1 MEDMERSASRRRSR
15 GFTLT
20 EMLAGIAM
28 LAILAGLLIPI
39 SAAMY
44 RRFRLTE
51 MDDFARQIC
60 VAAQN
65 ELTAMKASGR
75 LEVFARQVDRRL
87 AQQPQDYPEGDTD
100 GWKDLFAVYSTDQAA
115 EDFLLRAGDSLSQA
129 TEHGGYF
136 LLELNP
142 LTGDVYSA
150 FYSEQPFTY
159 EQISAWADRSR
170 ETRLGEKDLTGYY
183 SAASADYGAVGV
195 PEKFCPTIELING
208 EELYVKI
215 DCGGLMALRR
225 TQRNLTV
232 TLTVKGASG
241 GEVPFTYRGGT
252 DFFVER
258 DSITLY
264 KVLDSLDED
273 NAFAAVFKNSGI
285 KAGDDITVQ
294 AAITYDD
301 PNQGLNITGETGLA
315 QGNSLFGAVVTGDD
329 GSGQIQV
336 SRVRHLN
343 NLQDSILTGDA
354 ADAAKAC
361 RKVVQTAPISFLFRD
376 WKDGDWCPASKWTG
390 NPMDEFRP
398 IQNQALFGA
407 EESEAPAVRACYD
420 GQNNVLKGFVFGMN
434 DYGRSALFGTASH
447 TDFQNIRLADC
458 QANGMY
464 AAMLGAYLSQCSIEN
479 CGAYLNTQ
487 DENGSYYNDMDARR
501 AKYMV
506 KGDPSLSYC
515 YAGGLIATADRC
527 IITASFGA
535 VDVES
540 KGEYMGYAG
549 GLGGYFI
556 SCELKDCYA
565 SGNVNATNGTGGL
578 VGVADKYNDRIQGS
592 MENCYATGNVI
603 SNSRGGGLVG
613 AADGTITD
621 CVSYGKVTTSE
632 GTEDTNTSGGFVGF
646 RDSVTIKNCCYLS
659 QAKYNATY
667 HAPNGVT
674 ASGYSALKETA
685 HVGESHPYSVGL
697 RGLGIPFP
705 LCQYQGKSIDHYG
718 DWPEAYQLQT
728 SLVYYEKY
736 ADNTYGYYARTS
748 LTSGGQSAGSN
759 WIADTLQ
766 NQPCVEDGYA
776 LMTVYELNR
785 FSYTLDVGVRDEAL
799 RKGSV
804 EITNDPTNCN
814 ESQAALLR
822 QGEVVEFVSDGQMV
836 EIQNAKLYRLPFD
849 LQINKRESAYTF
861 WETLTITGYGPESSD
876 PVVKNE
882 IFYYCPD
889 FARNAVNP
897 EPGVKSSLP
906 EEPGG
911 SERPVY
917 VRSARQLNGMSRSTY
932 YWNLRGGGQQIQF
945 VQETDLNY
953 QLYTKNY
960 CGVTYNLMD
969 TSESN
974 PYKNQPIGTPN
985 VKKGNSFEAWN
996 FRNSYDGQG
1005 HKIIDYCCETY
1016 NKAGSAVY
1024 RFTGLFGEAE
1034 QCTLKNIVMV
1044 ASDPAKKSGYV
1055 IVRNFEGQ
1063 WNQEPAV
1070 GALAGL
1076 IYKEKVDSGEKK
1088 AEVINCTVSGYA
1100 VEFYR
1105 KGASSTPALGG
1116 LVGINF
1122 GDIKNSSATCNVYN
1136 GNNDGI
1142 VGGLVGSLNGTGT
1155 IDQCYAGGT
1164 LGYKQNG
1171 KSGGLVG
1178 GFVNVWGYGQDNVS
1192 QRDMRVSN
1200 SYAANARLSS
1210 NMPDS
1215 AKWNFTVVA
1224 PMYDDNIWNTQVKI
1238 SNCYYLDGSGI
1249 VDITLKDDG
1258 FSQRL
1263 TSQQLSHQEIDGFNW
1278 ADAGHTFPW
1287 SAGLIGKA
1295 YPYPTATT
1303 GADGQ
1308 PIHYGD
1314 WYSSSTATY
1323 DAPDVPDVSEEERP
1337 VADAIPP
1344 EPEENQEPD
1353 QSQSNEEAT
1362 D

>member
-1 MEDMERSASRRRSR
+1 MKEKRRSR

-20 EMLAGIAM
+20 EMLASIAM
-28 LAILAGLLIPI
+28 LAILAGLLIPV
-39 SAAMY
+39 SASMY

-65 ELTAMKASGR
+65 ELTAMKATGR
-75 LEVFARQVDRRL
+75 LEAFAKQTDQRL
-87 AQQPQDYPEGDTD
+87 TQQPQDYPKTDND
-100 GWKDLFAVYSTDQAA
+100 GWKDLYTVYSADQAA

-170 ETRLGEKDLTGYY
+170 ETRLGEKDLIGYY

-195 PEKFCPTIELING
+195 PEKFCPTIELIDG

-315 QGNSLFGAVVTGDD
+315 QGNSLFGAVVTSDD

-361 RKVVQTAPISFLFRD
+361 RKVVQTAPISFLFQD

-420 GQNNVLKGFVFGMN
+420 GQNNVLKGFVFGVN

-464 AAMLGAYLSQCSIEN
+464 AAMLGGYLSQCSIEN
-479 CGAYLNTQ
+479 CGAYLTTQ
-487 DENGSYYNDMDARR
+487 DENGSYYNDMDDRR
-501 AKYMV
+501 ARYMV
-506 KGDPSLSYC
+506 QSNYLIGQ
-515 YAGGLIATADRC
+515 AGGLAAYADRTT
-527 IITASFGA
+527 ITASFGA
-535 VDVES
+535 VDVTCS
-540 KGEYMGYAG
+540 SVNGYAG
-549 GLGGYFI
+549 GLAGYLNN
-556 SCELKDCYA
+556 CHLEACYA
-565 SGNVNATNGTGGL
+565 SGNISAPNRSNGAGGL
-578 VGVADKYNDRIQGS
+578 VGTISNDYQDAMKS
-592 MENCYATGNVI
+592 SVKSCYATGSVTASQNA
-603 SNSRGGGLVG
+603 GGLLG
-613 AADGTITD
+613 RAAGTVSG
-621 CVSYGKVTTSE
+621 CVSYGKVMTGAE
-632 GTEDTNTSGGFVGF
+632 TEDTSTSGGFIGNSNGAL
-646 RDSVTIKNCCYLS
+646 RISDCCYLS

-705 LCQYQGKSIDHYG
+705 LCQYQGDRIDHYG

-736 ADNTYGYYARTS
+736 ADGSYGYYARTS

-759 WIADTLQ
+759 WIADTLKDW
-766 NQPCVEDGYA
+766 PCVEDGYA
-776 LMTVYELNR
+776 LMTVYELSR
-785 FSYTLDVGVRDEAL
+785 FSYTLDVGDRSEAL
-799 RKGSV
+799 KKGDV
-804 EITNDPTNCN
+804 AITTDPAACTQK
-814 ESQAALLR
+814 QAALLR
-822 QGEVVEFVSDGQMV
+822 QGEAVDFVSDGQTV

-849 LQINKRESAYTF
+849 LQINKREAAYTF
-861 WETLTITGYGPESSD
+861 WETLTVTGYGPDSSD

-882 IFYYCPD
+882 TFYYCPD

-897 EPGVKSSLP
+897 EPGVKSNLP
-906 EEPGG
+906 QEPGG
-911 SERPVY
+911 PERPVY

-932 YWNLRGGGQQIQF
+932 YWNLRGGGTQIQF
-945 VQETDLNY
+945 VQETDLDY
-953 QLYTKNY
+953 QLYTKRY
-960 CGVTYNLMD
+960 CGVTYDLMD
-969 TSESN
+969 TSEGN

-985 VKKGNSFEAWN
+985 VRTAGGDMEAHN
-996 FRNSYDGQG
+996 FRNSYDGRG

-1044 ASDPAKKSGYV
+1044 ASDPANRSGYV
-1055 IVRNFEGQ
+1055 RATNYYGNYNE
-1063 WNQEPAV
+1063 EPAV
-1070 GALAGL
+1070 GALIGL
-1076 IYKEKVDSGEKK
+1076 AYKDRDAPASQKT
-1088 AEVINCTVSGYA
+1088 AEIINCTVSGYEVSFQMGGSSKDPA
-1100 VEFYR
+1100 V
-1105 KGASSTPALGG
+1105 GG

-1122 GDIKNSSATCNVYN
+1122 GSIVNSSATCSVSINSNN
-1136 GNNDGI
+1136 GHL
-1142 VGGLVGSLNGTGT
+1142 GGLAGSLNGTGS
-1155 IDQCYAGGT
+1155 IDRCYAGGT
-1164 LGYKQNG
+1164 LRYQ
-1171 KSGGLVG
+1171 KSGQTGGLVG
-1178 GFVNVWGYGQDNVS
+1178 GFVNVYGYGQINVS
-1192 QRDMRVSN
+1192 LRDMRVSN
-1200 SYAANARLSS
+1200 SYAANARLRS
-1210 NMPDS
+1210 NMPATS
-1215 AKWNFTVVA
+1215 TWNYSVVA
-1224 PMYDDNIWNTQVKI
+1224 PSEDGNVGNSRFKV
-1238 SNCYYLDGSGI
+1238 SNCYYLSDPGA
-1249 VDITLKDDG
+1249 VDIDLMDDG
-1258 FSQRL
+1258 TSWGL
-1263 TSQQLSHQEIDGFNW
+1263 TSRELGDLTMDGFTW
-1278 ADAGHTFPW
+1278 ADAGHTFSW
-1287 SAGLIGKA
+1287 SAGLSGKA

-1308 PIHYGD
+1308 PVHYGD
-1314 WYSSSTATY
+1314 WYGSGTA
-1323 DAPDVPDVSEEERP
+1323 AEEEQEADRP
-1337 VADAIPP
+1337 QPAEKTA
-1344 EPEENQEPD
+1344 
-1353 QSQSNEEAT
+1353 
-1362 D
+1362 

>member
-1 MEDMERSASRRRSR
+1 MKEKRRSR

-20 EMLAGIAM
+20 EMLASIAM
-28 LAILAGLLIPI
+28 LAILAGLLIPV
-39 SAAMY
+39 SASMY

-65 ELTAMKASGR
+65 ELTAMKATGR
-75 LEVFARQVDRRL
+75 LEAFAKQTDQRL
-87 AQQPQDYPEGDTD
+87 TQQPQDYPKTDND
-100 GWKDLFAVYSTDQAA
+100 GWKDLYTVYSADQAA
-115 EDFLLRAGDSLSQA
+115 EEFLLRAGDSLSQA

-170 ETRLGEKDLTGYY
+170 ETRLGEKDLIGYY

-195 PEKFCPTIELING
+195 PEKFCPTIELIDG

-315 QGNSLFGAVVTGDD
+315 QGNTLFGAVVTSDD

-354 ADAAKAC
+354 ADAAKAS
-361 RKVVQTAPISFLFRD
+361 RKVVQTAPISFLFQD
-376 WKDGDWCPASKWTG
+376 WKDGDWCPASKWPG
-390 NPMDEFRP
+390 NPMGEFRP

-407 EESEAPAVRACYD
+407 EESGAPAMRACYD
-420 GQNNVLKGFVFGMN
+420 GQNNVLKGFVFGVN

-464 AAMLGAYLSQCSIEN
+464 AAMLGGYLSQCSIEN
-479 CGAYLNTQ
+479 CGAYLTTQ
-487 DENGSYYNDMDARR
+487 DENGSYYNDMDDRR
-501 AKYMV
+501 ARYMV
-506 KGDPSLSYC
+506 QSNDLIGQ
-515 YAGGLIATADRC
+515 AGGLAAYADRTT
-527 IITASFGA
+527 ITASFGA
-535 VDVES
+535 VDVTCSSEN
-540 KGEYMGYAG
+540 GYAG
-549 GLGGYFI
+549 GLAGYLNN
-556 SCELKDCYA
+556 CQLEACYA
-565 SGNVNATNGTGGL
+565 SGNISAPNRSNGAGGL
-578 VGVADKYNDRIQGS
+578 VGTISNDYQDAMKSSVKR
-592 MENCYATGNVI
+592 CYATGSVTAGQNA
-603 SNSRGGGLVG
+603 GGLLG
-613 AADGTITD
+613 RAAGTVSG
-621 CVSYGKVTTSE
+621 CVSYGKVMTGAE
-632 GTEDTNTSGGFVGF
+632 TEDTSTSGGFIGNSNGAL
-646 RDSVTIKNCCYLS
+646 RISDCCYLS

-705 LCQYQGKSIDHYG
+705 LCQYQGNRIDHYG

-736 ADNTYGYYARTS
+736 ADGSYGYYARTS

-759 WIADTLQ
+759 WIADTLKDR
-766 NQPCVEDGYA
+766 PCVEDGYA
-776 LMTVYELNR
+776 LMTVYELSR
-785 FSYTLDVGVRDEAL
+785 FSYTLDVGDRSEAL
-799 RKGSV
+799 KKGDV
-804 EITNDPTNCN
+804 AITTDPAACTQK
-814 ESQAALLR
+814 QAALLR
-822 QGEVVEFVSDGQMV
+822 QGEAVDFVSDGQTV

-849 LQINKRESAYTF
+849 LQINKREAAYTF
-861 WETLTITGYGPESSD
+861 WETLTVTGYGPDSSD

-882 IFYYCPD
+882 TFYYCPD

-897 EPGVKSSLP
+897 EPGVKSNLP
-906 EEPGG
+906 QEPGG
-911 SERPVY
+911 PERPVY

-932 YWNLRGGGQQIQF
+932 YWNLRGGGTQIQF
-945 VQETDLNY
+945 VQETDLDY
-953 QLYTKNY
+953 QLYTKRY
-960 CGVTYNLMD
+960 CGVTYDLMD
-969 TSESN
+969 TSQGN

-985 VKKGNSFEAWN
+985 VRTAGGDMEAHN
-996 FRNSYDGQG
+996 FRNSYDGRG

-1044 ASDPAKKSGYV
+1044 ASDPANRSGYV
-1055 IVRNFEGQ
+1055 RATNYYGNYNE
-1063 WNQEPAV
+1063 EPAV
-1070 GALAGL
+1070 GALIGL
-1076 IYKEKVDSGEKK
+1076 AYKDRDAPASQKTTEI
-1088 AEVINCTVSGYA
+1088 INCTVSGYEVSFQMGGSSKDPA
-1100 VEFYR
+1100 V
-1105 KGASSTPALGG
+1105 GG

-1122 GDIKNSSATCNVYN
+1122 GSIVNSSATCSVSINSSN
-1136 GNNDGI
+1136 GHL
-1142 VGGLVGSLNGTGT
+1142 GGLAGSLNGTGS
-1155 IDQCYAGGT
+1155 IDRCYAGGT
-1164 LGYKQNG
+1164 LRYQ
-1171 KSGGLVG
+1171 KSGQTGGLVG
-1178 GFVNVWGYGQDNVS
+1178 GFVNVYGYGQINVS

-1200 SYAANARLSS
+1200 SYAANARLRS
-1210 NMPDS
+1210 NMPATGTRNYS
-1215 AKWNFTVVA
+1215 VVA
-1224 PMYDDNIWNTQVKI
+1224 PSEDGNVGNSRFKV
-1238 SNCYYLDGSGI
+1238 SNCYYLSDPGT
-1249 VDITLKDDG
+1249 VDIDLMDDG
-1258 FSQRL
+1258 TSRGL
-1263 TSQQLSHQEIDGFNW
+1263 TGRELGDLTLDGFTW
-1278 ADAGHTFPW
+1278 ADAGHTFSW
-1287 SAGLIGKA
+1287 SAGLSGKA

-1308 PIHYGD
+1308 PVHYGD
-1314 WYSSSTATY
+1314 WYGSGTA
-1323 DAPDVPDVSEEERP
+1323 AEEEQEADRP
-1337 VADAIPP
+1337 QPAEKTA
-1344 EPEENQEPD
+1344 
-1353 QSQSNEEAT
+1353 
-1362 D
+1362 

>member
-65 ELTAMKASGR
+65 ELTAMKATGR
-75 LEVFARQVDRRL
+75 LEAFAKQVDRRL

-170 ETRLGEKDLTGYY
+170 ETRLGEKDLIGYY

-315 QGNSLFGAVVTGDD
+315 QGNSLFGAVVTSDD

-361 RKVVQTAPISFLFRD
+361 RKVVQTAPISFLFQD

-390 NPMDEFRP
+390 NPMGEFRP

-407 EESEAPAVRACYD
+407 EESEAPAMRACYD
-420 GQNNVLKGFVFGMN
+420 GQNNVLKGFVFGVN
-434 DYGRSALFGTASH
+434 DHGRSALFGTASH

-464 AAMLGAYLSQCSIEN
+464 AAMLGGYLSQCSIEN
-479 CGAYLNTQ
+479 CGAYLTTQ
-487 DENGSYYNDMDARR
+487 DENGSYYNDMDDRR
-501 AKYMV
+501 ARYMV
-506 KGDPSLSYC
+506 QSNDLIGQ
-515 YAGGLIATADRC
+515 AGGLAAYADRTT
-527 IITASFGA
+527 ITASFGA
-535 VDVES
+535 VDVTCSS
-540 KGEYMGYAG
+540 KNGYAG
-549 GLGGYFI
+549 GLAGYLNN
-556 SCELKDCYA
+556 CHLEACYA
-565 SGNVNATNGTGGL
+565 SGNISAPNRSNGAGGL
-578 VGVADKYNDRIQGS
+578 VGTISNDYQDAMKSSVKR
-592 MENCYATGNVI
+592 CYATGSVTADQNA
-603 SNSRGGGLVG
+603 GGLLG
-613 AADGTITD
+613 RAAGTVSG
-621 CVSYGKVTTSE
+621 CVSYGKVTTGAE
-632 GTEDTNTSGGFVGF
+632 TEDISTSGGFIGNSNGAL
-646 RDSVTIKNCCYLS
+646 RISDCCYLS

-759 WIADTLQ
+759 WIADTLKDW
-766 NQPCVEDGYA
+766 PCVEDGYA

-917 VRSARQLNGMSRSTY
+917 VRSTRQLNGMSRSTY

-953 QLYTKNY
+953 QLYTKRY
-960 CGVTYNLMD
+960 CGVTYDLMD
-969 TSESN
+969 TSEGN

-985 VKKGNSFEAWN
+985 VRTAGGDMEAHN
-996 FRNSYDGQG
+996 FRNSYDGRG

-1044 ASDPAKKSGYV
+1044 ASDPANRSGYV
-1055 IVRNFEGQ
+1055 RATNYYGNYNE
-1063 WNQEPAV
+1063 EPAV
-1070 GALAGL
+1070 GALIGL
-1076 IYKEKVDSGEKK
+1076 AYKDRDAPASQKTTEI
-1088 AEVINCTVSGYA
+1088 INCTVSGYEVSFQMGGSSKDPA
-1100 VEFYR
+1100 V
-1105 KGASSTPALGG
+1105 GG

-1122 GDIKNSSATCNVYN
+1122 GSIVNSSATCSVSINSNN
-1136 GNNDGI
+1136 GHL
-1142 VGGLVGSLNGTGT
+1142 GGLVGSLNGTGS
-1155 IDQCYAGGT
+1155 IDRCYAGGT
-1164 LGYKQNG
+1164 LRYQ
-1171 KSGGLVG
+1171 KSGQTGGLVG
-1178 GFVNVWGYGQDNVS
+1178 GFVNVYGYGQINVS
-1192 QRDMRVSN
+1192 LRDMRVSN
-1200 SYAANARLSS
+1200 SYAANARLRS
-1210 NMPDS
+1210 NMPATGTRNYS
-1215 AKWNFTVVA
+1215 VVA
-1224 PMYDDNIWNTQVKI
+1224 PSEDGNVGNSRFKV
-1238 SNCYYLDGSGI
+1238 SNCYYLSDPGA
-1249 VDITLKDDG
+1249 VDIDLMDDG
-1258 FSQRL
+1258 TSWGL
-1263 TSQQLSHQEIDGFNW
+1263 TGRELGDLTMDGFTW
-1278 ADAGHTFPW
+1278 ADAGHTFSW
-1287 SAGLIGKA
+1287 SAGLSGKA

-1314 WYSSSTATY
+1314 WYGSGTA
-1323 DAPDVPDVSEEERP
+1323 AEEEQEADRP
-1337 VADAIPP
+1337 QPAEKTA
-1344 EPEENQEPD
+1344 
-1353 QSQSNEEAT
+1353 
-1362 D
+1362 

>member
-1 MEDMERSASRRRSR
+1 MKEKRRSR

-20 EMLAGIAM
+20 EMLASIAM
-28 LAILAGLLIPI
+28 LAILAGLLIPV
-39 SAAMY
+39 SASMY

-65 ELTAMKASGR
+65 ELTAMKATGR
-75 LEVFARQVDRRL
+75 LEAFAKQTDQRL
-87 AQQPQDYPEGDTD
+87 TQQPQDYPKTDND
-100 GWKDLFAVYSTDQAA
+100 GWKDLYTVYSADQAA

-170 ETRLGEKDLTGYY
+170 ETRLGEKDLIGYY

-195 PEKFCPTIELING
+195 PEKFCPTIELIDG

-301 PNQGLNITGETGLA
+301 PNQGLNIIGETGLA
-315 QGNSLFGAVVTGDD
+315 QGNSLFGAVVTSDD

-343 NLQDSILTGDA
+343 NLRDSILTGDA

-376 WKDGDWCPASKWTG
+376 WKDGDWCPASKWSG
-390 NPMDEFRP
+390 NPMGEFRP

-407 EESEAPAVRACYD
+407 KESEAPAVRACYD
-420 GQNNVLKGFVFGMN
+420 GQNNVLKGFVFGIN
-434 DYGRSALFGTASH
+434 DRRSALFGTASH

-464 AAMLGAYLSQCSIEN
+464 AAMLGGYLSQCSIEN
-479 CGAYLNTQ
+479 CGAYLTTQ
-487 DENGSYYNDMDARR
+487 DENGSYYNDMDDRR
-501 AKYMV
+501 ARYMV
-506 KGDPSLSYC
+506 QSNDLIGW
-515 YAGGLIATADRC
+515 AGGLAAYADRTT
-527 IITASFGA
+527 ITASFGA
-535 VDVES
+535 VDVTCS
-540 KGEYMGYAG
+540 GTNGCAG
-549 GLGGYFI
+549 GLAGYLNN
-556 SCELKDCYA
+556 CQLEACYA
-565 SGNVNATNGTGGL
+565 SGNISAPNRSNGAGGL
-578 VGVADKYNDRIQGS
+578 VGTISNDYQDAMKSSVKR
-592 MENCYATGNVI
+592 CYATGSVTADQNA
-603 SNSRGGGLVG
+603 GGLLG
-613 AADGTITD
+613 RAAGTVSG
-621 CVSYGKVTTSE
+621 CVSYGKVTTGAE
-632 GTEDTNTSGGFVGF
+632 TEDTSTSGGFIGNSNGAL
-646 RDSVTIKNCCYLS
+646 RISDCRYLS

-705 LCQYQGKSIDHYG
+705 LCQYQGNRIDHYG

-736 ADNTYGYYARTS
+736 ADGSYGYYARTS

-759 WIADTLQ
+759 WIADTLKDR
-766 NQPCVEDGYA
+766 PCVEDGYA
-776 LMTVYELNR
+776 LMTVYELSR
-785 FSYTLDVGVRDEAL
+785 FSYTLDVGDRSEAL
-799 RKGSV
+799 KKGDV
-804 EITNDPTNCN
+804 AITTDPAACTQK
-814 ESQAALLR
+814 QAALLR
-822 QGEVVEFVSDGQMV
+822 QGEAVDFVSDGQTV

-849 LQINKRESAYTF
+849 LQINKREAAYTF
-861 WETLTITGYGPESSD
+861 WETLTVTGYGPDSSD

-882 IFYYCPD
+882 TFYYCPD

-897 EPGVKSSLP
+897 EPGVKSNLP
-906 EEPGG
+906 QEPGG
-911 SERPVY
+911 PERPVY

-932 YWNLRGGGQQIQF
+932 YWNLRGGGTQIQF
-945 VQETDLNY
+945 VQETDLDY
-953 QLYTKNY
+953 QLYTKHY
-960 CGVTYNLMD
+960 CGVTYDLMD
-969 TSESN
+969 TSEGN

-985 VKKGNSFEAWN
+985 VRTAGGDMEAHN
-996 FRNSYDGQG
+996 FRNSYDGRG

-1044 ASDPAKKSGYV
+1044 ASDPANRSGYV
-1055 IVRNFEGQ
+1055 RATNYYGNYNE
-1063 WNQEPAV
+1063 EPAV
-1070 GALAGL
+1070 GALIGL
-1076 IYKEKVDSGEKK
+1076 AYKDRDAPASQKTTEI
-1088 AEVINCTVSGYA
+1088 INCTVSGYEVSFQMGGSSKDPA
-1100 VEFYR
+1100 V
-1105 KGASSTPALGG
+1105 GG

-1122 GDIKNSSATCNVYN
+1122 GSIVNSSATCSVSINSNN
-1136 GNNDGI
+1136 GHL
-1142 VGGLVGSLNGTGT
+1142 GGLAGSLNGTGS
-1155 IDQCYAGGT
+1155 IDRCYAGGT
-1164 LGYKQNG
+1164 LRYQ
-1171 KSGGLVG
+1171 KSGQTGGLVG
-1178 GFVNVWGYGQDNVS
+1178 GFVNVYGYGQINVS
-1192 QRDMRVSN
+1192 LRDMRVSN
-1200 SYAANARLSS
+1200 SYAANARLRS
-1210 NMPDS
+1210 NMPATS
-1215 AKWNFTVVA
+1215 TWNYSVVA
-1224 PMYDDNIWNTQVKI
+1224 PSEDGNVGNSRFKV
-1238 SNCYYLDGSGI
+1238 SNCYYLSDPGT
-1249 VDITLKDDG
+1249 VDIDLMDDG
-1258 FSQRL
+1258 TSRGL
-1263 TSQQLSHQEIDGFNW
+1263 TGRELGDLTLDGFTW
-1278 ADAGHTFPW
+1278 ADAGHTFSW
-1287 SAGLIGKA
+1287 SAGLSGKA

-1314 WYSSSTATY
+1314 WYGSGTA
-1323 DAPDVPDVSEEERP
+1323 AEEEQEADRP
-1337 VADAIPP
+1337 QPAEKTA
-1344 EPEENQEPD
+1344 
-1353 QSQSNEEAT
+1353 
-1362 D
+1362 

>member
-1 MEDMERSASRRRSR
+1 MKEKRRSR

-20 EMLAGIAM
+20 EMLASIAM
-28 LAILAGLLIPI
+28 LAILAGLLIPV
-39 SAAMY
+39 SASMY

-65 ELTAMKASGR
+65 ELTAMKATGR
-75 LEVFARQVDRRL
+75 LEAFAKQTDQRL
-87 AQQPQDYPEGDTD
+87 TQQPQDYPKTDND
-100 GWKDLFAVYSTDQAA
+100 GWKDLYTVYSADQAA

-170 ETRLGEKDLTGYY
+170 ETRLGEKDLIGYY

-195 PEKFCPTIELING
+195 PEKFCPTIELIDG

-354 ADAAKAC
+354 ADTAKAC
-361 RKVVQTAPISFLFRD
+361 RKVVQTAPISSLFRD

-407 EESEAPAVRACYD
+407 EESEAPAMRACYD
-420 GQNNVLKGFVFGMN
+420 GQNNVLKGFVFGVN
-434 DYGRSALFGTASH
+434 DHGRSALFGTASH

-464 AAMLGAYLSQCSIEN
+464 AAMLGGYLSQCSIEN
-479 CGAYLNTQ
+479 CGAYLTTQ
-487 DENGSYYNDMDARR
+487 DENGSYYNDMDDRR
-501 AKYMV
+501 ARYMV
-506 KGDPSLSYC
+506 QSNYLIGQ
-515 YAGGLIATADRC
+515 AGGLAAYADRTT
-527 IITASFGA
+527 ITASFGA
-535 VDVES
+535 VDVTCSS
-540 KGEYMGYAG
+540 KNGYAG
-549 GLGGYFI
+549 GLAGYLNN
-556 SCELKDCYA
+556 CHLEACYA
-565 SGNVNATNGTGGL
+565 SGNISAPNRSNGAGGL
-578 VGVADKYNDRIQGS
+578 VGTISNDYQDAMKSSVKR
-592 MENCYATGNVI
+592 CYATGSVTADQNA
-603 SNSRGGGLVG
+603 GGLLG
-613 AADGTITD
+613 RAAGTVSG
-621 CVSYGKVTTSE
+621 CVSYGKVTTGAE
-632 GTEDTNTSGGFVGF
+632 TEDTSTSGGFIGNSNGAL
-646 RDSVTIKNCCYLS
+646 RISDCCYLS

-705 LCQYQGKSIDHYG
+705 LCQYQGNRIDHYG

-736 ADNTYGYYARTS
+736 ADGSYGYYARTS

-759 WIADTLQ
+759 WIADTLKDR
-766 NQPCVEDGYA
+766 PCVEDGYA
-776 LMTVYELNR
+776 LMTVYELSR
-785 FSYTLDVGVRDEAL
+785 FSYTLDVGDRSEAL
-799 RKGSV
+799 KKGDV
-804 EITNDPTNCN
+804 AITTDPAACTQK
-814 ESQAALLR
+814 QAALLR
-822 QGEVVEFVSDGQMV
+822 QGEAVDFVSDGQTV

-849 LQINKRESAYTF
+849 LQINKREAAYTF
-861 WETLTITGYGPESSD
+861 WETLTVTGYGPDSSD

-882 IFYYCPD
+882 TFYYCPD

-897 EPGVKSSLP
+897 EPGVKSNLP
-906 EEPGG
+906 QEPGG
-911 SERPVY
+911 PERPVY

-932 YWNLRGGGQQIQF
+932 YWNLRGGGTQIQF
-945 VQETDLNY
+945 VQETDLDY
-953 QLYTKNY
+953 QLYTKRY
-960 CGVTYNLMD
+960 CGVTYDLMD
-969 TSESN
+969 TSEGN

-985 VKKGNSFEAWN
+985 VRTAGGDMEAHN
-996 FRNSYDGQG
+996 FRNSYDGRG

-1044 ASDPAKKSGYV
+1044 ASDPANRSGYV
-1055 IVRNFEGQ
+1055 RATNYYGNYNE
-1063 WNQEPAV
+1063 EPAV
-1070 GALAGL
+1070 GALIGL
-1076 IYKEKVDSGEKK
+1076 AYKDKDAPASQKTTEI
-1088 AEVINCTVSGYA
+1088 INCTVSGYEVSFQMGGSSKDPA
-1100 VEFYR
+1100 V
-1105 KGASSTPALGG
+1105 GG

-1122 GDIKNSSATCNVYN
+1122 GSIVNSSATCSVSINSNN
-1136 GNNDGI
+1136 GHL
-1142 VGGLVGSLNGTGT
+1142 GGLAGSLNGTGS
-1155 IDQCYAGGT
+1155 IDRCYAGGT
-1164 LGYKQNG
+1164 LRYQ
-1171 KSGGLVG
+1171 KSGQTGGLVG
-1178 GFVNVWGYGQDNVS
+1178 GFVNVYGYGQINVS

-1200 SYAANARLSS
+1200 SYAANARLRS
-1210 NMPDS
+1210 NMPATS
-1215 AKWNFTVVA
+1215 TWNYSVVA
-1224 PMYDDNIWNTQVKI
+1224 PSEDGNVGNSRFKV
-1238 SNCYYLDGSGI
+1238 SNCYYLSDPGT
-1249 VDITLKDDG
+1249 VDIDLMDDG
-1258 FSQRL
+1258 TSRGLPGRELGYL
-1263 TSQQLSHQEIDGFNW
+1263 TLDGFTW
-1278 ADAGHTFPW
+1278 ADAGHTFSW
-1287 SAGLIGKA
+1287 SAGLSGKA

-1308 PIHYGD
+1308 PVHYGD
-1314 WYSSSTATY
+1314 WYGSGTA
-1323 DAPDVPDVSEEERP
+1323 AEEEQEADRP
-1337 VADAIPP
+1337 QPAEKTA
-1344 EPEENQEPD
+1344 
-1353 QSQSNEEAT
+1353 
-1362 D
+1362 

>member
-1 MEDMERSASRRRSR
+1 MKEKRRSR

-20 EMLAGIAM
+20 EMLASIAM
-28 LAILAGLLIPI
+28 LAILAGLLIPV
-39 SAAMY
+39 SASMY

-65 ELTAMKASGR
+65 ELTAMKATGR
-75 LEVFARQVDRRL
+75 LEAFAKQTDQRL
-87 AQQPQDYPEGDTD
+87 TQQPQDYPKTDND
-100 GWKDLFAVYSTDQAA
+100 GWKDLYTVYSADQAA

-170 ETRLGEKDLTGYY
+170 ETRLGEKDLIGYY

-195 PEKFCPTIELING
+195 PEKFCPTIELIDG

-273 NAFAAVFKNSGI
+273 NAFAAVFRNSGI

-315 QGNSLFGAVVTGDD
+315 QGNSLFGAVVTSDD

-390 NPMDEFRP
+390 NPMGEFRP

-407 EESEAPAVRACYD
+407 EESEAPAMRACYD
-420 GQNNVLKGFVFGMN
+420 GQNNVLKGFVFGVN
-434 DYGRSALFGTASH
+434 DHGRSALFGTASH

-464 AAMLGAYLSQCSIEN
+464 AAMLGGYLSQCSIEN
-479 CGAYLNTQ
+479 CGAYLTTQ
-487 DENGSYYNDMDARR
+487 DENGSYYNDMDDRR
-501 AKYMV
+501 ARYMV
-506 KGDPSLSYC
+506 QSNYLIGQ
-515 YAGGLIATADRC
+515 AGGLAAYADRTT
-527 IITASFGA
+527 ITASFGA
-535 VDVES
+535 VDVTCS
-540 KGEYMGYAG
+540 SVNGYAG
-549 GLGGYFI
+549 GLAGYLNN
-556 SCELKDCYA
+556 CHLEACYA
-565 SGNVNATNGTGGL
+565 SGNISAPNRSNGAGGL
-578 VGVADKYNDRIQGS
+578 VGTISNDYQDAMKS
-592 MENCYATGNVI
+592 SVKSCYATGHVTADQNA
-603 SNSRGGGLVG
+603 GGLLG
-613 AADGTITD
+613 RAAGTVSG
-621 CVSYGKVTTSE
+621 CVSYGKVTTGAE
-632 GTEDTNTSGGFVGF
+632 TEDTSTSGGFIGNSNGAL
-646 RDSVTIKNCCYLS
+646 RISDCRYLS

-705 LCQYQGKSIDHYG
+705 LCQYQGNRIDHYG

-736 ADNTYGYYARTS
+736 ADGSYGYYARTS

-759 WIADTLQ
+759 WIADTLKDR
-766 NQPCVEDGYA
+766 PCVEDGYA
-776 LMTVYELNR
+776 LMTVYELSR
-785 FSYTLDVGVRDEAL
+785 FSYTLDVGDRSEAL
-799 RKGSV
+799 KKGDIA
-804 EITNDPTNCN
+804 ITTDPAACTQK
-814 ESQAALLR
+814 QAALLR
-822 QGEVVEFVSDGQMV
+822 QGEAVDFVSDGQTV

-849 LQINKRESAYTF
+849 LQINKREAAYTF
-861 WETLTITGYGPESSD
+861 WETLTVTGYGPDSSD

-882 IFYYCPD
+882 TFYYCPD

-897 EPGVKSSLP
+897 EPGVKSNLP
-906 EEPGG
+906 QEPGG
-911 SERPVY
+911 PERPVY

-932 YWNLRGGGQQIQF
+932 YWNLRGGGTQIQF
-945 VQETDLNY
+945 VQETDLDY
-953 QLYTKNY
+953 PLYTKRY
-960 CGVTYNLMD
+960 CGVTYDLMD
-969 TSESN
+969 TSEGN

-985 VKKGNSFEAWN
+985 VRTAGGDMEAHN
-996 FRNSYDGQG
+996 FRNSYDGRG

-1044 ASDPAKKSGYV
+1044 ASDPANRSGYV
-1055 IVRNFEGQ
+1055 RATNYYGNYNE
-1063 WNQEPAV
+1063 EPAV
-1070 GALAGL
+1070 GALIGL
-1076 IYKEKVDSGEKK
+1076 AYKDRDAPASQKT
-1088 AEVINCTVSGYA
+1088 AEIINCTVSGYEVSFQMGGSSKDPA
-1100 VEFYR
+1100 V
-1105 KGASSTPALGG
+1105 GG

-1122 GDIKNSSATCNVYN
+1122 GSIVNSSATCSVSINSNN
-1136 GNNDGI
+1136 GHL
-1142 VGGLVGSLNGTGT
+1142 GGLAGSLNGTGS
-1155 IDQCYAGGT
+1155 IDRCYAGGT
-1164 LGYKQNG
+1164 LRYQ
-1171 KSGGLVG
+1171 KSGQTGGLVG
-1178 GFVNVWGYGQDNVS
+1178 GFVNVYGYGQINVS
-1192 QRDMRVSN
+1192 LRDMRVSN
-1200 SYAANARLSS
+1200 SYAANARLRS
-1210 NMPDS
+1210 NMPATGTRNYS
-1215 AKWNFTVVA
+1215 VVA
-1224 PMYDDNIWNTQVKI
+1224 PSEDGNVGNSRFKV
-1238 SNCYYLDGSGI
+1238 SNCYYLSEPGT
-1249 VDITLKDDG
+1249 VDIDLMDDG
-1258 FSQRL
+1258 TSWGL
-1263 TSQQLSHQEIDGFNW
+1263 TSRELGDLTMDGFTW
-1278 ADAGHTFPW
+1278 ADAGHTFSW
-1287 SAGLIGKA
+1287 SAGLSGKA

-1308 PIHYGD
+1308 PVHYGD
-1314 WYSSSTATY
+1314 WYGSGTA
-1323 DAPDVPDVSEEERP
+1323 AEEEQEADRP
-1337 VADAIPP
+1337 QPAEKTA
-1344 EPEENQEPD
+1344 
-1353 QSQSNEEAT
+1353 
-1362 D
+1362 

>member
-1 MEDMERSASRRRSR
+1 MEDMEHSASRRRSR

-170 ETRLGEKDLTGYY
+170 ETRLGEKDLIGYY

-420 GQNNVLKGFVFGMN
+420 GQNNVLKGFVFGIN

-464 AAMLGAYLSQCSIEN
+464 AAMLGGYLSQCSIEN

-506 KGDPSLSYC
+506 KGDPSLSY
-515 YAGGLIATADRC
+515 
-527 IITASFGA
+527 
-535 VDVES
+535 
-540 KGEYMGYAG
+540 
-549 GLGGYFI
+549 
-556 SCELKDCYA
+556 CYA

-646 RDSVTIKNCCYLS
+646 RDSVTIKNCRYLS

-667 HAPNGVT
+667 SVPNGVT

-748 LTSGGQSAGSN
+748 LTSGGQSAGRN

-766 NQPCVEDGYA
+766 NLPCVEDGYA

-1044 ASDPAKKSGYV
+1044 ASDPANRSGYV
-1055 IVRNFEGQ
+1055 RATNYYGNYNE
-1063 WNQEPAV
+1063 EPAV
-1070 GALAGL
+1070 GALIGL
-1076 IYKEKVDSGEKK
+1076 AYKDRDAPASQKTTEI
-1088 AEVINCTVSGYA
+1088 INCTVSGYEVSFQMGGSSKDPA
-1100 VEFYR
+1100 V
-1105 KGASSTPALGG
+1105 GG

-1122 GDIKNSSATCNVYN
+1122 GSIVNSSATCSVSINSNN
-1136 GNNDGI
+1136 GHL
-1142 VGGLVGSLNGTGT
+1142 GGLVGSLNGTGS
-1155 IDQCYAGGT
+1155 IDRCYAGGT
-1164 LGYKQNG
+1164 LRYQ
-1171 KSGGLVG
+1171 KSGQTGGLVG
-1178 GFVNVWGYGQDNVS
+1178 GFVNVYGYGQINVS
-1192 QRDMRVSN
+1192 LRDMRVSN
-1200 SYAANARLSS
+1200 SYAANARLRS
-1210 NMPDS
+1210 NMPATGTRNYS
-1215 AKWNFTVVA
+1215 VVA
-1224 PMYDDNIWNTQVKI
+1224 PSEDGNVGNSRFKV
-1238 SNCYYLDGSGI
+1238 SNCYYLSDPGA
-1249 VDITLKDDG
+1249 VDIDLMDDG
-1258 FSQRL
+1258 TSWGL
-1263 TSQQLSHQEIDGFNW
+1263 TSRELGYLTMDGFTW
-1278 ADAGHTFPW
+1278 ADAGHTFAW
-1287 SAGLIGKA
+1287 SAGLSGKA

-1308 PIHYGD
+1308 PVHYGD
-1314 WYSSSTATY
+1314 WYGSGTA
-1323 DAPDVPDVSEEERP
+1323 AEEEQEADRP
-1337 VADAIPP
+1337 QPAEKTA
-1344 EPEENQEPD
+1344 
-1353 QSQSNEEAT
+1353 
-1362 D
+1362 

>member
-1 MEDMERSASRRRSR
+1 MKEKRRSR

-20 EMLAGIAM
+20 EMLASIAM
-28 LAILAGLLIPI
+28 LAILAGLLIPV
-39 SAAMY
+39 SASMY

-65 ELTAMKASGR
+65 ELTAMKATGR
-75 LEVFARQVDRRL
+75 LEAFAKQTDQRL
-87 AQQPQDYPEGDTD
+87 TQQPQDYPKTDND
-100 GWKDLFAVYSTDQAA
+100 GWKDLYTVYSADQAA

-170 ETRLGEKDLTGYY
+170 ETRLREKDLIGYY
-183 SAASADYGAVGV
+183 SAASADYGAIGV
-195 PEKFCPTIELING
+195 PEKFCPTIELIDG

-315 QGNSLFGAVVTGDD
+315 QGNSLFGAVVTSDD

-390 NPMDEFRP
+390 NPMGEFRP

-407 EESEAPAVRACYD
+407 KESEASAVRACYD
-420 GQNNVLKGFVFGMN
+420 GQNNVLKGFVFGIN
-434 DYGRSALFGTASH
+434 DRRSALFGTASH

-464 AAMLGAYLSQCSIEN
+464 AAMLGGYLSQCSIEN
-479 CGAYLNTQ
+479 CGAYLTTQ
-487 DENGSYYNDMDARR
+487 DENGSYYNDMDDRR
-501 AKYMV
+501 ARYMV
-506 KGDPSLSYC
+506 QSNDLIGW
-515 YAGGLIATADRC
+515 AGGLAAYADRTT
-527 IITASFGA
+527 ITASFGA
-535 VDVES
+535 VDVTCS
-540 KGEYMGYAG
+540 GTNGCAG
-549 GLGGYFI
+549 GLAGYLNN
-556 SCELKDCYA
+556 CQLEACYA
-565 SGNVNATNGTGGL
+565 SGNISAPNRSNGAGGL
-578 VGVADKYNDRIQGS
+578 VGTISNDYQDAMKSSVKR
-592 MENCYATGNVI
+592 CYATGSVTASQNA
-603 SNSRGGGLVG
+603 GGLLG
-613 AADGTITD
+613 RAAGTVSG
-621 CVSYGKVTTSE
+621 CVSYGKVTTGAE
-632 GTEDTNTSGGFVGF
+632 TEDTSTSGGFIGNSNGAL
-646 RDSVTIKNCCYLS
+646 RISDCCYLS

-705 LCQYQGKSIDHYG
+705 LCQYQGNRIDHYG

-736 ADNTYGYYARTS
+736 ADGSYGYYARTS

-759 WIADTLQ
+759 WIADTLKDR
-766 NQPCVEDGYA
+766 PCVEDGYA
-776 LMTVYELNR
+776 LMTVYELSR
-785 FSYTLDVGVRDEAL
+785 FSYTLDVGDRSEAL
-799 RKGSV
+799 KKGDV
-804 EITNDPTNCN
+804 AITTDPAACTQK
-814 ESQAALLR
+814 QAALLR
-822 QGEVVEFVSDGQMV
+822 QGEAVDFVSDGQTV

-849 LQINKRESAYTF
+849 LQINKREAAYTF
-861 WETLTITGYGPESSD
+861 WETLTVTGYGPDSSD

-882 IFYYCPD
+882 TFYYCPD

-897 EPGVKSSLP
+897 EPGVKSNLP
-906 EEPGG
+906 QEPGG
-911 SERPVY
+911 PEQPVY

-932 YWNLRGGGQQIQF
+932 YWNLRGGGTQIQF
-945 VQETDLNY
+945 VQETDLDY
-953 QLYTKNY
+953 QLYTRRY
-960 CGVTYNLMD
+960 CGVTYDLMD
-969 TSESN
+969 TSEGN

-985 VKKGNSFEAWN
+985 VRTAGGDMEAHN
-996 FRNSYDGQG
+996 FRNSYDGRG

-1044 ASDPAKKSGYV
+1044 ASDPANRSGYV
-1055 IVRNFEGQ
+1055 RATNYYGNYNE
-1063 WNQEPAV
+1063 EPAV
-1070 GALAGL
+1070 GALIGL
-1076 IYKEKVDSGEKK
+1076 AYKDRDAPASQKTTEI
-1088 AEVINCTVSGYA
+1088 INCTVSGYEVSFQMGGSSKDPA
-1100 VEFYR
+1100 V
-1105 KGASSTPALGG
+1105 GG

-1122 GDIKNSSATCNVYN
+1122 GSIVNSSATCSVSINSSN
-1136 GNNDGI
+1136 GHL
-1142 VGGLVGSLNGTGT
+1142 GGLAGSLNGTGS
-1155 IDQCYAGGT
+1155 IDRCYAGGT
-1164 LGYKQNG
+1164 LRYQ
-1171 KSGGLVG
+1171 KSGQTGGLVG
-1178 GFVNVWGYGQDNVS
+1178 GFVNVYGYGQINVS

-1200 SYAANARLSS
+1200 SYAANARLRS
-1210 NMPDS
+1210 NMPATS
-1215 AKWNFTVVA
+1215 TWNYSVVA
-1224 PMYDDNIWNTQVKI
+1224 PSEDGNVGNSRFKV
-1238 SNCYYLDGSGI
+1238 SNCYYLSDPGT
-1249 VDITLKDDG
+1249 VDIDLMDDG
-1258 FSQRL
+1258 
-1263 TSQQLSHQEIDGFNW
+1263 TSQGLTGRELGDLKLDGFTW
-1278 ADAGHTFPW
+1278 ADAGHTFSW
-1287 SAGLIGKA
+1287 SAGLSGKA

-1308 PIHYGD
+1308 PVHYGD
-1314 WYSSSTATY
+1314 WYGSGTA
-1323 DAPDVPDVSEEERP
+1323 AEEEQEADRP
-1337 VADAIPP
+1337 QPAEKTA
-1344 EPEENQEPD
+1344 
-1353 QSQSNEEAT
+1353 
-1362 D
+1362 

>member
-1 MEDMERSASRRRSR
+1 MKEKRRSR

-20 EMLAGIAM
+20 EMLASIAM
-28 LAILAGLLIPI
+28 LAILAGLLIPV
-39 SAAMY
+39 SASMY

-65 ELTAMKASGR
+65 ELTAMKATGR
-75 LEVFARQVDRRL
+75 LEAFAKQTDQRL
-87 AQQPQDYPEGDTD
+87 TQQPQDYPKTDND
-100 GWKDLFAVYSTDQAA
+100 GWKDLYTVYSADQAA

-170 ETRLGEKDLTGYY
+170 ETRLGEKDLIGYY

-195 PEKFCPTIELING
+195 PEKFCPTIELIDG

-215 DCGGLMALRR
+215 DCSGLMALRR

-315 QGNSLFGAVVTGDD
+315 QGNSLFGAVVTSDD

-376 WKDGDWCPASKWTG
+376 WKDGDWCPASKWPG
-390 NPMDEFRP
+390 NPMGEFRP

-407 EESEAPAVRACYD
+407 EESEAPAMRACYD
-420 GQNNVLKGFVFGMN
+420 GQNNVLKGFVFGVN

-464 AAMLGAYLSQCSIEN
+464 AAMLGGYLSQCSIEN
-479 CGAYLNTQ
+479 CGAYLTTQ
-487 DENGSYYNDMDARR
+487 DENGSYYNDMDDRR
-501 AKYMV
+501 ARYMV
-506 KGDPSLSYC
+506 QSNYLIGQ
-515 YAGGLIATADRC
+515 AGGLAAYADRTT
-527 IITASFGA
+527 ITASFGA
-535 VDVES
+535 VDVTCSSEN
-540 KGEYMGYAG
+540 GYAG
-549 GLGGYFI
+549 GLAGYLNN
-556 SCELKDCYA
+556 CHLEACYA
-565 SGNVNATNGTGGL
+565 SGNISAPNRSNGAGGL
-578 VGVADKYNDRIQGS
+578 VGTISNDYQDAMKSSVKR
-592 MENCYATGNVI
+592 CYATGHVTAGQNA
-603 SNSRGGGLVG
+603 GGLLG
-613 AADGTITD
+613 RAAGTVSG
-621 CVSYGKVTTSE
+621 CVSYGKVTTGAE
-632 GTEDTNTSGGFVGF
+632 TEDTSTSGGFIGNSNGAL
-646 RDSVTIKNCCYLS
+646 RISDCRYLS

-705 LCQYQGKSIDHYG
+705 LCQYQGNRIDHYG

-736 ADNTYGYYARTS
+736 ADGSYGYYARTS

-759 WIADTLQ
+759 WIADTLKDR
-766 NQPCVEDGYA
+766 PCVEDGYA
-776 LMTVYELNR
+776 LMTVYELSR
-785 FSYTLDVGVRDEAL
+785 FSYTLDVGDRSEAL
-799 RKGSV
+799 KKGDIA
-804 EITNDPTNCN
+804 ITTDPAACTQK
-814 ESQAALLR
+814 QAALLR
-822 QGEVVEFVSDGQMV
+822 QGEAVDFVSDGQTV

-849 LQINKRESAYTF
+849 LQINKREAAYTF
-861 WETLTITGYGPESSD
+861 WETLTVTGYGPDSSD

-882 IFYYCPD
+882 TFYYCPD

-897 EPGVKSSLP
+897 EPGVKSNLP
-906 EEPGG
+906 QEPGG
-911 SERPVY
+911 PERPVY

-932 YWNLRGGGQQIQF
+932 YWNLRGGGTQIQF
-945 VQETDLNY
+945 VQETDLDY
-953 QLYTKNY
+953 QLYTKRY
-960 CGVTYNLMD
+960 CGVTYDLMD
-969 TSESN
+969 TSEGN

-985 VKKGNSFEAWN
+985 VRTAGGDMEAHN
-996 FRNSYDGQG
+996 FRNSYDGRG

-1044 ASDPAKKSGYV
+1044 ASDPANRSGYV
-1055 IVRNFEGQ
+1055 RATNYYGNYNE
-1063 WNQEPAV
+1063 EPAV
-1070 GALAGL
+1070 GALIGL
-1076 IYKEKVDSGEKK
+1076 AYKDRDAPASQKTTEI
-1088 AEVINCTVSGYA
+1088 INCTVSGYEVSFQMGGSSKDPA
-1100 VEFYR
+1100 V
-1105 KGASSTPALGG
+1105 
-1116 LVGINF
+1116 
-1122 GDIKNSSATCNVYN
+1122 
-1136 GNNDGI
+1136 
-1142 VGGLVGSLNGTGT
+1142 
-1155 IDQCYAGGT
+1155 
-1164 LGYKQNG
+1164 
-1171 KSGGLVG
+1171 GGLVG
-1178 GFVNVWGYGQDNVS
+1178 GFVNVYGYGQINVS

-1200 SYAANARLSS
+1200 SYAANARLRS
-1210 NMPDS
+1210 NMPATGTRNYS
-1215 AKWNFTVVA
+1215 VVA
-1224 PMYDDNIWNTQVKI
+1224 PSEDGNVGNSRFKV
-1238 SNCYYLDGSGI
+1238 SNCYYLSDPGA
-1249 VDITLKDDG
+1249 VDIDLMDDG
-1258 FSQRL
+1258 TSWGL
-1263 TSQQLSHQEIDGFNW
+1263 TDRELGYLTMDGFTW
-1278 ADAGHTFPW
+1278 ADAGHTFSW
-1287 SAGLIGKA
+1287 SAGLSGKA

-1308 PIHYGD
+1308 PVHYGD
-1314 WYSSSTATY
+1314 WYGSGTA
-1323 DAPDVPDVSEEERP
+1323 AEEEQEADRP
-1337 VADAIPP
+1337 QPAEKTA
-1344 EPEENQEPD
+1344 
-1353 QSQSNEEAT
+1353 
-1362 D
+1362 

>member
-1 MEDMERSASRRRSR
+1 MKEKRRSR

-20 EMLAGIAM
+20 EMLASIAM
-28 LAILAGLLIPI
+28 LAILAGLLIPV
-39 SAAMY
+39 SASMY

-65 ELTAMKASGR
+65 ELTAMKATGR
-75 LEVFARQVDRRL
+75 LEAFAKQTDQRL
-87 AQQPQDYPEGDTD
+87 TQQPQDYPKTDND
-100 GWKDLFAVYSTDQAA
+100 GWKDLYTVYSADQAA

-170 ETRLGEKDLTGYY
+170 ETRLREKDLIGYY
-183 SAASADYGAVGV
+183 SAASADYGAIGV
-195 PEKFCPTIELING
+195 PEKFCPTIELIDG

-315 QGNSLFGAVVTGDD
+315 QGNSLFGAVVTSDD

-390 NPMDEFRP
+390 NPMGEFRP

-407 EESEAPAVRACYD
+407 KESEASAVRACYD
-420 GQNNVLKGFVFGMN
+420 GQNNVLKGFVFGIN
-434 DYGRSALFGTASH
+434 DRRSALFGTASH

-464 AAMLGAYLSQCSIEN
+464 AAMLGGYLSQCSIEN
-479 CGAYLNTQ
+479 CGAYLTTQ
-487 DENGSYYNDMDARR
+487 DENGSYYNDMDDRR
-501 AKYMV
+501 ARYMV
-506 KGDPSLSYC
+506 QSNDLIGW
-515 YAGGLIATADRC
+515 AGGLAAYADRTT
-527 IITASFGA
+527 ITASFGA
-535 VDVES
+535 VDVTCS
-540 KGEYMGYAG
+540 GTNGCAG
-549 GLGGYFI
+549 GLAGYLNN
-556 SCELKDCYA
+556 CQLEACYA
-565 SGNVNATNGTGGL
+565 SGNISAPNRSNGAGGL
-578 VGVADKYNDRIQGS
+578 VGTISNDYQDAMKSSVKR
-592 MENCYATGNVI
+592 CYATGSVTASQNA
-603 SNSRGGGLVG
+603 GGLLG
-613 AADGTITD
+613 RAAGTVSG
-621 CVSYGKVTTSE
+621 CVSYGKVTTGAE
-632 GTEDTNTSGGFVGF
+632 TEDTSTSGGFIGNSNGAL
-646 RDSVTIKNCCYLS
+646 RISDCCYLS

-705 LCQYQGKSIDHYG
+705 LCQYQGNRIDHYG

-736 ADNTYGYYARTS
+736 ADGSYGYYARTS

-759 WIADTLQ
+759 WIADTLKDR
-766 NQPCVEDGYA
+766 PCVEDGYA
-776 LMTVYELNR
+776 LMTVYELSR
-785 FSYTLDVGVRDEAL
+785 FSYTLDVGDRSEAL
-799 RKGSV
+799 KKGDIA
-804 EITNDPTNCN
+804 ITTDPAACTQK
-814 ESQAALLR
+814 QAALLR
-822 QGEVVEFVSDGQMV
+822 QGEAVDFVSDGQTV

-849 LQINKRESAYTF
+849 LQINKREAAYTF
-861 WETLTITGYGPESSD
+861 WETLTVTGYGPDSGD

-882 IFYYCPD
+882 TFYYCPD

-897 EPGVKSSLP
+897 EPGVKSNLP
-906 EEPGG
+906 QEPGG
-911 SERPVY
+911 PERPVY

-932 YWNLRGGGQQIQF
+932 YWNLRGGGTQIQF
-945 VQETDLNY
+945 VQETDLDY
-953 QLYTKNY
+953 QLYTKHY

-969 TSESN
+969 TSEGN

-985 VKKGNSFEAWN
+985 VRTAGGDMEAHN
-996 FRNSYDGQG
+996 FRNSYDGRG

-1044 ASDPAKKSGYV
+1044 ASDPANRSGYV
-1055 IVRNFEGQ
+1055 RATNYYGNYNE
-1063 WNQEPAV
+1063 EPAV
-1070 GALAGL
+1070 GALIGL
-1076 IYKEKVDSGEKK
+1076 AYKDRDAPASQKTTEI
-1088 AEVINCTVSGYA
+1088 INCTVSGYEVSFQMGGSSKDPA
-1100 VEFYR
+1100 V
-1105 KGASSTPALGG
+1105 GG

-1122 GDIKNSSATCNVYN
+1122 GSIVNSSATCSVSINSNN
-1136 GNNDGI
+1136 GHL
-1142 VGGLVGSLNGTGT
+1142 GGLAGSLNGTGS
-1155 IDQCYAGGT
+1155 IDRCYAGGT
-1164 LGYKQNG
+1164 LRYQ
-1171 KSGGLVG
+1171 KSGQTGGLVG
-1178 GFVNVWGYGQDNVS
+1178 GFVNVYGYGQINVS
-1192 QRDMRVSN
+1192 LRDMRVSN
-1200 SYAANARLSS
+1200 SYAANARLRS
-1210 NMPDS
+1210 NMPATS
-1215 AKWNFTVVA
+1215 TWNYSVVA
-1224 PMYDDNIWNTQVKI
+1224 PSEDGNVGNSRFKV
-1238 SNCYYLDGSGI
+1238 SNCYYLSDPGT
-1249 VDITLKDDG
+1249 VDIDLMDDG
-1258 FSQRL
+1258 
-1263 TSQQLSHQEIDGFNW
+1263 TSQGLTGRELGGLTLDGFTW
-1278 ADAGHTFPW
+1278 ADAGHTFSW
-1287 SAGLIGKA
+1287 SAGLSGKA

-1314 WYSSSTATY
+1314 WYGSGTA
-1323 DAPDVPDVSEEERP
+1323 AEEEQE
-1337 VADAIPP
+1337 ADR
-1344 EPEENQEPD
+1344 
-1353 QSQSNEEAT
+1353 SQPAEKTA
-1362 D
+1362 

>member
-1 MEDMERSASRRRSR
+1 MKEKRRSR

-20 EMLAGIAM
+20 EMLASIAM
-28 LAILAGLLIPI
+28 LAILAGLLIPV
-39 SAAMY
+39 SASMY

-65 ELTAMKASGR
+65 ELTAMKATGR
-75 LEVFARQVDRRL
+75 LEAFAKQTDQRL
-87 AQQPQDYPEGDTD
+87 PQQPQDYPKTDND
-100 GWKDLFAVYSTDQAA
+100 GWKDLYTVYSADQAA
-115 EDFLLRAGDSLSQA
+115 EDFLLRASDSLSQA

-170 ETRLGEKDLTGYY
+170 ETRLGEKDLIGYY
-183 SAASADYGAVGV
+183 SAASADYGAIGV

-301 PNQGLNITGETGLA
+301 PNQGLNIIGETGLA
-315 QGNSLFGAVVTGDD
+315 QGNSLFGAVVTSDD

-376 WKDGDWCPASKWTG
+376 WKDGDWCPTSKWPG
-390 NPMDEFRP
+390 NPMGEFRP

-420 GQNNVLKGFVFGMN
+420 GQNNVLKGFVFGVN

-447 TDFQNIRLADC
+447 TDFQNICLADC

-464 AAMLGAYLSQCSIEN
+464 AAMLGGYLSQCSIEN
-479 CGAYLNTQ
+479 CGAYLTTQ
-487 DENGSYYNDMDARR
+487 DENGYYYNDMDDRR
-501 AKYMV
+501 ARYMV
-506 KGDPSLSYC
+506 QSNDLIGW
-515 YAGGLIATADRC
+515 AGGLAAYADRTT
-527 IITASFGA
+527 ITASFGA
-535 VDVES
+535 VDVTCS
-540 KGEYMGYAG
+540 STNGCAG
-549 GLGGYFI
+549 GLAGYLNN
-556 SCELKDCYA
+556 CQLEACYA
-565 SGNVNATNGTGGL
+565 SGNISAPNQSNGAGGL
-578 VGVADKYNDRIQGS
+578 VGTISNDYQDAMKSSVKR
-592 MENCYATGNVI
+592 CYATGHVTADQNA
-603 SNSRGGGLVG
+603 GGLLG
-613 AADGTITD
+613 RAAGTVSD
-621 CVSYGKVTTSE
+621 CVSYGKVTTGAE
-632 GTEDTNTSGGFVGF
+632 TEDTSTSGGFIGNSNGALWIS
-646 RDSVTIKNCCYLS
+646 DCCYLS

-705 LCQYQGKSIDHYG
+705 LCQYQGNRIDHYG

-736 ADNTYGYYARTS
+736 ADGSYGYYARTS

-759 WIADTLQ
+759 WIADTLKDR
-766 NQPCVEDGYA
+766 PCVEDGYA
-776 LMTVYELNR
+776 LMTVYELSR
-785 FSYTLDVGVRDEAL
+785 FSYTLDVGDRSEAL
-799 RKGSV
+799 KKGDIA
-804 EITNDPTNCN
+804 ITTDPAACTQK
-814 ESQAALLR
+814 QAALLR
-822 QGEVVEFVSDGQMV
+822 QGEAVDFVSDGQTV

-849 LQINKRESAYTF
+849 LQINKREAAYTF
-861 WETLTITGYGPESSD
+861 WETLTVTGYGPDSSD

-882 IFYYCPD
+882 TFYYCPD

-897 EPGVKSSLP
+897 EPGVKSNLP
-906 EEPGG
+906 QEPGG
-911 SERPVY
+911 PERPVY

-932 YWNLRGGGQQIQF
+932 YWNLRGGGTQIQF
-945 VQETDLNY
+945 VQETDLDY
-953 QLYTKNY
+953 QLYTKHY
-960 CGVTYNLMD
+960 CGVTYDLMD
-969 TSESN
+969 TSEGN

-985 VKKGNSFEAWN
+985 VRTAGGDMEAHN
-996 FRNSYDGQG
+996 FRNSYDGRG

-1044 ASDPAKKSGYV
+1044 ASDPAKRSGYV
-1055 IVRNFEGQ
+1055 RATNYYGNYNE
-1063 WNQEPAV
+1063 EPAV
-1070 GALAGL
+1070 GALIGL
-1076 IYKEKVDSGEKK
+1076 AYKDRDAPASQKTTEI
-1088 AEVINCTVSGYA
+1088 INCTVSGYEVSFQMGGSSKDPA
-1100 VEFYR
+1100 V
-1105 KGASSTPALGG
+1105 GG

-1122 GDIKNSSATCNVYN
+1122 GSIVNSSATCSVSINSNY
-1136 GNNDGI
+1136 GHL
-1142 VGGLVGSLNGTGT
+1142 GGLAGSLNGTGS
-1155 IDQCYAGGT
+1155 IDRCYAGGT
-1164 LGYKQNG
+1164 LRYQ
-1171 KSGGLVG
+1171 KSGQTGGLVG
-1178 GFVNVWGYGQDNVS
+1178 GFVNVYGYGQINVS
-1192 QRDMRVSN
+1192 LRDMRVSN
-1200 SYAANARLSS
+1200 SYAANARLRS
-1210 NMPDS
+1210 NMPATS
-1215 AKWNFTVVA
+1215 TWNYSVVA
-1224 PMYDDNIWNTQVKI
+1224 PSEDGNVGNSRFKVN
-1238 SNCYYLDGSGI
+1238 NCYYLSDPGT
-1249 VDITLKDDG
+1249 VDIDLMDDG
-1258 FSQRL
+1258 
-1263 TSQQLSHQEIDGFNW
+1263 TSQGLPGRELGDLKLDGFTW
-1278 ADAGHTFPW
+1278 ADAGHTFSW
-1287 SAGLIGKA
+1287 SAGLSGKA

-1314 WYSSSTATY
+1314 WYGSGTA
-1323 DAPDVPDVSEEERP
+1323 AEEEQE
-1337 VADAIPP
+1337 ADR
-1344 EPEENQEPD
+1344 
-1353 QSQSNEEAT
+1353 SQPAEKTA
-1362 D
+1362 

>member
-1 MEDMERSASRRRSR
+1 MKEKRRSQ

-20 EMLAGIAM
+20 EMLASIAM
-28 LAILAGLLIPI
+28 LAILAGLLIPV
-39 SAAMY
+39 SASMY

-65 ELTAMKASGR
+65 ELTAMKATGR
-75 LEVFARQVDRRL
+75 LEAFAKQTDQRL
-87 AQQPQDYPEGDTD
+87 TQQPQDYPKTDND
-100 GWKDLFAVYSTDQAA
+100 GWKDLYTVYSADQAA

-170 ETRLGEKDLTGYY
+170 ETRLGEKDLIGYY

-195 PEKFCPTIELING
+195 PEKFCPTIELIDG

-315 QGNSLFGAVVTGDD
+315 QGNSLFGAVVTSDD

-390 NPMDEFRP
+390 NPMGEFRP

-420 GQNNVLKGFVFGMN
+420 GQNNVLKGFVFGVN
-434 DYGRSALFGTASH
+434 DHGRSALFGTASH

-464 AAMLGAYLSQCSIEN
+464 AAMLGGYLSQCSIEN
-479 CGAYLNTQ
+479 CGAYLTTQ
-487 DENGSYYNDMDARR
+487 DENGSYYNDMDDRR
-501 AKYMV
+501 ARYMV
-506 KGDPSLSYC
+506 QSNDLIGQ
-515 YAGGLIATADRC
+515 AGGLAAYADRTT
-527 IITASFGA
+527 ITASFGA
-535 VDVES
+535 VDVTCSSEN
-540 KGEYMGYAG
+540 GYAG
-549 GLGGYFI
+549 GLAGYLNN
-556 SCELKDCYA
+556 CHLEACYA
-565 SGNVNATNGTGGL
+565 SGNISAPNRSNGAGGL
-578 VGVADKYNDRIQGS
+578 VGTISNDYQDAMKSSVKR
-592 MENCYATGNVI
+592 CYATGHVTADQNA
-603 SNSRGGGLVG
+603 GGLLG
-613 AADGTITD
+613 RAAGTVSG
-621 CVSYGKVTTSE
+621 CVSYGKVTTGAE
-632 GTEDTNTSGGFVGF
+632 TEDTSTSGGFIGNSNGAL
-646 RDSVTIKNCCYLS
+646 RISDCCYLS

-705 LCQYQGKSIDHYG
+705 LCQYQGNRIDHYG

-736 ADNTYGYYARTS
+736 ADGSYGYYARTS

-759 WIADTLQ
+759 WIADTLKDR
-766 NQPCVEDGYA
+766 PCVEDGYA
-776 LMTVYELNR
+776 LMTVYELSR
-785 FSYTLDVGVRDEAL
+785 FSYTLDVGDRSEAL
-799 RKGSV
+799 KKGDV
-804 EITNDPTNCN
+804 AITTDPAACTQK
-814 ESQAALLR
+814 QAALLR
-822 QGEVVEFVSDGQMV
+822 QGEAVDFVSDGQTV

-849 LQINKRESAYTF
+849 LQINKREAAYTF
-861 WETLTITGYGPESSD
+861 WETLTVTGYGPDSSD

-882 IFYYCPD
+882 TFYYCPD

-897 EPGVKSSLP
+897 EPGVKSNLP
-906 EEPGG
+906 QEPGG
-911 SERPVY
+911 PERPVY
-917 VRSARQLNGMSRSTY
+917 VRSARQINGMSRSTY
-932 YWNLRGGGQQIQF
+932 YWNLRGGGTQIQF
-945 VQETDLNY
+945 VQETDLDY
-953 QLYTKNY
+953 QLYTKRY
-960 CGVTYNLMD
+960 CGVTYDLMD
-969 TSESN
+969 TSEGN

-985 VKKGNSFEAWN
+985 VRTAGGDMEAHN
-996 FRNSYDGQG
+996 FRNSYDGRG

-1044 ASDPAKKSGYV
+1044 ASDPANRSGYV
-1055 IVRNFEGQ
+1055 RATNYYGNYNE
-1063 WNQEPAV
+1063 EPAV
-1070 GALAGL
+1070 GALIGL
-1076 IYKEKVDSGEKK
+1076 AYKDRDAPASQKTTEI
-1088 AEVINCTVSGYA
+1088 INCTVSGYEVSFQMGGSSKDPA
-1100 VEFYR
+1100 V
-1105 KGASSTPALGG
+1105 GG

-1122 GDIKNSSATCNVYN
+1122 GSIVNSSATCSVSINSSN
-1136 GNNDGI
+1136 GHL
-1142 VGGLVGSLNGTGT
+1142 GGLAGSLNGTGS
-1155 IDQCYAGGT
+1155 IDRCYAGGT
-1164 LGYKQNG
+1164 LRYQ
-1171 KSGGLVG
+1171 KSGQTGGLVG
-1178 GFVNVWGYGQDNVS
+1178 GFVNVYGYGQINVS

-1200 SYAANARLSS
+1200 SYAANARLRS
-1210 NMPDS
+1210 NMPATGTRNYS
-1215 AKWNFTVVA
+1215 VVA
-1224 PMYDDNIWNTQVKI
+1224 PSEDGNVGNSRFKV
-1238 SNCYYLDGSGI
+1238 SNCYYLSDPGT
-1249 VDITLKDDG
+1249 VDIDLMDDG
-1258 FSQRL
+1258 TSWGL
-1263 TSQQLSHQEIDGFNW
+1263 TRRELGYLTMDGFTW
-1278 ADAGHTFPW
+1278 ADAGHTFSW
-1287 SAGLIGKA
+1287 SAGLSGKA

-1314 WYSSSTATY
+1314 WYGSGTA
-1323 DAPDVPDVSEEERP
+1323 AEEEQE
-1337 VADAIPP
+1337 ADQPQPA
-1344 EPEENQEPD
+1344 EKT
-1353 QSQSNEEAT
+1353 A
-1362 D
+1362 

>member
-1 MEDMERSASRRRSR
+1 MKEKRRSR

-20 EMLAGIAM
+20 EMLASIAM
-28 LAILAGLLIPI
+28 LAILAGLLIPV
-39 SAAMY
+39 SASMY

-65 ELTAMKASGR
+65 ELTAMKATGR
-75 LEVFARQVDRRL
+75 LEAFAKQTDQRL
-87 AQQPQDYPEGDTD
+87 TQQPQDYPKTDND
-100 GWKDLFAVYSTDQAA
+100 GWKDLYTVYSADQAA
-115 EDFLLRAGDSLSQA
+115 EDFLLRASDSLSQA

-150 FYSEQPFTY
+150 FYSEQPFAY

-170 ETRLGEKDLTGYY
+170 ETRLGEKDLIGYY
-183 SAASADYGAVGV
+183 SAASADYGAIGV
-195 PEKFCPTIELING
+195 PEKFCPTIELIDG

-273 NAFAAVFKNSGI
+273 SAFAAVFKNSGI

-315 QGNSLFGAVVTGDD
+315 QGNSLFGAVVTSDD

-390 NPMDEFRP
+390 NPMGEFRP

-407 EESEAPAVRACYD
+407 KESEASAVRACYD
-420 GQNNVLKGFVFGMN
+420 GQNNVLKGFVFGIN
-434 DYGRSALFGTASH
+434 DRRSALFGTASH

-464 AAMLGAYLSQCSIEN
+464 AAMLGGYLSQCSIEN
-479 CGAYLNTQ
+479 CGAYLTTQ
-487 DENGSYYNDMDARR
+487 DENGSYYNDMDDRR
-501 AKYMV
+501 ARYMV
-506 KGDPSLSYC
+506 QSNDLIGW
-515 YAGGLIATADRC
+515 AGGLAAYADRTT
-527 IITASFGA
+527 ITASFGA
-535 VDVES
+535 VDVTCS
-540 KGEYMGYAG
+540 GTNGCAG
-549 GLGGYFI
+549 GLAGYLNN
-556 SCELKDCYA
+556 CQLEACYA
-565 SGNVNATNGTGGL
+565 SGNISAPNRSNGAGGL
-578 VGVADKYNDRIQGS
+578 VGTISNDYQDAIKSSVKR
-592 MENCYATGNVI
+592 CYATGSVTADQNA
-603 SNSRGGGLVG
+603 GGLLG
-613 AADGTITD
+613 RAAGTVSD
-621 CVSYGKVTTSE
+621 CVSYGKVTTGAE
-632 GTEDTNTSGGFVGF
+632 TEDTSTSGGFIGNSNGALWIS
-646 RDSVTIKNCCYLS
+646 DCCYLS

-705 LCQYQGKSIDHYG
+705 LCQYQGNRIDHYG

-736 ADNTYGYYARTS
+736 ADGSYGYYARTS

-759 WIADTLQ
+759 WIADTLK
-766 NQPCVEDGYA
+766 NRPCVEDGYA
-776 LMTVYELNR
+776 LMTVYELSR
-785 FSYTLDVGVRDEAL
+785 FSYTLDVGDRSEAL
-799 RKGSV
+799 KKGDV
-804 EITNDPTNCN
+804 AITTDPAACTQK
-814 ESQAALLR
+814 QAALLR
-822 QGEVVEFVSDGQMV
+822 QGEVVDFVSDGQTV

-849 LQINKRESAYTF
+849 LQINKREAAYTF
-861 WETLTITGYGPESSD
+861 WETLTVTGYGPDSSD

-882 IFYYCPD
+882 TFYYCPD

-897 EPGVKSSLP
+897 EPGVKSNLP
-906 EEPGG
+906 QEPGG
-911 SERPVY
+911 PERPVY

-932 YWNLRGGGQQIQF
+932 YWNLRGGGTQIQF
-945 VQETDLNY
+945 VQETDLDY
-953 QLYTKNY
+953 QLYTKHY
-960 CGVTYNLMD
+960 CGVTYDLMD
-969 TSESN
+969 TSEGN

-985 VKKGNSFEAWN
+985 VRTAGGDMEAHN
-996 FRNSYDGQG
+996 FRNSYDGRG

-1044 ASDPAKKSGYV
+1044 ASDPANRSGYV
-1055 IVRNFEGQ
+1055 RATNYYGNYNE
-1063 WNQEPAV
+1063 EPAV
-1070 GALAGL
+1070 GALIGL
-1076 IYKEKVDSGEKK
+1076 AYKDRDAPASQKTTEI
-1088 AEVINCTVSGYA
+1088 INCTVSGYEVSFQMGGSSKDPA
-1100 VEFYR
+1100 V
-1105 KGASSTPALGG
+1105 GG

-1122 GDIKNSSATCNVYN
+1122 GSIVNSSATCSVSINSNN
-1136 GNNDGI
+1136 GHL
-1142 VGGLVGSLNGTGT
+1142 GGLAGSLNGTGS
-1155 IDQCYAGGT
+1155 IDRCYAGGT
-1164 LGYKQNG
+1164 LRYQ
-1171 KSGGLVG
+1171 KSGQTGGLVG
-1178 GFVNVWGYGQDNVS
+1178 GFVNVYGYGQINVS
-1192 QRDMRVSN
+1192 LRDMRVSN
-1200 SYAANARLSS
+1200 SYAANARLRS
-1210 NMPDS
+1210 NMPATGTRNYS
-1215 AKWNFTVVA
+1215 VVA
-1224 PMYDDNIWNTQVKI
+1224 PSEDGNVGNSRFKV
-1238 SNCYYLDGSGI
+1238 SNCYYLSDPGT
-1249 VDITLKDDG
+1249 VDIGLMDDG
-1258 FSQRL
+1258 TSWGL
-1263 TSQQLSHQEIDGFNW
+1263 TSRELGDLTMDGFTW
-1278 ADAGHTFPW
+1278 ADAGHTFSW
-1287 SAGLIGKA
+1287 SAGLSGKA

-1308 PIHYGD
+1308 PVHYGD
-1314 WYSSSTATY
+1314 WYGSGTA
-1323 DAPDVPDVSEEERP
+1323 AGEEQEADRP
-1337 VADAIPP
+1337 QPAEKTA
-1344 EPEENQEPD
+1344 
-1353 QSQSNEEAT
+1353 
-1362 D
+1362 

>member
-1 MEDMERSASRRRSR
+1 MKEKRRSR

-20 EMLAGIAM
+20 EMLASIAM
-28 LAILAGLLIPI
+28 LAILAGLLIPV
-39 SAAMY
+39 SASMY

-65 ELTAMKASGR
+65 ELTAMKATGR
-75 LEVFARQVDRRL
+75 LEAFAKQTDQRL
-87 AQQPQDYPEGDTD
+87 TQQPQDYPKTDND
-100 GWKDLFAVYSTDQAA
+100 GWKDLYTVYSADQAA
-115 EDFLLRAGDSLSQA
+115 EDFLLRTGDSLSQA

-170 ETRLGEKDLTGYY
+170 ETRLREKDLIGYY
-183 SAASADYGAVGV
+183 SAASADYGAIGV
-195 PEKFCPTIELING
+195 PEKFCPTIELIDG

-315 QGNSLFGAVVTGDD
+315 QGNSLFGAVVTSDD

-390 NPMDEFRP
+390 NPMGEFRP

-407 EESEAPAVRACYD
+407 KESEASAVRACYD
-420 GQNNVLKGFVFGMN
+420 GQNNVLKGFVFGIN
-434 DYGRSALFGTASH
+434 DRRSALFGTASH

-464 AAMLGAYLSQCSIEN
+464 AAMLGGYLSQCSIEN
-479 CGAYLNTQ
+479 CGAYLTTQ
-487 DENGSYYNDMDARR
+487 DENGSYYNDMDDRR
-501 AKYMV
+501 ARYMV
-506 KGDPSLSYC
+506 QSNDLIGW
-515 YAGGLIATADRC
+515 AGGLAAYADRTT
-527 IITASFGA
+527 ITASFGA
-535 VDVES
+535 VDVTCS
-540 KGEYMGYAG
+540 GTNGCAG
-549 GLGGYFI
+549 GLAGYLNN
-556 SCELKDCYA
+556 CQLEACYA
-565 SGNVNATNGTGGL
+565 SGNISAPNRSNGAGGL
-578 VGVADKYNDRIQGS
+578 VGTISNDYQDAMKSSVKR
-592 MENCYATGNVI
+592 CYATGSVTASQNA
-603 SNSRGGGLVG
+603 GGLLG
-613 AADGTITD
+613 RAAGTVSG
-621 CVSYGKVTTSE
+621 CVSYGKVTTGAE
-632 GTEDTNTSGGFVGF
+632 TEDTSTSGGFIGNSNGAL
-646 RDSVTIKNCCYLS
+646 RISDCCYLS

-705 LCQYQGKSIDHYG
+705 LCQYQGNRIDHYG

-736 ADNTYGYYARTS
+736 ADGSYGYYARTS

-759 WIADTLQ
+759 WIADTLKDR
-766 NQPCVEDGYA
+766 PCVEDGYA
-776 LMTVYELNR
+776 LMTVYELSR
-785 FSYTLDVGVRDEAL
+785 FSYTLDVGDRSEAL
-799 RKGSV
+799 KKGDIA
-804 EITNDPTNCN
+804 ITTDPAACTQK
-814 ESQAALLR
+814 QAALLR
-822 QGEVVEFVSDGQMV
+822 QGEAVDFVSDGQTV

-849 LQINKRESAYTF
+849 LQINKREAAYTF
-861 WETLTITGYGPESSD
+861 WETLTVTGYGPDSGD

-882 IFYYCPD
+882 TFYYCPD

-897 EPGVKSSLP
+897 EPGVKSNLP
-906 EEPGG
+906 QEPGG
-911 SERPVY
+911 PERPVY

-932 YWNLRGGGQQIQF
+932 YWNLRGGGTQIQF
-945 VQETDLNY
+945 VQETDLDY
-953 QLYTKNY
+953 QLYTKHY

-969 TSESN
+969 TSEGN

-985 VKKGNSFEAWN
+985 VRTAGGDMEAHN
-996 FRNSYDGQG
+996 FRNSYDGRG

-1044 ASDPAKKSGYV
+1044 ASDPANRSGYV
-1055 IVRNFEGQ
+1055 RATNYYGNYNE
-1063 WNQEPAV
+1063 EPAV
-1070 GALAGL
+1070 GALIGL
-1076 IYKEKVDSGEKK
+1076 AYKDRDAPASQKTTEI
-1088 AEVINCTVSGYA
+1088 INCTVSGYEVSFQMGGSSKDPA
-1100 VEFYR
+1100 V
-1105 KGASSTPALGG
+1105 GG

-1122 GDIKNSSATCNVYN
+1122 GSIVNSSATCSVSINSNN
-1136 GNNDGI
+1136 GHL
-1142 VGGLVGSLNGTGT
+1142 GGLAGSLNGTGS
-1155 IDQCYAGGT
+1155 IDRCYAGGT
-1164 LGYKQNG
+1164 LRYQ
-1171 KSGGLVG
+1171 KSGQTGGLVG
-1178 GFVNVWGYGQDNVS
+1178 GFVNVYGYGQINVS
-1192 QRDMRVSN
+1192 LRDMRVSN
-1200 SYAANARLSS
+1200 SYAANARLRS
-1210 NMPDS
+1210 NMPATS
-1215 AKWNFTVVA
+1215 TWNYSVVA
-1224 PMYDDNIWNTQVKI
+1224 PSEDGNVGNSRFKV
-1238 SNCYYLDGSGI
+1238 SNCYYLSDPGT
-1249 VDITLKDDG
+1249 VDIDLMDDG
-1258 FSQRL
+1258 
-1263 TSQQLSHQEIDGFNW
+1263 TSQGLTGRELGGLTLDGFTW
-1278 ADAGHTFPW
+1278 AVAGHTFSW
-1287 SAGLIGKA
+1287 SAGLSGKA

-1314 WYSSSTATY
+1314 WYGSGTA
-1323 DAPDVPDVSEEERP
+1323 AEEEQE
-1337 VADAIPP
+1337 ADR
-1344 EPEENQEPD
+1344 
-1353 QSQSNEEAT
+1353 SQPAEKTA
-1362 D
+1362 

>member
-1 MEDMERSASRRRSR
+1 MKEKRRSR

-20 EMLAGIAM
+20 EMLASIAM
-28 LAILAGLLIPI
+28 LAILAGLLIPV
-39 SAAMY
+39 SASMY

-65 ELTAMKASGR
+65 ELTAMKATGR
-75 LEVFARQVDRRL
+75 LEAFAKQTDQRL
-87 AQQPQDYPEGDTD
+87 TQQPQDYPKTDND
-100 GWKDLFAVYSTDQAA
+100 GWKDLYTVYSADQAA
-115 EDFLLRAGDSLSQA
+115 EDFLLRASDSLSQA

-170 ETRLGEKDLTGYY
+170 ETRLGEKDLIGYY

-315 QGNSLFGAVVTGDD
+315 QGNTLFGAVVTGDD

-354 ADAAKAC
+354 ADTAKAC

-376 WKDGDWCPASKWTG
+376 WKDGDWCPASKWSG
-390 NPMDEFRP
+390 NPMGEFRP

-407 EESEAPAVRACYD
+407 KESEAPAVRACYD
-420 GQNNVLKGFVFGMN
+420 GQNNVLKGFVFGIN
-434 DYGRSALFGTASH
+434 DRRSALFGTASH

-464 AAMLGAYLSQCSIEN
+464 AAMLGGYLSQCSIEN
-479 CGAYLNTQ
+479 CGAYLTTQ
-487 DENGSYYNDMDARR
+487 DENGSYYNDMDDRR
-501 AKYMV
+501 ARYMV
-506 KGDPSLSYC
+506 QSNDLIGW
-515 YAGGLIATADRC
+515 AGGLAAYADRTT
-527 IITASFGA
+527 ITASFGA
-535 VDVES
+535 VDVTCS
-540 KGEYMGYAG
+540 STNGCAG
-549 GLGGYFI
+549 GLAGYLNN
-556 SCELKDCYA
+556 CQLEACYA
-565 SGNVNATNGTGGL
+565 SGNISAPNRSNGAGGL
-578 VGVADKYNDRIQGS
+578 VGTISNDYQDAMKSSVKR
-592 MENCYATGNVI
+592 CYATGSVTADQNA
-603 SNSRGGGLVG
+603 GGLLG
-613 AADGTITD
+613 RAAGTVSG
-621 CVSYGKVTTSE
+621 CVSYGKVTTGAE
-632 GTEDTNTSGGFVGF
+632 TEDTSTSGGFIGNSNGAL
-646 RDSVTIKNCCYLS
+646 RISDCCYLS

-705 LCQYQGKSIDHYG
+705 LCQYQGNRIDHYG

-736 ADNTYGYYARTS
+736 ADGGYGYYARTS

-759 WIADTLQ
+759 WIADTLKDR
-766 NQPCVEDGYA
+766 PCVEDGYA
-776 LMTVYELNR
+776 LMTVYELSR
-785 FSYTLDVGVRDEAL
+785 FSYTLDVGDRSEAL
-799 RKGSV
+799 KKGDV
-804 EITNDPTNCN
+804 AITTDPAACTQK
-814 ESQAALLR
+814 QAALLR
-822 QGEVVEFVSDGQMV
+822 QGEVVDFVSDGQTV

-849 LQINKRESAYTF
+849 LQINKREAAYTF
-861 WETLTITGYGPESSD
+861 WETLTVTGYGPDSSD

-882 IFYYCPD
+882 TFYYCPD

-897 EPGVKSSLP
+897 EPGVKSNLP
-906 EEPGG
+906 QEPGG
-911 SERPVY
+911 PERPVY

-932 YWNLRGGGQQIQF
+932 YWNLRGGGTQIQF
-945 VQETDLNY
+945 VQETDLDY
-953 QLYTKNY
+953 QLYTKHY
-960 CGVTYNLMD
+960 CGVTYDLMD
-969 TSESN
+969 TSEGN

-985 VKKGNSFEAWN
+985 VRTAGGDMEAHN
-996 FRNSYDGQG
+996 FRNSYDGRG

-1044 ASDPAKKSGYV
+1044 ASDPAKRSGYV
-1055 IVRNFEGQ
+1055 RATNYYGNYNE
-1063 WNQEPAV
+1063 EPAV
-1070 GALAGL
+1070 GALIGL
-1076 IYKEKVDSGEKK
+1076 AYKDRDAPASQKTTEI
-1088 AEVINCTVSGYA
+1088 INCTVSGYEVSFQMGGSSKDPA
-1100 VEFYR
+1100 V
-1105 KGASSTPALGG
+1105 GG

-1122 GDIKNSSATCNVYN
+1122 GSIVNSSATCSVSINSNN
-1136 GNNDGI
+1136 GHL
-1142 VGGLVGSLNGTGT
+1142 GGLAGSLNGTGS
-1155 IDQCYAGGT
+1155 IDRCYAGGT
-1164 LGYKQNG
+1164 LRYQ
-1171 KSGGLVG
+1171 KSGQTGGLVG
-1178 GFVNVWGYGQDNVS
+1178 GFVNVYGYGQINVS
-1192 QRDMRVSN
+1192 LRDMRVSN
-1200 SYAANARLSS
+1200 SYAANARLRS
-1210 NMPDS
+1210 NMPATGTRNYS
-1215 AKWNFTVVA
+1215 VVA
-1224 PMYDDNIWNTQVKI
+1224 PSEDGNVGNSRFKV
-1238 SNCYYLDGSGI
+1238 SNCYYLSDPGT
-1249 VDITLKDDG
+1249 VDIGLMDDG
-1258 FSQRL
+1258 TSWGL
-1263 TSQQLSHQEIDGFNW
+1263 TGRELGDLTLDGFTW
-1278 ADAGHTFPW
+1278 ADAGHTFSW
-1287 SAGLIGKA
+1287 SAGLSGKA

-1308 PIHYGD
+1308 PVHYGD
-1314 WYSSSTATY
+1314 WYGSGTA
-1323 DAPDVPDVSEEERP
+1323 AEEEQEADRP
-1337 VADAIPP
+1337 QPAEKTA
-1344 EPEENQEPD
+1344 
-1353 QSQSNEEAT
+1353 
-1362 D
+1362 

>member
-1 MEDMERSASRRRSR
+1 
-15 GFTLT
+15 
-20 EMLAGIAM
+20 MLASIAM
-28 LAILAGLLIPI
+28 LAILAGLLIPV
-39 SAAMY
+39 SASMY

-65 ELTAMKASGR
+65 ELTAMKATGR
-75 LEVFARQVDRRL
+75 LEAFAKQTDRHL
-87 AQQPQDYPEGDTD
+87 TQQPQDYPKTDND
-100 GWKDLFAVYSTDQAA
+100 GWKDLYTVYSADQAA

-170 ETRLGEKDLTGYY
+170 ETRLGEKDLIGYY

-195 PEKFCPTIELING
+195 PEKFCPTIELIDG

-315 QGNSLFGAVVTGDD
+315 QGNSLFGAVVTSDD

-343 NLQDSILTGDA
+343 NLRDSILTGDA

-390 NPMDEFRP
+390 NPMGEFRP

-407 EESEAPAVRACYD
+407 KESEAPAVRACYD
-420 GQNNVLKGFVFGMN
+420 GQNNVLKGFVFGIN
-434 DYGRSALFGTASH
+434 DRRSALFGTASH

-464 AAMLGAYLSQCSIEN
+464 AAMLGGYLSQCSIEN
-479 CGAYLNTQ
+479 CGAYLTTQ
-487 DENGSYYNDMDARR
+487 DENGSYYNDMDDRR
-501 AKYMV
+501 ARYMV
-506 KGDPSLSYC
+506 QSNDLIGW
-515 YAGGLIATADRC
+515 AGGLAAYADRTT
-527 IITASFGA
+527 ITASFGA
-535 VDVES
+535 VDVTCS
-540 KGEYMGYAG
+540 STNGCAG
-549 GLGGYFI
+549 GLAGYLNN
-556 SCELKDCYA
+556 CQLEACYA
-565 SGNVNATNGTGGL
+565 SGNISAPNRSNGAGGL
-578 VGVADKYNDRIQGS
+578 VGTISNDYQDAMKSSVKR
-592 MENCYATGNVI
+592 CYATGSVTAGQNA
-603 SNSRGGGLVG
+603 GGLLG
-613 AADGTITD
+613 RAAGTVSG
-621 CVSYGKVTTSE
+621 CVSYGKVTTGAE
-632 GTEDTNTSGGFVGF
+632 TEDTSTSGGFIGNSNGALWIS
-646 RDSVTIKNCCYLS
+646 DCCYLS

-705 LCQYQGKSIDHYG
+705 LCQYQGNRIDHYG

-736 ADNTYGYYARTS
+736 ADGSYGYYARTS

-759 WIADTLQ
+759 WIADTLKDR
-766 NQPCVEDGYA
+766 PCVEDGYA
-776 LMTVYELNR
+776 LMTVYELSR
-785 FSYTLDVGVRDEAL
+785 FSYTLDVGDRSEAL
-799 RKGSV
+799 KKGDIAITTDPAACTRK
-804 EITNDPTNCN
+804 
-814 ESQAALLR
+814 QAALLR
-822 QGEVVEFVSDGQMV
+822 QGEAVDFVSDGQTV

-849 LQINKRESAYTF
+849 LQINKREAAYTF
-861 WETLTITGYGPESSD
+861 WETLTVTGYGPDSSD

-882 IFYYCPD
+882 TFYYCPD

-897 EPGVKSSLP
+897 EPGVKSNLP
-906 EEPGG
+906 QEPGG
-911 SERPVY
+911 PERPVY

-932 YWNLRGGGQQIQF
+932 YWNLRGGGTQIQF
-945 VQETDLNY
+945 VQETDLDY
-953 QLYTKNY
+953 QLYTKRY
-960 CGVTYNLMD
+960 CGVTYDLMD
-969 TSESN
+969 TSEGN

-985 VKKGNSFEAWN
+985 VRTAGGDMEAHN
-996 FRNSYDGQG
+996 FRNSYDGRG

-1044 ASDPAKKSGYV
+1044 ASDPAKRSGYV
-1055 IVRNFEGQ
+1055 RATNYYGNYNE
-1063 WNQEPAV
+1063 EPAV
-1070 GALAGL
+1070 GALIGL
-1076 IYKEKVDSGEKK
+1076 AYKDRDAPASQKTTEI
-1088 AEVINCTVSGYA
+1088 INCTVSGYEVSFQMGGSSKDPA
-1100 VEFYR
+1100 V
-1105 KGASSTPALGG
+1105 GG

-1122 GDIKNSSATCNVYN
+1122 GSIVNSSATCSVSINSSN
-1136 GNNDGI
+1136 GHL
-1142 VGGLVGSLNGTGT
+1142 GGLAGSLNGTGS
-1155 IDQCYAGGT
+1155 IDRCYAGGT
-1164 LGYKQNG
+1164 LRYQ
-1171 KSGGLVG
+1171 KSGQTGGLVG
-1178 GFVNVWGYGQDNVS
+1178 GFVNVYGYGQINVS
-1192 QRDMRVSN
+1192 LRDMRVSN
-1200 SYAANARLSS
+1200 SYAANARLRS
-1210 NMPDS
+1210 NMPATGTRNYS
-1215 AKWNFTVVA
+1215 VVA
-1224 PMYDDNIWNTQVKI
+1224 PSEDGNVGNSRFKV
-1238 SNCYYLDGSGI
+1238 SNCYYLSDPGT
-1249 VDITLKDDG
+1249 VDIDLMDDG
-1258 FSQRL
+1258 TSRGL
-1263 TSQQLSHQEIDGFNW
+1263 TGRELGDLTLDGFTW
-1278 ADAGHTFPW
+1278 ADAGHTFSW
-1287 SAGLIGKA
+1287 SAGLSGKA

-1314 WYSSSTATY
+1314 WYGSGTA
-1323 DAPDVPDVSEEERP
+1323 AEEEQEADRP
-1337 VADAIPP
+1337 QPAEKTA
-1344 EPEENQEPD
+1344 
-1353 QSQSNEEAT
+1353 
-1362 D
+1362 

>member
-1 MEDMERSASRRRSR
+1 MKEKRRSR

-20 EMLAGIAM
+20 EMLASIAM
-28 LAILAGLLIPI
+28 LAILAGLLIPV
-39 SAAMY
+39 SASMY

-65 ELTAMKASGR
+65 ELTAMKATGR
-75 LEVFARQVDRRL
+75 LEAFAKQTDQRL
-87 AQQPQDYPEGDTD
+87 AQQPQDYPKTDND
-100 GWKDLFAVYSTDQAA
+100 GWKDLYTVYSADQAA

-170 ETRLGEKDLTGYY
+170 ETRLGEKDLIGYY

-195 PEKFCPTIELING
+195 PEKFCPTIELIDG

-376 WKDGDWCPASKWTG
+376 WKDGDWCPASKWPG
-390 NPMDEFRP
+390 NPMGEFRP

-420 GQNNVLKGFVFGMN
+420 GQNNVLKGFVFGVN

-464 AAMLGAYLSQCSIEN
+464 AAMLGGYLSQCSIEN
-479 CGAYLNTQ
+479 CGAYLTTQ
-487 DENGSYYNDMDARR
+487 DENGSYYNDMDDRR
-501 AKYMV
+501 ARYMV
-506 KGDPSLSYC
+506 QSNDLIGQ
-515 YAGGLIATADRC
+515 AGGLAAYADRTT
-527 IITASFGA
+527 ITASFGA
-535 VDVES
+535 VDVTCS
-540 KGEYMGYAG
+540 STNGYAG
-549 GLGGYFI
+549 GLAGYLNN
-556 SCELKDCYA
+556 CQLEACYA
-565 SGNVNATNGTGGL
+565 SGNISAPNRSNGAGGL
-578 VGVADKYNDRIQGS
+578 VGTISNDYQDAMKSSVKR
-592 MENCYATGNVI
+592 CYATGHVTADQNA
-603 SNSRGGGLVG
+603 GGLLG
-613 AADGTITD
+613 RAAGTVSG
-621 CVSYGKVTTSE
+621 CVSYGKVTTGAE
-632 GTEDTNTSGGFVGF
+632 TEDTSTSGGFIGNSNGAL
-646 RDSVTIKNCCYLS
+646 RISDCCYLS
-659 QAKYNATY
+659 QAKNNATY

-705 LCQYQGKSIDHYG
+705 LCQYQGNRIDHYG

-736 ADNTYGYYARTS
+736 ADGSYGYYARTS

-759 WIADTLQ
+759 WIADTLKDR
-766 NQPCVEDGYA
+766 PCVEDGYA
-776 LMTVYELNR
+776 LMTVYELSR
-785 FSYTLDVGVRDEAL
+785 FSYTLDVGDRSEAL
-799 RKGSV
+799 KKGDV
-804 EITNDPTNCN
+804 AITTDPAACTQK
-814 ESQAALLR
+814 QAALLR
-822 QGEVVEFVSDGQMV
+822 QGEAVDFVSDGQTV

-849 LQINKRESAYTF
+849 LQINKREAAYTF
-861 WETLTITGYGPESSD
+861 WETLTVTGYGPDSSD

-882 IFYYCPD
+882 TFYYCPD

-897 EPGVKSSLP
+897 EPGVKSNLP
-906 EEPGG
+906 QEPGG
-911 SERPVY
+911 PERPVY

-932 YWNLRGGGQQIQF
+932 YWNLRGGGTQIQF
-945 VQETDLNY
+945 VQETDLDY
-953 QLYTKNY
+953 QLYTKRY
-960 CGVTYNLMD
+960 CGVTYDLMD
-969 TSESN
+969 TSEGN

-985 VKKGNSFEAWN
+985 VRTAGGDMEAHN
-996 FRNSYDGQG
+996 FRNSYDGRG

-1034 QCTLKNIVMV
+1034 QCTRKNIVMV
-1044 ASDPAKKSGYV
+1044 ASDPANRSGYV
-1055 IVRNFEGQ
+1055 RATNYYGNYNE
-1063 WNQEPAV
+1063 EPAV
-1070 GALAGL
+1070 GALIGL
-1076 IYKEKVDSGEKK
+1076 AYKDRDAPASQKTTEI
-1088 AEVINCTVSGYA
+1088 INCTVSGYEVSFQMGGSSKDPA
-1100 VEFYR
+1100 V
-1105 KGASSTPALGG
+1105 GG

-1122 GDIKNSSATCNVYN
+1122 GSIVNSSATCSISINSNN
-1136 GNNDGI
+1136 GHL
-1142 VGGLVGSLNGTGT
+1142 GGLVGSLNGTGS
-1155 IDQCYAGGT
+1155 IDRCYAGGT
-1164 LGYKQNG
+1164 LRYQ
-1171 KSGGLVG
+1171 KSGQTGGLVG
-1178 GFVNVWGYGQDNVS
+1178 GFVNVYGYGQINVS

-1200 SYAANARLSS
+1200 SYAANARLRS
-1210 NMPDS
+1210 NMLATGTRNYS
-1215 AKWNFTVVA
+1215 VVA
-1224 PMYDDNIWNTQVKI
+1224 PSEDGNVGNSRFKV
-1238 SNCYYLDGSGI
+1238 SNCYYLSDPGT
-1249 VDITLKDDG
+1249 VDIDLMDDG
-1258 FSQRL
+1258 TSWGL
-1263 TSQQLSHQEIDGFNW
+1263 TGRELGYLTMDGFTW
-1278 ADAGHTFPW
+1278 ADAGHTFSW
-1287 SAGLIGKA
+1287 SAGLSGKA

-1308 PIHYGD
+1308 PVHYGD
-1314 WYSSSTATY
+1314 WYGSGTA
-1323 DAPDVPDVSEEERP
+1323 AGEEQEADRP
-1337 VADAIPP
+1337 QPAEKTA
-1344 EPEENQEPD
+1344 
-1353 QSQSNEEAT
+1353 
-1362 D
+1362 

>member
-1 MEDMERSASRRRSR
+1 MKEKRRSR

-20 EMLAGIAM
+20 EMLASIAM
-28 LAILAGLLIPI
+28 LAILAGLLIPV
-39 SAAMY
+39 SASMY

-65 ELTAMKASGR
+65 ELTAMKATGR
-75 LEVFARQVDRRL
+75 LEAFAKQTDQRL
-87 AQQPQDYPEGDTD
+87 TQQPQDYPKTDND
-100 GWKDLFAVYSTDQAA
+100 GWKDLYTVYSADQAA

-170 ETRLGEKDLTGYY
+170 ETRLGEKDLIGYY

-195 PEKFCPTIELING
+195 PEKFCPTIELIDG

-315 QGNSLFGAVVTGDD
+315 QGNSLFGAVVTSDD

-376 WKDGDWCPASKWTG
+376 WKDGDWCPASKWSG
-390 NPMDEFRP
+390 NPMGEFRP

-407 EESEAPAVRACYD
+407 KESEAPTVRACYD
-420 GQNNVLKGFVFGMN
+420 GQNNVLKGFVFGIN
-434 DYGRSALFGTASH
+434 DRRSALFGTASH

-464 AAMLGAYLSQCSIEN
+464 AAMLGGYLSQCSIEN
-479 CGAYLNTQ
+479 CGAYLTTQ
-487 DENGSYYNDMDARR
+487 DENGSYYNDMDDRR
-501 AKYMV
+501 ARYMV
-506 KGDPSLSYC
+506 QSNDLIGW
-515 YAGGLIATADRC
+515 AGGLAAYADRTT
-527 IITASFGA
+527 ITASFGA
-535 VDVES
+535 VDVTCS
-540 KGEYMGYAG
+540 STNGCAG
-549 GLGGYFI
+549 GLAGYLNN
-556 SCELKDCYA
+556 CHLEACYA
-565 SGNVNATNGTGGL
+565 SGNISAPNRSNGAGGL
-578 VGVADKYNDRIQGS
+578 VGTISNDYQDAMKSSVKR
-592 MENCYATGNVI
+592 CYATGSVTADQNA
-603 SNSRGGGLVG
+603 GGLLG
-613 AADGTITD
+613 RAAGTVSG
-621 CVSYGKVTTSE
+621 CVSYGKVTTGAE
-632 GTEDTNTSGGFVGF
+632 TEDTSTSGGFIGNSNGAL
-646 RDSVTIKNCCYLS
+646 RISDCCYLS

-705 LCQYQGKSIDHYG
+705 LCQYQGNRIDHYG

-736 ADNTYGYYARTS
+736 ADGSYGYYARTS

-759 WIADTLQ
+759 WIADTLKDR
-766 NQPCVEDGYA
+766 PCVEDGYA
-776 LMTVYELNR
+776 LMTVYELSR
-785 FSYTLDVGVRDEAL
+785 FSYTLDVGDRSEAL
-799 RKGSV
+799 KKGDIAI
-804 EITNDPTNCN
+804 ITDPAACTQK
-814 ESQAALLR
+814 QAALLR
-822 QGEVVEFVSDGQMV
+822 QGEAVDFVSDGQTV

-849 LQINKRESAYTF
+849 LQINKREAAYTF
-861 WETLTITGYGPESSD
+861 WETLTVIGYGPDSSD

-882 IFYYCPD
+882 TFYYCPD

-897 EPGVKSSLP
+897 EPGVKSNLP
-906 EEPGG
+906 QEPGG
-911 SERPVY
+911 PERPVY

-932 YWNLRGGGQQIQF
+932 YWNLRGGGTQIQF
-945 VQETDLNY
+945 VQETDLDY
-953 QLYTKNY
+953 QLYTKRY
-960 CGVTYNLMD
+960 CGVTYDLMD
-969 TSESN
+969 TSEGN

-985 VKKGNSFEAWN
+985 VRTAGGDMEAHN
-996 FRNSYDGQG
+996 FRNSYDGRG

-1044 ASDPAKKSGYV
+1044 ASDPANRSGYV
-1055 IVRNFEGQ
+1055 RATNYYGNYNE
-1063 WNQEPAV
+1063 EPAV
-1070 GALAGL
+1070 GALIGL
-1076 IYKEKVDSGEKK
+1076 AYKDRDAPASQKTTEI
-1088 AEVINCTVSGYA
+1088 INCTVSGYEVSFQMGGSSKDPA
-1100 VEFYR
+1100 V
-1105 KGASSTPALGG
+1105 GG

-1122 GDIKNSSATCNVYN
+1122 GSIVNSSATCSVSINSNN
-1136 GNNDGI
+1136 GHL
-1142 VGGLVGSLNGTGT
+1142 GGLVGSLNGTGS
-1155 IDQCYAGGT
+1155 IDRCYAGGT
-1164 LGYKQNG
+1164 LRYQ
-1171 KSGGLVG
+1171 KSGQTGGLVG
-1178 GFVNVWGYGQDNVS
+1178 GFVNVYGYGQINVS
-1192 QRDMRVSN
+1192 LRDMRVSN
-1200 SYAANARLSS
+1200 SYAANARLRS
-1210 NMPDS
+1210 NMPATS
-1215 AKWNFTVVA
+1215 TWNYSVVA
-1224 PMYDDNIWNTQVKI
+1224 PSEDGNVGNSRFKV
-1238 SNCYYLDGSGI
+1238 SNCYYLSDPGT
-1249 VDITLKDDG
+1249 VDIDLMDDG
-1258 FSQRL
+1258 
-1263 TSQQLSHQEIDGFNW
+1263 TSQGLTGRELGDLKLDGFTW
-1278 ADAGHTFPW
+1278 ADAGHTFSW
-1287 SAGLIGKA
+1287 SAGLSGKA

-1314 WYSSSTATY
+1314 WYGSGTA
-1323 DAPDVPDVSEEERP
+1323 AEEEQEADRP
-1337 VADAIPP
+1337 QPAEKTA
-1344 EPEENQEPD
+1344 
-1353 QSQSNEEAT
+1353 
-1362 D
+1362 

>member
-1 MEDMERSASRRRSR
+1 MKEKRRSR

-20 EMLAGIAM
+20 EMLASIAM
-28 LAILAGLLIPI
+28 LAILAGLLIPV
-39 SAAMY
+39 SASMY

-170 ETRLGEKDLTGYY
+170 ETRLGEKDLIGYY

-195 PEKFCPTIELING
+195 PEKFCPTIELIDG

-285 KAGDDITVQ
+285 KAGDDIIVQ

-315 QGNSLFGAVVTGDD
+315 QGNTLFGAVVTRDD

-361 RKVVQTAPISFLFRD
+361 RKVVQTAPISFLFQD

-390 NPMDEFRP
+390 NPMGEFRP

-407 EESEAPAVRACYD
+407 EESEAPAMRACYD
-420 GQNNVLKGFVFGMN
+420 GQNNVLKGFVFGVN
-434 DYGRSALFGTASH
+434 DHGRSALFGTASH

-506 KGDPSLSYC
+506 QSNYLIGQ
-515 YAGGLIATADRC
+515 AGGLAAYADRTT
-527 IITASFGA
+527 ITASFGA
-535 VDVES
+535 VDVTCSS
-540 KGEYMGYAG
+540 KNGYAG
-549 GLGGYFI
+549 GLAGYLNN
-556 SCELKDCYA
+556 CHLEACYA
-565 SGNVNATNGTGGL
+565 SGNISAPNRSNGAGGL
-578 VGVADKYNDRIQGS
+578 VGTISNDYQDAMKSSVKR
-592 MENCYATGNVI
+592 CYATGHVTADQNA
-603 SNSRGGGLVG
+603 GGLLG
-613 AADGTITD
+613 RAAGTVSG
-621 CVSYGKVTTSE
+621 CVSYGKVTTGAE
-632 GTEDTNTSGGFVGF
+632 TEDTSTSGGFIGNSNGAL
-646 RDSVTIKNCCYLS
+646 RISDCCYLS

-685 HVGESHPYSVGL
+685 HVGESHPYAVGL

-705 LCQYQGKSIDHYG
+705 LCQYQGNRIDHYG

-736 ADNTYGYYARTS
+736 ADGSYGYYARTS

-759 WIADTLQ
+759 WIADTLKDR
-766 NQPCVEDGYA
+766 PCVEDGYA
-776 LMTVYELNR
+776 LMTVYELSR
-785 FSYTLDVGVRDEAL
+785 FSYTLDVGDRSEAL
-799 RKGSV
+799 KKGDV
-804 EITNDPTNCN
+804 AITTDPAACTQK
-814 ESQAALLR
+814 QAALLR
-822 QGEVVEFVSDGQMV
+822 QGEAVDFVSDGQTV

-849 LQINKRESAYTF
+849 LQINKREAAYTF
-861 WETLTITGYGPESSD
+861 WETLTVTGYGPDSSD

-882 IFYYCPD
+882 TFYYCPD

-897 EPGVKSSLP
+897 EPGVKSNLP
-906 EEPGG
+906 QEPGG
-911 SERPVY
+911 PERPVY

-932 YWNLRGGGQQIQF
+932 YWNLRGGGTQIQF
-945 VQETDLNY
+945 VQETDLDY
-953 QLYTKNY
+953 QLYTKRY
-960 CGVTYNLMD
+960 CGVTYDLMD
-969 TSESN
+969 TSEGN
-974 PYKNQPIGTPN
+974 PYKNQPIGTPT
-985 VKKGNSFEAWN
+985 VRTAGGDMEAHN
-996 FRNSYDGQG
+996 FRNSYDGRG

-1044 ASDPAKKSGYV
+1044 ASDPANRSGYV
-1055 IVRNFEGQ
+1055 RATNYYGNYNE
-1063 WNQEPAV
+1063 EPAV
-1070 GALAGL
+1070 GALIGL
-1076 IYKEKVDSGEKK
+1076 AYKDRDAPASQKTTEI
-1088 AEVINCTVSGYA
+1088 INCTVSGYEVSFQMGGSSKDPA
-1100 VEFYR
+1100 V
-1105 KGASSTPALGG
+1105 GG

-1122 GDIKNSSATCNVYN
+1122 GSIVNSSATCSVSINSNN
-1136 GNNDGI
+1136 GHL
-1142 VGGLVGSLNGTGT
+1142 GGLAGSLNGTGS
-1155 IDQCYAGGT
+1155 IDRCYAGGT
-1164 LGYKQNG
+1164 LRYQ
-1171 KSGGLVG
+1171 KSGQTGGLVG
-1178 GFVNVWGYGQDNVS
+1178 GFVNVYGYGQINVS

-1200 SYAANARLSS
+1200 SYAANARLRS
-1210 NMPDS
+1210 NMPATGTRNYS
-1215 AKWNFTVVA
+1215 VVA
-1224 PMYDDNIWNTQVKI
+1224 PSEDGNVGNSRFKV
-1238 SNCYYLDGSGI
+1238 SNCYYLSDPGT
-1249 VDITLKDDG
+1249 VDIDLMDDG
-1258 FSQRL
+1258 TSWGL
-1263 TSQQLSHQEIDGFNW
+1263 TDRELGYLTMDGFTW
-1278 ADAGHTFPW
+1278 ADAGHTFSW
-1287 SAGLIGKA
+1287 SAGLSGKA

-1314 WYSSSTATY
+1314 WYGSGTA
-1323 DAPDVPDVSEEERP
+1323 AEEEQEADRP
-1337 VADAIPP
+1337 QPAEKTA
-1344 EPEENQEPD
+1344 
-1353 QSQSNEEAT
+1353 
-1362 D
+1362 

>member
-1 MEDMERSASRRRSR
+1 MKEKRRSR

-20 EMLAGIAM
+20 EMLASIAM
-28 LAILAGLLIPI
+28 LAILAGLLIPV
-39 SAAMY
+39 SASMY

-65 ELTAMKASGR
+65 ELTAMKATGR
-75 LEVFARQVDRRL
+75 LEAFAKQTDQRL
-87 AQQPQDYPEGDTD
+87 TQQPQDYPKTDND
-100 GWKDLFAVYSTDQAA
+100 GWKDLYTVYSADQAA
-115 EDFLLRAGDSLSQA
+115 EDFLLRASDSLSQA

-170 ETRLGEKDLTGYY
+170 ETRLGEKDLIGYY

-195 PEKFCPTIELING
+195 PERFCPTIELIDG

-315 QGNSLFGAVVTGDD
+315 QGNSLFGAVVTSDD

-354 ADAAKAC
+354 ADAAKAS
-361 RKVVQTAPISFLFRD
+361 RKVVQTAPISFLFQD

-390 NPMDEFRP
+390 NPMGEFRP

-407 EESEAPAVRACYD
+407 EESEAPAMRACYD
-420 GQNNVLKGFVFGMN
+420 GQNNVLKGFVFGVN

-464 AAMLGAYLSQCSIEN
+464 AAMLGGYLSQCSIEN
-479 CGAYLNTQ
+479 CGAYLTTQ
-487 DENGSYYNDMDARR
+487 DENGSYYNDMDDRR
-501 AKYMV
+501 ARYMV
-506 KGDPSLSYC
+506 QSNYLIGQ
-515 YAGGLIATADRC
+515 AGGLAAYADRTT
-527 IITASFGA
+527 ITASFGA
-535 VDVES
+535 VDVTCSSEN
-540 KGEYMGYAG
+540 GYAG
-549 GLGGYFI
+549 GLAGYLNN
-556 SCELKDCYA
+556 CQLEACYA
-565 SGNVNATNGTGGL
+565 SGNISAPNRSNGAGGL
-578 VGVADKYNDRIQGS
+578 VGTISNDYQDAMKSSVKR
-592 MENCYATGNVI
+592 CYATGSVTASQNA
-603 SNSRGGGLVG
+603 GGLLG
-613 AADGTITD
+613 RAAGTVSD
-621 CVSYGKVTTSE
+621 CVSYGKVMTGAE
-632 GTEDTNTSGGFVGF
+632 TEDTSTSGGFIGNSNGAL
-646 RDSVTIKNCCYLS
+646 RISDCRYLS

-705 LCQYQGKSIDHYG
+705 LCQYQGNRIDHYG

-736 ADNTYGYYARTS
+736 ADGSYGYYARTS

-759 WIADTLQ
+759 WIADTLKDR
-766 NQPCVEDGYA
+766 PCVEDGYA
-776 LMTVYELNR
+776 LMTVYELSR
-785 FSYTLDVGVRDEAL
+785 FSYTLDVGDRSEAL
-799 RKGSV
+799 KKGDIAITTDPAACTRK
-804 EITNDPTNCN
+804 
-814 ESQAALLR
+814 QAALLR
-822 QGEVVEFVSDGQMV
+822 QGEAVDFVSDGQTV

-849 LQINKRESAYTF
+849 LQINKREAAYTF
-861 WETLTITGYGPESSD
+861 WETLTVIGYGPDSSD

-882 IFYYCPD
+882 TFYYCPD

-897 EPGVKSSLP
+897 EPGVKSNLP
-906 EEPGG
+906 QEPGG
-911 SERPVY
+911 PERPVY

-932 YWNLRGGGQQIQF
+932 YWNLRGGGTQIQF
-945 VQETDLNY
+945 VQETDLDY
-953 QLYTKNY
+953 QLYTKRY
-960 CGVTYNLMD
+960 CGVTYDLMD
-969 TSESN
+969 TSEGN

-985 VKKGNSFEAWN
+985 VRTAGGDMEAHN
-996 FRNSYDGQG
+996 FRNSYDGRG

-1044 ASDPAKKSGYV
+1044 ASDPANRSGYV
-1055 IVRNFEGQ
+1055 RATNYYGNYNE
-1063 WNQEPAV
+1063 EPAV
-1070 GALAGL
+1070 GALIGL
-1076 IYKEKVDSGEKK
+1076 AYKDKDAPASQKTTEI
-1088 AEVINCTVSGYA
+1088 INCTVSGYEVSFQMGGSSKDPA
-1100 VEFYR
+1100 V
-1105 KGASSTPALGG
+1105 GG

-1122 GDIKNSSATCNVYN
+1122 GSIVNSSATCSVSINSNN
-1136 GNNDGI
+1136 GHL
-1142 VGGLVGSLNGTGT
+1142 GGLAGSLNGTGS
-1155 IDQCYAGGT
+1155 IDRCYAGGT
-1164 LGYKQNG
+1164 LRYQ
-1171 KSGGLVG
+1171 KSGQTGGLVG
-1178 GFVNVWGYGQDNVS
+1178 GFVNVYGYGQINVS

-1200 SYAANARLSS
+1200 SYAANARLRS
-1210 NMPDS
+1210 NMPATS
-1215 AKWNFTVVA
+1215 TWNYSVVA
-1224 PMYDDNIWNTQVKI
+1224 PSEDGNVGNSRFKV
-1238 SNCYYLDGSGI
+1238 SNCYYLSDPGA
-1249 VDITLKDDG
+1249 VDIDLMDDG
-1258 FSQRL
+1258 TSWGL
-1263 TSQQLSHQEIDGFNW
+1263 TDRELGYLTMDGFTW
-1278 ADAGHTFPW
+1278 ADAGHTFSW
-1287 SAGLIGKA
+1287 SAGLSGKA

-1314 WYSSSTATY
+1314 WYGSGTA
-1323 DAPDVPDVSEEERP
+1323 AGEEQEADRP
-1337 VADAIPP
+1337 QPAEKTA
-1344 EPEENQEPD
+1344 
-1353 QSQSNEEAT
+1353 
-1362 D
+1362 

>member
-1 MEDMERSASRRRSR
+1 MKEKRRSR

-20 EMLAGIAM
+20 EMLASIAM
-28 LAILAGLLIPI
+28 LAILAGLLIPV
-39 SAAMY
+39 SASMY

-75 LEVFARQVDRRL
+75 LEAFAKQTDRRL
-87 AQQPQDYPEGDTD
+87 TQQPQDYPKTDND
-100 GWKDLFAVYSTDQAA
+100 GWKDLYTVYSADQAA

-170 ETRLGEKDLTGYY
+170 ETRLGEKDLIGYY
-183 SAASADYGAVGV
+183 SAAAADYGAVGV
-195 PEKFCPTIELING
+195 PEKFCPTIELIDG

-376 WKDGDWCPASKWTG
+376 WKDGDWCPASKWSG
-390 NPMDEFRP
+390 NPMGEFRP

-407 EESEAPAVRACYD
+407 EESKAPAVRACYD
-420 GQNNVLKGFVFGMN
+420 GQNNVLKGFVFGVN

-464 AAMLGAYLSQCSIEN
+464 AAMLGGYLSQCSIEN
-479 CGAYLNTQ
+479 CGAYLTTQ
-487 DENGSYYNDMDARR
+487 DENGSYYNDMDDRR
-501 AKYMV
+501 ARYMV
-506 KGDPSLSYC
+506 QSNDLIGQ
-515 YAGGLIATADRC
+515 AGGLAAYADRTT
-527 IITASFGA
+527 ITASFGA
-535 VDVES
+535 VDVTCGS
-540 KGEYMGYAG
+540 KNGYAG
-549 GLGGYFI
+549 GLAGYLNN
-556 SCELKDCYA
+556 CQLEACYA
-565 SGNVNATNGTGGL
+565 SGNISAPNQSNGAGGL
-578 VGVADKYNDRIQGS
+578 VGTISNDYQDAIKS
-592 MENCYATGNVI
+592 SVKSCYATGRVTADQNA
-603 SNSRGGGLVG
+603 GGLLG
-613 AADGTITD
+613 RAAGTVSG
-621 CVSYGKVTTSE
+621 CVSYGKVTTGAE
-632 GTEDTNTSGGFVGF
+632 TEDTSTSGGFIGNSNGAL
-646 RDSVTIKNCCYLS
+646 RISDCRYLS

-736 ADNTYGYYARTS
+736 ADGSYGYYARTS

-759 WIADTLQ
+759 WIADTLKDR
-766 NQPCVEDGYA
+766 PCVEDGYA
-776 LMTVYELNR
+776 LMTVYELSR
-785 FSYTLDVGVRDEAL
+785 FSYTLDVGVRDETL
-799 RKGSV
+799 KKGSV
-804 EITNDPTNCN
+804 EITNDPANCN
-814 ESQAALLR
+814 KSQAALLR
-822 QGEVVEFVSDGQMV
+822 QGEVVDFVSDGQTV

-849 LQINKRESAYTF
+849 LQINKREAAYTF
-861 WETLTITGYGPESSD
+861 WETLTVTGYGPDSSD

-882 IFYYCPD
+882 TFYYCPD

-906 EEPGG
+906 QEPGG

-932 YWNLRGGGQQIQF
+932 YWNLRGGGTQIQF
-945 VQETDLNY
+945 VQETDLDY
-953 QLYTKNY
+953 QLYTKRY
-960 CGVTYNLMD
+960 CGVTYDLMD
-969 TSESN
+969 TSEGN

-985 VKKGNSFEAWN
+985 VKTAGGDMEAHN
-996 FRNSYDGQG
+996 FRNSYDGRG

-1044 ASDPAKKSGYV
+1044 ASDPANRSGYV
-1055 IVRNFEGQ
+1055 RATNYYGNYNE
-1063 WNQEPAV
+1063 EPAV
-1070 GALAGL
+1070 GALIGL
-1076 IYKEKVDSGEKK
+1076 AYKDKDAPASQKTTEI
-1088 AEVINCTVSGYA
+1088 INCTVSGYEVSFQMGGSSKDPA
-1100 VEFYR
+1100 V
-1105 KGASSTPALGG
+1105 GG

-1122 GDIKNSSATCNVYN
+1122 GSIVNSSATCSVSINSNN
-1136 GNNDGI
+1136 GHL
-1142 VGGLVGSLNGTGT
+1142 GGLAGSLNGTGS
-1155 IDQCYAGGT
+1155 IDRCYAGGT
-1164 LGYKQNG
+1164 LRYQ
-1171 KSGGLVG
+1171 KSGQTGGLVG
-1178 GFVNVWGYGQDNVS
+1178 GFVNVYGYGQINVS

-1200 SYAANARLSS
+1200 SYAANARLRS
-1210 NMPDS
+1210 NMPATGTRNYS
-1215 AKWNFTVVA
+1215 VVA
-1224 PMYDDNIWNTQVKI
+1224 PSEDGNVGNSRFKV
-1238 SNCYYLDGSGI
+1238 SNCYYLSDPGT
-1249 VDITLKDDG
+1249 VDIDLMDDG
-1258 FSQRL
+1258 TSWGL
-1263 TSQQLSHQEIDGFNW
+1263 TSQELGYLTMDGFTW
-1278 ADAGHTFPW
+1278 ADAGHTFSW
-1287 SAGLIGKA
+1287 SAGLSGKA

-1314 WYSSSTATY
+1314 WYGSGTA
-1323 DAPDVPDVSEEERP
+1323 AEEEQEADRP
-1337 VADAIPP
+1337 QPAEKPA
-1344 EPEENQEPD
+1344 
-1353 QSQSNEEAT
+1353 
-1362 D
+1362 

>member
-1 MEDMERSASRRRSR
+1 MKEKRRSR

-20 EMLAGIAM
+20 EMLVSIAM
-28 LAILAGLLIPI
+28 LAILAGLLIPV
-39 SAAMY
+39 SASMY

-65 ELTAMKASGR
+65 ELTAMKATGR
-75 LEVFARQVDRRL
+75 LEAFAKQTDQRL
-87 AQQPQDYPEGDTD
+87 TQQPQDYPKTDND
-100 GWKDLFAVYSTDQAA
+100 GWKDLYTVYSADQAA

-170 ETRLGEKDLTGYY
+170 ETRLGEKDLIGYY

-195 PEKFCPTIELING
+195 PEKFCPTIELIDG

-361 RKVVQTAPISFLFRD
+361 RKVVQTAPISFLFQD

-390 NPMDEFRP
+390 NPMGEFRP

-420 GQNNVLKGFVFGMN
+420 GQNNVLKGFVFGVN
-434 DYGRSALFGTASH
+434 DHGRSALFGTASH

-464 AAMLGAYLSQCSIEN
+464 AAMLGGYLSQCSIEN
-479 CGAYLNTQ
+479 CGAYLTTQ
-487 DENGSYYNDMDARR
+487 DENGSYYNDMDDRR
-501 AKYMV
+501 ARYMV
-506 KGDPSLSYC
+506 QSNDLIGQ
-515 YAGGLIATADRC
+515 AGGLAAYADRTT
-527 IITASFGA
+527 ITASFGA
-535 VDVES
+535 VDVTCSS
-540 KGEYMGYAG
+540 KNGYAG
-549 GLGGYFI
+549 GLAGYLNN
-556 SCELKDCYA
+556 CHLEACYA
-565 SGNVNATNGTGGL
+565 SGNISAPNRSNGAGGL
-578 VGVADKYNDRIQGS
+578 VGTISNDYQDAMKS
-592 MENCYATGNVI
+592 SVKSCYATGHVTADQNA
-603 SNSRGGGLVG
+603 GGLLG
-613 AADGTITD
+613 RAAGTVSD
-621 CVSYGKVTTSE
+621 CVSYGKVTTGAE
-632 GTEDTNTSGGFVGF
+632 TEDTSTSGGFIGNSNGAL
-646 RDSVTIKNCCYLS
+646 RISDCCYLS

-705 LCQYQGKSIDHYG
+705 LCQYQGNRIDHYG

-736 ADNTYGYYARTS
+736 ADGSYGYYARTS

-759 WIADTLQ
+759 WIADTLKDR
-766 NQPCVEDGYA
+766 PCVEDGYA
-776 LMTVYELNR
+776 LMTVYELSR
-785 FSYTLDVGVRDEAL
+785 FSYTLDVGDRSEAL
-799 RKGSV
+799 KKGDIA
-804 EITNDPTNCN
+804 ITTDPAACTQK
-814 ESQAALLR
+814 QAALLR
-822 QGEVVEFVSDGQMV
+822 QGEAVDFVSDGQTV

-849 LQINKRESAYTF
+849 LQINKREAAYTF
-861 WETLTITGYGPESSD
+861 WETLTVTGYGPDSSD

-882 IFYYCPD
+882 TFYYCPD

-897 EPGVKSSLP
+897 EPGVKSNLP
-906 EEPGG
+906 QEPGG
-911 SERPVY
+911 PERPVY

-932 YWNLRGGGQQIQF
+932 YWNLRGGGTQIQF
-945 VQETDLNY
+945 VQETDLDY
-953 QLYTKNY
+953 QLYTKRY
-960 CGVTYNLMD
+960 CGVTYDLMD
-969 TSESN
+969 TSEGN

-985 VKKGNSFEAWN
+985 VRTAGGDMEAHN
-996 FRNSYDGQG
+996 FRNSYDGRG

-1044 ASDPAKKSGYV
+1044 ASDPANRSGYV
-1055 IVRNFEGQ
+1055 RATNYYGNYNE
-1063 WNQEPAV
+1063 EPAV
-1070 GALAGL
+1070 GALIGL
-1076 IYKEKVDSGEKK
+1076 AYKDRDAPASQKTTEI
-1088 AEVINCTVSGYA
+1088 INCTVSGYEVSFQMGGSSKDPA
-1100 VEFYR
+1100 V
-1105 KGASSTPALGG
+1105 GG

-1122 GDIKNSSATCNVYN
+1122 GSIVNSSATCSVSINSSN
-1136 GNNDGI
+1136 GHL
-1142 VGGLVGSLNGTGT
+1142 GGLAGSLNGTGS
-1155 IDQCYAGGT
+1155 IDRCYAGGT
-1164 LGYKQNG
+1164 LRYQ
-1171 KSGGLVG
+1171 KSGQTGGLVG
-1178 GFVNVWGYGQDNVS
+1178 GFVNVYGYGQINVS

-1200 SYAANARLSS
+1200 SYAANARLRS
-1210 NMPDS
+1210 NMPATGTRNYS
-1215 AKWNFTVVA
+1215 VVA
-1224 PMYDDNIWNTQVKI
+1224 PSEDGDVGNSRFKV
-1238 SNCYYLDGSGI
+1238 SNCYYLSDPGT
-1249 VDITLKDDG
+1249 VDIDLMDDG
-1258 FSQRL
+1258 TSWGL
-1263 TSQQLSHQEIDGFNW
+1263 TDRELGYLTMDGFTW
-1278 ADAGHTFPW
+1278 ADAGHTFSW
-1287 SAGLIGKA
+1287 SASLSGKA

-1308 PIHYGD
+1308 PVHYGD
-1314 WYSSSTATY
+1314 WYGSGTA
-1323 DAPDVPDVSEEERP
+1323 AEEEQEADRP
-1337 VADAIPP
+1337 QPAEKTA
-1344 EPEENQEPD
+1344 
-1353 QSQSNEEAT
+1353 
-1362 D
+1362 

>member
-1 MEDMERSASRRRSR
+1 MKEKRRSR

-20 EMLAGIAM
+20 EMLASIAM
-28 LAILAGLLIPI
+28 LAILAGLLIPV
-39 SAAMY
+39 SASMY

-65 ELTAMKASGR
+65 ELTAMKATGR
-75 LEVFARQVDRRL
+75 LEAFAKQTDQRL
-87 AQQPQDYPEGDTD
+87 TQQPQDYPKTDND
-100 GWKDLFAVYSTDQAA
+100 GWKDLYTVYSADQAA

-170 ETRLGEKDLTGYY
+170 ETRLGEKDLIGYY
-183 SAASADYGAVGV
+183 SAASADYGAIGV
-195 PEKFCPTIELING
+195 PEKFCPTIELIDG

-343 NLQDSILTGDA
+343 NLQGSILTGDA
-354 ADAAKAC
+354 ADTAKAC

-420 GQNNVLKGFVFGMN
+420 GQNNVLKGFVFGVN

-464 AAMLGAYLSQCSIEN
+464 AAMLGGYLSQCSIEN
-479 CGAYLNTQ
+479 CGAYLTTQ
-487 DENGSYYNDMDARR
+487 DENGSYYNDMDDRR
-501 AKYMV
+501 ARYMV
-506 KGDPSLSYC
+506 QSNDLIGQ
-515 YAGGLIATADRC
+515 AGGLAAYADRTT
-527 IITASFGA
+527 ITASFGA
-535 VDVES
+535 VDVTCSSEN
-540 KGEYMGYAG
+540 GYAG
-549 GLGGYFI
+549 GLAGYLNN
-556 SCELKDCYA
+556 CQLEACYA
-565 SGNVNATNGTGGL
+565 SGNISAPNRSNGAGGL
-578 VGVADKYNDRIQGS
+578 VGTISNDYQDAMKSSVKR
-592 MENCYATGNVI
+592 CYATGHVTAGQNA
-603 SNSRGGGLVG
+603 GGLLG
-613 AADGTITD
+613 RAAGTVSG
-621 CVSYGKVTTSE
+621 CVSYGKVTTGAE
-632 GTEDTNTSGGFVGF
+632 TEDTSTSGGFIGNSNGAL
-646 RDSVTIKNCCYLS
+646 RISDCCYLS

-705 LCQYQGKSIDHYG
+705 LCQYQGNRIDHYG

-736 ADNTYGYYARTS
+736 ADGSYGYYARTS

-759 WIADTLQ
+759 WIADTLKDW
-766 NQPCVEDGYA
+766 PCVEDGYA
-776 LMTVYELNR
+776 LMTVYELSR
-785 FSYTLDVGVRDEAL
+785 FSYTLDVGDRSEAL
-799 RKGSV
+799 KKGDIA
-804 EITNDPTNCN
+804 ITTDPAACTQK
-814 ESQAALLR
+814 QAALLR
-822 QGEVVEFVSDGQMV
+822 QGEAVDFVSDGQTV

-849 LQINKRESAYTF
+849 LQINKREAAYTF
-861 WETLTITGYGPESSD
+861 WETLTVTGYGPDSSD

-882 IFYYCPD
+882 TFYYCPD

-897 EPGVKSSLP
+897 EPGVKSNLP
-906 EEPGG
+906 QEPGG
-911 SERPVY
+911 PERPVY

-932 YWNLRGGGQQIQF
+932 YWNLRGGGTQIQF
-945 VQETDLNY
+945 VQETDLDY
-953 QLYTKNY
+953 QLYTKRY
-960 CGVTYNLMD
+960 CGVTYDLMD
-969 TSESN
+969 TSEGN

-985 VKKGNSFEAWN
+985 VRTAGGDMEAHN
-996 FRNSYDGQG
+996 FRNSYDGRG

-1044 ASDPAKKSGYV
+1044 ASDPANRSGYV
-1055 IVRNFEGQ
+1055 RATNYYGNYNE
-1063 WNQEPAV
+1063 EPAV
-1070 GALAGL
+1070 GALIGL
-1076 IYKEKVDSGEKK
+1076 AYKDRDAPASQKTTEI
-1088 AEVINCTVSGYA
+1088 INCTVSGYEVSFQMGGSSKDPA
-1100 VEFYR
+1100 V
-1105 KGASSTPALGG
+1105 GG

-1122 GDIKNSSATCNVYN
+1122 GSIVNSSATCSVSINSNN
-1136 GNNDGI
+1136 GHL
-1142 VGGLVGSLNGTGT
+1142 GGLAGSLNGTGS
-1155 IDQCYAGGT
+1155 IDRCYAGGT
-1164 LGYKQNG
+1164 LRYQ
-1171 KSGGLVG
+1171 KSGQTGGLVG
-1178 GFVNVWGYGQDNVS
+1178 GFVNVYGYGQINVS

-1200 SYAANARLSS
+1200 SYAANARLRS
-1210 NMPDS
+1210 NMPATS
-1215 AKWNFTVVA
+1215 TWNYSVVA
-1224 PMYDDNIWNTQVKI
+1224 PSEDGNVGNSRFKV
-1238 SNCYYLDGSGI
+1238 SNCYYLSDPGT
-1249 VDITLKDDG
+1249 VDIDLMDDG
-1258 FSQRL
+1258 TSWGL
-1263 TSQQLSHQEIDGFNW
+1263 TDRELGDLTLDGFTW
-1278 ADAGHTFPW
+1278 ADAGHTFSW
-1287 SAGLIGKA
+1287 SAGLSGKA

-1308 PIHYGD
+1308 PVHYGD
-1314 WYSSSTATY
+1314 WYGSGTA
-1323 DAPDVPDVSEEERP
+1323 AEEEQEADRP
-1337 VADAIPP
+1337 QPAEKTA
-1344 EPEENQEPD
+1344 
-1353 QSQSNEEAT
+1353 
-1362 D
+1362 

>member
-1 MEDMERSASRRRSR
+1 MKEKRRSR

-20 EMLAGIAM
+20 EMLASIAM
-28 LAILAGLLIPI
+28 LAILAGLLIPV
-39 SAAMY
+39 SASMY

-65 ELTAMKASGR
+65 ELTAMKATGR
-75 LEVFARQVDRRL
+75 LEAFAKQTDQRL
-87 AQQPQDYPEGDTD
+87 TQQPQDYPKTDND
-100 GWKDLFAVYSTDQAA
+100 GWKDLYTVYSADQAA

-170 ETRLGEKDLTGYY
+170 ETRLGEKDLIGYY
-183 SAASADYGAVGV
+183 SAASADYGAIGV
-195 PEKFCPTIELING
+195 PEKFCPTIELIDG

-343 NLQDSILTGDA
+343 NLQGSILTGDA
-354 ADAAKAC
+354 ADTAKAC

-420 GQNNVLKGFVFGMN
+420 GQNNVLKGFVFGVN

-464 AAMLGAYLSQCSIEN
+464 AAMLGGYLSQCSIEN
-479 CGAYLNTQ
+479 CGAYLTTQ
-487 DENGSYYNDMDARR
+487 DENGSYYNDMDDRR
-501 AKYMV
+501 ARYMV
-506 KGDPSLSYC
+506 QSNDLIGQ
-515 YAGGLIATADRC
+515 AGGLAAYADRTT
-527 IITASFGA
+527 ITASFGA
-535 VDVES
+535 VDVTCSSEN
-540 KGEYMGYAG
+540 GYAG
-549 GLGGYFI
+549 GLAGYLNN
-556 SCELKDCYA
+556 CQLEACYA
-565 SGNVNATNGTGGL
+565 SGNISAPNRSNGAGGL
-578 VGVADKYNDRIQGS
+578 VGTISNDYQDAMKSSVKR
-592 MENCYATGNVI
+592 CYATGSVTAGQNA
-603 SNSRGGGLVG
+603 GGLLG
-613 AADGTITD
+613 RAAGTVSG
-621 CVSYGKVTTSE
+621 CVSYGKVTTGAE
-632 GTEDTNTSGGFVGF
+632 TEDTSTSGGFIGNSNGAL
-646 RDSVTIKNCCYLS
+646 RISDCCYLS

-705 LCQYQGKSIDHYG
+705 LCQYQGNRIDHYG

-736 ADNTYGYYARTS
+736 ADGSYGYYARTS

-759 WIADTLQ
+759 WIADTLKDR
-766 NQPCVEDGYA
+766 PCVEDGYA
-776 LMTVYELNR
+776 LMTVYELSR
-785 FSYTLDVGVRDEAL
+785 FSYTLDVGDRSEAL
-799 RKGSV
+799 KKGDV
-804 EITNDPTNCN
+804 AITTDPAACTQK
-814 ESQAALLR
+814 QAALLR
-822 QGEVVEFVSDGQMV
+822 QGEAVDFVSDGQTV

-861 WETLTITGYGPESSD
+861 WETLTVTGYGPDSSD

-882 IFYYCPD
+882 TFYYCPD

-897 EPGVKSSLP
+897 EPGVKSNLP
-906 EEPGG
+906 QEPGG
-911 SERPVY
+911 PERPVY

-932 YWNLRGGGQQIQF
+932 YWNLRGGGTQIQF
-945 VQETDLNY
+945 VQETDLDY
-953 QLYTKNY
+953 QLYTKRY
-960 CGVTYNLMD
+960 CGVTYDLMD
-969 TSESN
+969 TSEGN

-985 VKKGNSFEAWN
+985 VKTAGGDMEAHN
-996 FRNSYDGQG
+996 FRNSYDGRG

-1044 ASDPAKKSGYV
+1044 ASDPANRSGYV
-1055 IVRNFEGQ
+1055 RATNYYGNYNE
-1063 WNQEPAV
+1063 EPAV
-1070 GALAGL
+1070 GALIGL
-1076 IYKEKVDSGEKK
+1076 AYKDRDAPASQKTTEI
-1088 AEVINCTVSGYA
+1088 INCTVSGYEVSFQMGGSSKDPA
-1100 VEFYR
+1100 V
-1105 KGASSTPALGG
+1105 GG

-1122 GDIKNSSATCNVYN
+1122 GSIVNSSATCSVSINSNN
-1136 GNNDGI
+1136 GHL
-1142 VGGLVGSLNGTGT
+1142 GGLVGSLNGTGS
-1155 IDQCYAGGT
+1155 IDRCYAGGT
-1164 LGYKQNG
+1164 LRYQ
-1171 KSGGLVG
+1171 KSGQTGGLVG
-1178 GFVNVWGYGQDNVS
+1178 GFVNVYGYGQINVS
-1192 QRDMRVSN
+1192 LRDMRVSN
-1200 SYAANARLSS
+1200 SYAANARLRS
-1210 NMPDS
+1210 NMPATS
-1215 AKWNFTVVA
+1215 TWNYSVVA
-1224 PMYDDNIWNTQVKI
+1224 PSEDGNVGNSRFKV
-1238 SNCYYLDGSGI
+1238 SNCYYLSDPGT
-1249 VDITLKDDG
+1249 VDIDLMDDG
-1258 FSQRL
+1258 TSWGL
-1263 TSQQLSHQEIDGFNW
+1263 TDRELGYLTMDGFTW
-1278 ADAGHTFPW
+1278 ADAGHTFSW
-1287 SAGLIGKA
+1287 SAGLSGKA

-1308 PIHYGD
+1308 PVHYGD
-1314 WYSSSTATY
+1314 WYGSGTA
-1323 DAPDVPDVSEEERP
+1323 AEEEQEADRP
-1337 VADAIPP
+1337 QPAEKTA
-1344 EPEENQEPD
+1344 
-1353 QSQSNEEAT
+1353 
-1362 D
+1362 

>member
-1 MEDMERSASRRRSR
+1 MKEKRRSR

-20 EMLAGIAM
+20 EMLASIAM
-28 LAILAGLLIPI
+28 LAILAGLLIPV
-39 SAAMY
+39 SASMY

-65 ELTAMKASGR
+65 ELTAMKATGR
-75 LEVFARQVDRRL
+75 LEAFAKQTDQRL
-87 AQQPQDYPEGDTD
+87 TQQPQDYPKTDND
-100 GWKDLFAVYSTDQAA
+100 GWKDLYTVYSADQAA

-170 ETRLGEKDLTGYY
+170 ETRLREKDLIGYY
-183 SAASADYGAVGV
+183 SAASADYGAIGV
-195 PEKFCPTIELING
+195 PEKFCPTIELIDG

-315 QGNSLFGAVVTGDD
+315 QGNSLFGAVVTSDD

-390 NPMDEFRP
+390 NPMGEFRP

-407 EESEAPAVRACYD
+407 KESEASAVRACYD
-420 GQNNVLKGFVFGMN
+420 GQNNVLKGFVFGIN
-434 DYGRSALFGTASH
+434 DRRSALFGTASH

-464 AAMLGAYLSQCSIEN
+464 AAMLGGYLSQCSIEN
-479 CGAYLNTQ
+479 CGAYLTTQ
-487 DENGSYYNDMDARR
+487 DENGSYYNDMDDRR
-501 AKYMV
+501 ARYMV
-506 KGDPSLSYC
+506 QSNDLIGW
-515 YAGGLIATADRC
+515 AGGLAAYADRTT
-527 IITASFGA
+527 ITASFGA
-535 VDVES
+535 VDVTCS
-540 KGEYMGYAG
+540 GTNGCAG
-549 GLGGYFI
+549 GLAGYLNN
-556 SCELKDCYA
+556 CQLEACYA
-565 SGNVNATNGTGGL
+565 SGNISAPNRSNGAGGL
-578 VGVADKYNDRIQGS
+578 VGTISNDYQDAMKSSVKR
-592 MENCYATGNVI
+592 CYATGSVTASQNA
-603 SNSRGGGLVG
+603 GGLLG
-613 AADGTITD
+613 RAAGTVSG
-621 CVSYGKVTTSE
+621 CVSYGKVTTGAE
-632 GTEDTNTSGGFVGF
+632 TEDTSTSGGFIGNSNGAL
-646 RDSVTIKNCCYLS
+646 RISDCCYLS

-705 LCQYQGKSIDHYG
+705 LCQYQGNRIDHYG

-736 ADNTYGYYARTS
+736 ADGSYGYYARTS

-759 WIADTLQ
+759 WIADTLKDR
-766 NQPCVEDGYA
+766 PCVEDGYA
-776 LMTVYELNR
+776 LMTVYELSR
-785 FSYTLDVGVRDEAL
+785 FSYTLDVGDRSEAL
-799 RKGSV
+799 KKGDV
-804 EITNDPTNCN
+804 AITTDPAACTQK
-814 ESQAALLR
+814 QAALLR
-822 QGEVVEFVSDGQMV
+822 QGEAVDFVSDGQTV

-849 LQINKRESAYTF
+849 LQINKREAAYTF
-861 WETLTITGYGPESSD
+861 WETMTVTGYGPDSSD

-882 IFYYCPD
+882 TFYYCPD

-897 EPGVKSSLP
+897 EPGVKSNLP
-906 EEPGG
+906 QEPGG
-911 SERPVY
+911 PEQPVY

-932 YWNLRGGGQQIQF
+932 YWNLRGGGTQIQF
-945 VQETDLNY
+945 VQETDLDY
-953 QLYTKNY
+953 QLYTRRY
-960 CGVTYNLMD
+960 CGVTYDLMD
-969 TSESN
+969 TSEGN

-985 VKKGNSFEAWN
+985 VRTAGGDMEAHN
-996 FRNSYDGQG
+996 FRNSYDGRG

-1044 ASDPAKKSGYV
+1044 ASDPANRSGYV
-1055 IVRNFEGQ
+1055 RATNYYGNYNE
-1063 WNQEPAV
+1063 EPAV
-1070 GALAGL
+1070 GALIGL
-1076 IYKEKVDSGEKK
+1076 AYKDRDAPASQKTTEI
-1088 AEVINCTVSGYA
+1088 INCTVSGYEVSFQMGGSSKDPA
-1100 VEFYR
+1100 V
-1105 KGASSTPALGG
+1105 GG

-1122 GDIKNSSATCNVYN
+1122 GSIVNSSATCSVSINSSN
-1136 GNNDGI
+1136 GHL
-1142 VGGLVGSLNGTGT
+1142 GGLAGSLNGTGS
-1155 IDQCYAGGT
+1155 IDRCYAGGT
-1164 LGYKQNG
+1164 LRYQ
-1171 KSGGLVG
+1171 KSGQTGGLVG
-1178 GFVNVWGYGQDNVS
+1178 GFVNVYGYGQINVS

-1200 SYAANARLSS
+1200 SYAANARLRS
-1210 NMPDS
+1210 NMPATS
-1215 AKWNFTVVA
+1215 TWNYSVVA
-1224 PMYDDNIWNTQVKI
+1224 PSEDGNVGNSRFKV
-1238 SNCYYLDGSGI
+1238 SNCYYLSDPGT
-1249 VDITLKDDG
+1249 VDIDLMDDG
-1258 FSQRL
+1258 
-1263 TSQQLSHQEIDGFNW
+1263 TSQGLTGRELGDLKLDGFTW
-1278 ADAGHTFPW
+1278 ADAGHTFSW
-1287 SAGLIGKA
+1287 SAGLSGKA

-1308 PIHYGD
+1308 PVHYGD
-1314 WYSSSTATY
+1314 WYGSGTA
-1323 DAPDVPDVSEEERP
+1323 AEEEQEADRP
-1337 VADAIPP
+1337 QPAEKTA
-1344 EPEENQEPD
+1344 
-1353 QSQSNEEAT
+1353 
-1362 D
+1362 

>member
-1 MEDMERSASRRRSR
+1 MKEKRRSQ

-20 EMLAGIAM
+20 EMLASIAM
-28 LAILAGLLIPI
+28 LAILAGLLIPV
-39 SAAMY
+39 SASMY

-65 ELTAMKASGR
+65 ELTAMKATGR
-75 LEVFARQVDRRL
+75 LEAFAKQTDQRL
-87 AQQPQDYPEGDTD
+87 TQQPQDYPKTDND
-100 GWKDLFAVYSTDQAA
+100 GWKDLYTVYSADQAA

-170 ETRLGEKDLTGYY
+170 ETRLGEKDLIGYY

-195 PEKFCPTIELING
+195 PEKFCPTIELIDG

-376 WKDGDWCPASKWTG
+376 WKDGDWCPASKWPG
-390 NPMDEFRP
+390 NPMGEFRP

-420 GQNNVLKGFVFGMN
+420 GQNNVLKGFVFGVN
-434 DYGRSALFGTASH
+434 DHGRSALFGTASH

-464 AAMLGAYLSQCSIEN
+464 AAMLGGYLSQCSIEN
-479 CGAYLNTQ
+479 CGAYLTTQ
-487 DENGSYYNDMDARR
+487 DENGSYYNDMDDRR
-501 AKYMV
+501 ARYMV
-506 KGDPSLSYC
+506 QSNYLIGQ
-515 YAGGLIATADRC
+515 AGGLAAYADRTT
-527 IITASFGA
+527 ITASFGA
-535 VDVES
+535 VDVTCS
-540 KGEYMGYAG
+540 SVNGYAG
-549 GLGGYFI
+549 GLAGYLNN
-556 SCELKDCYA
+556 CQLEACYA
-565 SGNVNATNGTGGL
+565 SGNISAPNRSNGAGGL
-578 VGVADKYNDRIQGS
+578 VGTISNDYQDAMKSSVKR
-592 MENCYATGNVI
+592 CYATGSVTADQNA
-603 SNSRGGGLVG
+603 GGLLG
-613 AADGTITD
+613 RAAGTVSG
-621 CVSYGKVTTSE
+621 CVSYGKVTTGAE
-632 GTEDTNTSGGFVGF
+632 TEDISTSGGFIGNSNGAL
-646 RDSVTIKNCCYLS
+646 RISDCRYLS

-705 LCQYQGKSIDHYG
+705 LCQYQGNRIDHYG

-736 ADNTYGYYARTS
+736 ADGSYGYYARTS

-759 WIADTLQ
+759 WIADTLKDR
-766 NQPCVEDGYA
+766 PCVEDGYA
-776 LMTVYELNR
+776 LMTVYELSR
-785 FSYTLDVGVRDEAL
+785 FSYTLDVGDRSEAL
-799 RKGSV
+799 KKGDIA
-804 EITNDPTNCN
+804 ITTDPAACTQK
-814 ESQAALLR
+814 QAALLR
-822 QGEVVEFVSDGQMV
+822 QGEAVDFVSDGQTV

-849 LQINKRESAYTF
+849 LQINKREAAYTF
-861 WETLTITGYGPESSD
+861 WETLTVTGYGPDSSD

-882 IFYYCPD
+882 TFYYCPD

-897 EPGVKSSLP
+897 EPGVKSNLP
-906 EEPGG
+906 QEPGG
-911 SERPVY
+911 PERPVY

-932 YWNLRGGGQQIQF
+932 YWNLRGGGTQIQF
-945 VQETDLNY
+945 VQETDLDY
-953 QLYTKNY
+953 QLYTKRY
-960 CGVTYNLMD
+960 CGVTYDLMD
-969 TSESN
+969 TSEGN

-985 VKKGNSFEAWN
+985 VRTAGGDMEAHN
-996 FRNSYDGQG
+996 FRNSYDGRG

-1044 ASDPAKKSGYV
+1044 ASDPANRSGYV
-1055 IVRNFEGQ
+1055 RATNYYGNYNE
-1063 WNQEPAV
+1063 EPAV
-1070 GALAGL
+1070 GALIGL
-1076 IYKEKVDSGEKK
+1076 AYKDRDAPASQKTTEI
-1088 AEVINCTVSGYA
+1088 INCTVSGYEVSFQMGGSSKDPA
-1100 VEFYR
+1100 V
-1105 KGASSTPALGG
+1105 GG

-1122 GDIKNSSATCNVYN
+1122 GSIVNSSATCSVSINSSN
-1136 GNNDGI
+1136 GHL
-1142 VGGLVGSLNGTGT
+1142 GGLAGSLNGTGS
-1155 IDQCYAGGT
+1155 IDRCYAGGT
-1164 LGYKQNG
+1164 LRYQ
-1171 KSGGLVG
+1171 KSGQTGGLVG
-1178 GFVNVWGYGQDNVS
+1178 GFVNVYGYGQINVS

-1200 SYAANARLSS
+1200 SYAANARLRS
-1210 NMPDS
+1210 NMPATGTRNYS
-1215 AKWNFTVVA
+1215 VVA
-1224 PMYDDNIWNTQVKI
+1224 PSEDGNVGNSRFKV
-1238 SNCYYLDGSGI
+1238 SNCYYLSDPGA
-1249 VDITLKDDG
+1249 VDIDLMDDG
-1258 FSQRL
+1258 TSWGL
-1263 TSQQLSHQEIDGFNW
+1263 TDRELGYLTMDGFTW
-1278 ADAGHTFPW
+1278 ADAGHTFSW
-1287 SAGLIGKA
+1287 SAGLSGKA

-1308 PIHYGD
+1308 PVHYGD
-1314 WYSSSTATY
+1314 WYGSGTA
-1323 DAPDVPDVSEEERP
+1323 AEEEQEADRP
-1337 VADAIPP
+1337 QPAEKTA
-1344 EPEENQEPD
+1344 
-1353 QSQSNEEAT
+1353 
-1362 D
+1362 

>member
-1 MEDMERSASRRRSR
+1 MKEKRRSR

-20 EMLAGIAM
+20 EMLASIAM
-28 LAILAGLLIPI
+28 LAILAGLLIPV
-39 SAAMY
+39 SASMY

-65 ELTAMKASGR
+65 ELTAMKATGR
-75 LEVFARQVDRRL
+75 LEAFAKQTDQRL
-87 AQQPQDYPEGDTD
+87 TQQPQDYPKTDND
-100 GWKDLFAVYSTDQAA
+100 GWKDLYTVYSADQAA

-170 ETRLGEKDLTGYY
+170 ETRLGEKDLIGYY

-195 PEKFCPTIELING
+195 PEKFCPTIELIDG

-315 QGNSLFGAVVTGDD
+315 QGNSLFGAVVTSDD

-354 ADAAKAC
+354 ADTVKAC
-361 RKVVQTAPISFLFRD
+361 RKVVQTAPISFLFQD

-390 NPMDEFRP
+390 NPMGEFRP

-420 GQNNVLKGFVFGMN
+420 GQNNVLKGFVFGVN

-464 AAMLGAYLSQCSIEN
+464 AAMLGGYLSQCSIEN
-479 CGAYLNTQ
+479 CGAYLTTQ
-487 DENGSYYNDMDARR
+487 DENGSYYNDMDDRR
-501 AKYMV
+501 ARYMV
-506 KGDPSLSYC
+506 QSNDLIGQ
-515 YAGGLIATADRC
+515 AGGLAAYADRTT
-527 IITASFGA
+527 ITASFGA
-535 VDVES
+535 VDVTCSSEN
-540 KGEYMGYAG
+540 GYAG
-549 GLGGYFI
+549 GLAGYLNN
-556 SCELKDCYA
+556 CQLEACYA
-565 SGNVNATNGTGGL
+565 SGNISAPNRSNGVGGL
-578 VGVADKYNDRIQGS
+578 VGTISNDYQDAMKSSVKR
-592 MENCYATGNVI
+592 CYATGHVTASQNA
-603 SNSRGGGLVG
+603 GGLLG
-613 AADGTITD
+613 RAAGTVSS
-621 CVSYGKVTTSE
+621 CVSYGKVTTGAE
-632 GTEDTNTSGGFVGF
+632 TEDTSTSGGFIGNSNGAL
-646 RDSVTIKNCCYLS
+646 RISDCCYLS

-705 LCQYQGKSIDHYG
+705 LCQYQGNRIDHYG

-736 ADNTYGYYARTS
+736 ADGSYGYYARTS

-759 WIADTLQ
+759 WIADTLKDW
-766 NQPCVEDGYA
+766 PCVEDGYA
-776 LMTVYELNR
+776 LMTVYELSR
-785 FSYTLDVGVRDEAL
+785 FSYTLDVGDRSEAL
-799 RKGSV
+799 KKGDIA
-804 EITNDPTNCN
+804 ITTDPAACTQK
-814 ESQAALLR
+814 QAALLR
-822 QGEVVEFVSDGQMV
+822 QGEAVDFVSDGQTV

-849 LQINKRESAYTF
+849 LQINKREAAYTF
-861 WETLTITGYGPESSD
+861 WETLTVTGYGPDSSD

-882 IFYYCPD
+882 TFYYCPD

-897 EPGVKSSLP
+897 EPGVKSNLP
-906 EEPGG
+906 QEPGG
-911 SERPVY
+911 PERPVY

-932 YWNLRGGGQQIQF
+932 YWNLRGGGTQIQF
-945 VQETDLNY
+945 VQETDLDY
-953 QLYTKNY
+953 QLYTKRY
-960 CGVTYNLMD
+960 CGVTYDLMD
-969 TSESN
+969 TSEGN

-985 VKKGNSFEAWN
+985 VRTAGGDMEAHN
-996 FRNSYDGQG
+996 FRNSYDGRG

-1044 ASDPAKKSGYV
+1044 ASDPANRSGYV
-1055 IVRNFEGQ
+1055 RATNYYGNYNE
-1063 WNQEPAV
+1063 EPAV
-1070 GALAGL
+1070 GALIGL
-1076 IYKEKVDSGEKK
+1076 AYKDRDAPASQKTTEI
-1088 AEVINCTVSGYA
+1088 INCTVSGYEVSFQMGGSSKDPA
-1100 VEFYR
+1100 V
-1105 KGASSTPALGG
+1105 GG

-1122 GDIKNSSATCNVYN
+1122 GSIVNSSATCSVSINSSN
-1136 GNNDGI
+1136 GHL
-1142 VGGLVGSLNGTGT
+1142 GGLVGSLNGTGS
-1155 IDQCYAGGT
+1155 IDRCYAGGT
-1164 LGYKQNG
+1164 LRYQ
-1171 KSGGLVG
+1171 KSGQTGGLVG
-1178 GFVNVWGYGQDNVS
+1178 GFVNVYGYGQINVS

-1200 SYAANARLSS
+1200 SYAANARLRS
-1210 NMPDS
+1210 NMPATS
-1215 AKWNFTVVA
+1215 TWNYSVVA
-1224 PMYDDNIWNTQVKI
+1224 PSEDGNVGNSRFKV
-1238 SNCYYLDGSGI
+1238 SNCYYLSDPGT
-1249 VDITLKDDG
+1249 VDIDLMDDG
-1258 FSQRL
+1258 TSWGL
-1263 TSQQLSHQEIDGFNW
+1263 TGRELGYLTMDGFTW
-1278 ADAGHTFPW
+1278 ADAGHTFSW
-1287 SAGLIGKA
+1287 SAGLSGKA

-1314 WYSSSTATY
+1314 WYGSGTA
-1323 DAPDVPDVSEEERP
+1323 AGEEQEADRP
-1337 VADAIPP
+1337 QPAEKTA
-1344 EPEENQEPD
+1344 
-1353 QSQSNEEAT
+1353 
-1362 D
+1362 

>member
-1 MEDMERSASRRRSR
+1 MKEKRRSR

-20 EMLAGIAM
+20 EMLASIAM
-28 LAILAGLLIPI
+28 LAILAGLLIPV
-39 SAAMY
+39 SASMY

-65 ELTAMKASGR
+65 ELTAMKATGR
-75 LEVFARQVDRRL
+75 LEAFAKQTDRRL
-87 AQQPQDYPEGDTD
+87 TQQPQDYPKTDND
-100 GWKDLFAVYSTDQAA
+100 GWKDLYTVYSADQAA

-170 ETRLGEKDLTGYY
+170 ETRLGEKDLIGYY

-195 PEKFCPTIELING
+195 PEKFCPTIELIDG

-420 GQNNVLKGFVFGMN
+420 GQNNVLKGFAFGVN
-434 DYGRSALFGTASH
+434 DHGRSALFGTASH

-464 AAMLGAYLSQCSIEN
+464 AAMLGGYLSQCSIEN
-479 CGAYLNTQ
+479 CGAYLTTQ
-487 DENGSYYNDMDARR
+487 DENGSYYNDMDDRR
-501 AKYMV
+501 ARYMV
-506 KGDPSLSYC
+506 QSNYLIGQ
-515 YAGGLIATADRC
+515 AGGLAAYADRTT
-527 IITASFGA
+527 ITASFGA
-535 VDVES
+535 VDVTCSSEN
-540 KGEYMGYAG
+540 GYAG
-549 GLGGYFI
+549 GLAGYLNN
-556 SCELKDCYA
+556 CQLEACYA
-565 SGNVNATNGTGGL
+565 SGNISAPNRSNGAGGL
-578 VGVADKYNDRIQGS
+578 VGTISNDYQDAMKSSVKR
-592 MENCYATGNVI
+592 CYATGHVTADQNA
-603 SNSRGGGLVG
+603 GGLLG
-613 AADGTITD
+613 RAAGTVSG
-621 CVSYGKVTTSE
+621 CVSYGKVTTGAE
-632 GTEDTNTSGGFVGF
+632 TEDTSTSGGFIGNSNGAL
-646 RDSVTIKNCCYLS
+646 RISDCRYLS

-705 LCQYQGKSIDHYG
+705 LCQYQGDSIDHYG

-736 ADNTYGYYARTS
+736 ADGSYGYYARTS

-759 WIADTLQ
+759 WIADTLKDR
-766 NQPCVEDGYA
+766 PCVEDGYA
-776 LMTVYELNR
+776 LMTVYELSR
-785 FSYTLDVGVRDEAL
+785 FSYTLDVGDRSEAL
-799 RKGSV
+799 KKGNV
-804 EITNDPTNCN
+804 AITTDPAACTQK
-814 ESQAALLR
+814 QAALLR
-822 QGEVVEFVSDGQMV
+822 QGEAVDFVSDGQTV

-849 LQINKRESAYTF
+849 LQINKREAAYTF
-861 WETLTITGYGPESSD
+861 WETLTVTGYGPDSSD

-882 IFYYCPD
+882 TFYYCPD

-897 EPGVKSSLP
+897 EPGVKSNLP
-906 EEPGG
+906 QEPGG
-911 SERPVY
+911 PERPVY

-932 YWNLRGGGQQIQF
+932 YWNLRGGGTQIQF
-945 VQETDLNY
+945 VQETDLDY
-953 QLYTKNY
+953 QLYTKHY
-960 CGVTYNLMD
+960 CGVTYDLMD
-969 TSESN
+969 TSEGN

-985 VKKGNSFEAWN
+985 VRTAGGDMEAHN
-996 FRNSYDGQG
+996 FRNSYDGRG

-1044 ASDPAKKSGYV
+1044 ASDPANRSGYV
-1055 IVRNFEGQ
+1055 RATNYYGNYNE
-1063 WNQEPAV
+1063 EPAV
-1070 GALAGL
+1070 GALIGL
-1076 IYKEKVDSGEKK
+1076 AYKDRDAPASQKTTEI
-1088 AEVINCTVSGYA
+1088 INCTVSGYEVSFQMGGSSKDPA
-1100 VEFYR
+1100 V
-1105 KGASSTPALGG
+1105 GG

-1122 GDIKNSSATCNVYN
+1122 GSIVNSSATCSVSINSNN
-1136 GNNDGI
+1136 GHL
-1142 VGGLVGSLNGTGT
+1142 GGLAGSLNGTGS
-1155 IDQCYAGGT
+1155 IDRCYAGGT
-1164 LGYKQNG
+1164 LRYQ
-1171 KSGGLVG
+1171 KSGQTGGLVG
-1178 GFVNVWGYGQDNVS
+1178 GFVNVYGYGQINVS

-1200 SYAANARLSS
+1200 SYAANARLRS
-1210 NMPDS
+1210 NMPATS
-1215 AKWNFTVVA
+1215 TWNYSVVA
-1224 PMYDDNIWNTQVKI
+1224 PSEDGNVGNSRFKV
-1238 SNCYYLDGSGI
+1238 SNCYYLSDPGT
-1249 VDITLKDDG
+1249 VDIDLMDDG
-1258 FSQRL
+1258 TSRGL
-1263 TSQQLSHQEIDGFNW
+1263 TSRELGYLTMDGFTW
-1278 ADAGHTFPW
+1278 ADAGHTFSW
-1287 SAGLIGKA
+1287 SAGLSGKA

-1308 PIHYGD
+1308 PVHYGD
-1314 WYSSSTATY
+1314 WYGSGTA
-1323 DAPDVPDVSEEERP
+1323 AEEEQEADRP
-1337 VADAIPP
+1337 QPAEKTA
-1344 EPEENQEPD
+1344 
-1353 QSQSNEEAT
+1353 
-1362 D
+1362 

>member
-1 MEDMERSASRRRSR
+1 MKEKRRSR

-20 EMLAGIAM
+20 EMLASIAM
-28 LAILAGLLIPI
+28 LAILAGLLIPV
-39 SAAMY
+39 SASMY

-65 ELTAMKASGR
+65 ELTAMKATGR
-75 LEVFARQVDRRL
+75 LEAFAEQTDQRL
-87 AQQPQDYPEGDTD
+87 TQQPQDYPKTDND
-100 GWKDLFAVYSTDQAA
+100 GWKDLYTVYSADQEA

-170 ETRLGEKDLTGYY
+170 ETRLGEKDLIGYY

-195 PEKFCPTIELING
+195 PEKFCPTIELIDG

-301 PNQGLNITGETGLA
+301 PNQSLNITGETGLA
-315 QGNSLFGAVVTGDD
+315 QGNSLFGAVVTRDD

-343 NLQDSILTGDA
+343 NLQGSILTGDA

-361 RKVVQTAPISFLFRD
+361 RKVVQTAPISFLFQD

-390 NPMDEFRP
+390 NPMGEFRP
-398 IQNQALFGA
+398 IQNHALFGA
-407 EESEAPAVRACYD
+407 EESEAPAMRACYD
-420 GQNNVLKGFVFGMN
+420 GQNNVLKGFVFGVN

-464 AAMLGAYLSQCSIEN
+464 AAMLGGYLSQCSIEN
-479 CGAYLNTQ
+479 CGAYLTTQ
-487 DENGSYYNDMDARR
+487 DENGSYYNDMDDRR
-501 AKYMV
+501 ARYMV
-506 KGDPSLSYC
+506 QSNDLIGQ
-515 YAGGLIATADRC
+515 AGGLAAYADRTT
-527 IITASFGA
+527 ITASFGA
-535 VDVES
+535 VDVTCSSEN
-540 KGEYMGYAG
+540 GYAG
-549 GLGGYFI
+549 GLAGYLNN
-556 SCELKDCYA
+556 CHLEACYA
-565 SGNVNATNGTGGL
+565 SGNISAPNRSNGAGGL
-578 VGVADKYNDRIQGS
+578 VGTISNDYQDAMKSSVKR
-592 MENCYATGNVI
+592 CYATGSVTAGQNA
-603 SNSRGGGLVG
+603 GGLLG
-613 AADGTITD
+613 RAAGTVSG
-621 CVSYGKVTTSE
+621 CVSYGKVTTGAE
-632 GTEDTNTSGGFVGF
+632 TEDTSTSGGFIGNSNGAL
-646 RDSVTIKNCCYLS
+646 RISDCRYLS

-705 LCQYQGKSIDHYG
+705 LCQYQGNRIDHYG

-736 ADNTYGYYARTS
+736 ADGSYGYYARTS

-759 WIADTLQ
+759 WIADTLEDR
-766 NQPCVEDGYA
+766 PCVEDGYA
-776 LMTVYELNR
+776 LMTVYELSR
-785 FSYTLDVGVRDEAL
+785 FSYTLDVGDRSEAL
-799 RKGSV
+799 KKGDV
-804 EITNDPTNCN
+804 AITTDPAACTQK
-814 ESQAALLR
+814 QAALLR
-822 QGEVVEFVSDGQMV
+822 QGEAVDFVSDGQTV

-849 LQINKRESAYTF
+849 LQINKREAAYTF
-861 WETLTITGYGPESSD
+861 WETLTVTGYGPDSSD

-882 IFYYCPD
+882 TFYYCPD

-897 EPGVKSSLP
+897 EPGVKSNLP
-906 EEPGG
+906 QEPGG
-911 SERPVY
+911 PERPVY

-932 YWNLRGGGQQIQF
+932 YWNLRGGGTQIQF
-945 VQETDLNY
+945 VQETDLDY
-953 QLYTKNY
+953 QLYTKRY
-960 CGVTYNLMD
+960 CGVTYDLMD
-969 TSESN
+969 TSEGN

-985 VKKGNSFEAWN
+985 VRTAGGDMEAHN
-996 FRNSYDGQG
+996 FRNSYDGRG

-1044 ASDPAKKSGYV
+1044 ASDPANRSGYV
-1055 IVRNFEGQ
+1055 RATNYYGNYNE
-1063 WNQEPAV
+1063 EPAV
-1070 GALAGL
+1070 GALIGL
-1076 IYKEKVDSGEKK
+1076 AYKDKDAPASQKTTEI
-1088 AEVINCTVSGYA
+1088 INCTVSGYEVSFQMGGSSKDPA
-1100 VEFYR
+1100 V
-1105 KGASSTPALGG
+1105 GG

-1122 GDIKNSSATCNVYN
+1122 GSIVNSSATCSVSINSNN
-1136 GNNDGI
+1136 GHL
-1142 VGGLVGSLNGTGT
+1142 GGLAGSLNGTGS
-1155 IDQCYAGGT
+1155 IDRCYAGGT
-1164 LGYKQNG
+1164 LRYQ
-1171 KSGGLVG
+1171 KSGQTGGLVG
-1178 GFVNVWGYGQDNVS
+1178 GFVNVYGYGQINVS

-1200 SYAANARLSS
+1200 SYAANARLRS
-1210 NMPDS
+1210 NMPATS
-1215 AKWNFTVVA
+1215 TWNYSVVA
-1224 PMYDDNIWNTQVKI
+1224 PSEDGNVGNSRFKV
-1238 SNCYYLDGSGI
+1238 SNCYYLSDPGA
-1249 VDITLKDDG
+1249 VDIDLMDDG
-1258 FSQRL
+1258 TSWGL
-1263 TSQQLSHQEIDGFNW
+1263 TDRELGYLTMDGFTW
-1278 ADAGHTFPW
+1278 ADAGHTFSW
-1287 SAGLIGKA
+1287 SAGLSGKA

-1308 PIHYGD
+1308 PVHYGD
-1314 WYSSSTATY
+1314 WYGSGTA
-1323 DAPDVPDVSEEERP
+1323 AEEEQEADRP
-1337 VADAIPP
+1337 QPAEKTA
-1344 EPEENQEPD
+1344 
-1353 QSQSNEEAT
+1353 
-1362 D
+1362 

>member
-1 MEDMERSASRRRSR
+1 MKEKRRSR

-20 EMLAGIAM
+20 EMLASIAM
-28 LAILAGLLIPI
+28 LAILAGLLIPV
-39 SAAMY
+39 SASMY

-65 ELTAMKASGR
+65 ELTAMKATGR
-75 LEVFARQVDRRL
+75 LEAFAKQTDQRL
-87 AQQPQDYPEGDTD
+87 PQQPQDYPKTDND
-100 GWKDLFAVYSTDQAA
+100 GWKDLYTVYSADQAA
-115 EDFLLRAGDSLSQA
+115 EDFLLRASDSLSQA

-170 ETRLGEKDLTGYY
+170 ETRLGEKDLIGYY
-183 SAASADYGAVGV
+183 SAASADYGAIGV

-301 PNQGLNITGETGLA
+301 PNQGLNIIGETGLA
-315 QGNSLFGAVVTGDD
+315 QGNSLFGAVVTSDD

-376 WKDGDWCPASKWTG
+376 WKDGDWCPTSKWPG
-390 NPMDEFRP
+390 NPMGEFRP

-420 GQNNVLKGFVFGMN
+420 GQNNVLKGFVFGVN

-447 TDFQNIRLADC
+447 TDFQNICLADC

-464 AAMLGAYLSQCSIEN
+464 AAMLGGYLSQCSIEN
-479 CGAYLNTQ
+479 CGAYLTTQ
-487 DENGSYYNDMDARR
+487 DENGSYYNDMDDRR
-501 AKYMV
+501 ARYMV
-506 KGDPSLSYC
+506 QSNDLIGQ
-515 YAGGLIATADRC
+515 AGGLAAYADRTT
-527 IITASFGA
+527 ITASFGA
-535 VDVES
+535 VDVTCS
-540 KGEYMGYAG
+540 STNGYAG
-549 GLGGYFI
+549 GLAGYLNN
-556 SCELKDCYA
+556 CQLEACYA
-565 SGNVNATNGTGGL
+565 SGNISAPNRSNGAGGL
-578 VGVADKYNDRIQGS
+578 VGTISNDYQDAMKSSVER
-592 MENCYATGNVI
+592 CYATGSVTAGQNA
-603 SNSRGGGLVG
+603 GGLLG
-613 AADGTITD
+613 RAAGTVRN
-621 CVSYGKVTTSE
+621 CVSYGKVTTGAE
-632 GTEDTNTSGGFVGF
+632 TEDTSTSGGFIGNSNGALWIS
-646 RDSVTIKNCCYLS
+646 DCCYLS

-705 LCQYQGKSIDHYG
+705 LCQYQGNRIDHYG

-736 ADNTYGYYARTS
+736 ADGSYGYYARTS

-759 WIADTLQ
+759 WIADTLKDR
-766 NQPCVEDGYA
+766 PCVEDGYA
-776 LMTVYELNR
+776 LMTVYELSR
-785 FSYTLDVGVRDEAL
+785 FSYTLDVGDRSEAL
-799 RKGSV
+799 KKGDVAITTDPAACTRK
-804 EITNDPTNCN
+804 
-814 ESQAALLR
+814 QAALLR
-822 QGEVVEFVSDGQMV
+822 QGEAVDFVSDGQTV

-849 LQINKRESAYTF
+849 LQINKREAAYTF
-861 WETLTITGYGPESSD
+861 WETLTVTGYGPDSSD

-882 IFYYCPD
+882 TFYYCPD

-897 EPGVKSSLP
+897 EPGVKSNLP
-906 EEPGG
+906 QEPGG
-911 SERPVY
+911 PERPVY

-932 YWNLRGGGQQIQF
+932 YWNLRGGGTQIQF
-945 VQETDLNY
+945 VQETDLDY
-953 QLYTKNY
+953 QLYTKRY
-960 CGVTYNLMD
+960 CGVTYDLMD
-969 TSESN
+969 TSEGN

-985 VKKGNSFEAWN
+985 VRTAGGDMEAHN
-996 FRNSYDGQG
+996 FRNSYDGRG

-1044 ASDPAKKSGYV
+1044 ASDPAKRSGYV
-1055 IVRNFEGQ
+1055 RATNYYGNYNE
-1063 WNQEPAV
+1063 EPAV
-1070 GALAGL
+1070 GALIGL
-1076 IYKEKVDSGEKK
+1076 AYEDKDAPASQKTTEI
-1088 AEVINCTVSGYA
+1088 INCTVSGYEVSFQMGGSSKDPA
-1100 VEFYR
+1100 V
-1105 KGASSTPALGG
+1105 GG

-1122 GDIKNSSATCNVYN
+1122 GSIVNSSATCSVSINSNN
-1136 GNNDGI
+1136 GHL
-1142 VGGLVGSLNGTGT
+1142 GGLAGSLNGTGS
-1155 IDQCYAGGT
+1155 IDRCYAGGT
-1164 LGYKQNG
+1164 LRYQ
-1171 KSGGLVG
+1171 KSGQTGGLVG
-1178 GFVNVWGYGQDNVS
+1178 GFVNVYGYGQINVS
-1192 QRDMRVSN
+1192 LRDMRVSN
-1200 SYAANARLSS
+1200 SYAANARLRS
-1210 NMPDS
+1210 NMPATS
-1215 AKWNFTVVA
+1215 TWNYSVVA
-1224 PMYDDNIWNTQVKI
+1224 PSEDGNVGNSRFKV
-1238 SNCYYLDGSGI
+1238 SNCYYLSDPGT
-1249 VDITLKDDG
+1249 VDINLMDDG
-1258 FSQRL
+1258 
-1263 TSQQLSHQEIDGFNW
+1263 TSQGLPGRELGDLTLDGFTW
-1278 ADAGHTFPW
+1278 ADAGHTFSW
-1287 SAGLIGKA
+1287 SAGLSGKA

-1314 WYSSSTATY
+1314 WYGSGTA
-1323 DAPDVPDVSEEERP
+1323 AEEEQEADRP
-1337 VADAIPP
+1337 QPAEKTA
-1344 EPEENQEPD
+1344 
-1353 QSQSNEEAT
+1353 
-1362 D
+1362 

>member
-1 MEDMERSASRRRSR
+1 MKEKRRSR

-20 EMLAGIAM
+20 EMLASIAM
-28 LAILAGLLIPI
+28 LAILAGLLIPV
-39 SAAMY
+39 SASMY

-65 ELTAMKASGR
+65 ELTAMKATGR
-75 LEVFARQVDRRL
+75 LEAFAKQTDQRL
-87 AQQPQDYPEGDTD
+87 TQQPQDYPKTDND
-100 GWKDLFAVYSTDQAA
+100 GWKDLYTVYSADQAA

-170 ETRLGEKDLTGYY
+170 ETRLGGKDLIGYY

-195 PEKFCPTIELING
+195 PEKFCPTIELIDG

-264 KVLDSLDED
+264 KVMDSLDED

-301 PNQGLNITGETGLA
+301 PNQGLNIIGETGLA
-315 QGNSLFGAVVTGDD
+315 QGNSLFGAVVTSDD

-343 NLQDSILTGDA
+343 NLRDSILTGDA

-376 WKDGDWCPASKWTG
+376 WKDGDWCPASKWSG
-390 NPMDEFRP
+390 NPMGEFRP

-407 EESEAPAVRACYD
+407 KESEAPAVRACYD
-420 GQNNVLKGFVFGMN
+420 GQNNVLKGFVFGIN
-434 DYGRSALFGTASH
+434 DRRSALFGTASH

-464 AAMLGAYLSQCSIEN
+464 AAMLGGYLSQCSIEN
-479 CGAYLNTQ
+479 CGAYLTTQ
-487 DENGSYYNDMDARR
+487 DENGSYYNDMDDRR
-501 AKYMV
+501 ARYMV
-506 KGDPSLSYC
+506 QSNDLIGW
-515 YAGGLIATADRC
+515 AGGLAAYADRTT
-527 IITASFGA
+527 ITASFGA
-535 VDVES
+535 VDVTCS
-540 KGEYMGYAG
+540 GTNGCAG
-549 GLGGYFI
+549 GLAGYLNN
-556 SCELKDCYA
+556 CQLEACYA
-565 SGNVNATNGTGGL
+565 SGNISAPNRSNGAGGL
-578 VGVADKYNDRIQGS
+578 VGTISNDYQDAMKSSVKR
-592 MENCYATGNVI
+592 CYATGSVTADQNA
-603 SNSRGGGLVG
+603 GGLLG
-613 AADGTITD
+613 RAAGTVSG
-621 CVSYGKVTTSE
+621 CVSYGKVTTGAE
-632 GTEDTNTSGGFVGF
+632 TEDTSTSGGFIGNSNGALWIS
-646 RDSVTIKNCCYLS
+646 DCCYLS

-705 LCQYQGKSIDHYG
+705 LCQYQGNRIDHYG

-736 ADNTYGYYARTS
+736 ADGSYGYYARTS

-759 WIADTLQ
+759 WIADTLKDR
-766 NQPCVEDGYA
+766 PCVEDGYA
-776 LMTVYELNR
+776 LMTVYELSR
-785 FSYTLDVGVRDEAL
+785 FSYTLDVGDRSEAL
-799 RKGSV
+799 KKGDV
-804 EITNDPTNCN
+804 AITTDPAACTQK
-814 ESQAALLR
+814 QAALLR
-822 QGEVVEFVSDGQMV
+822 QGEAVDFVSDGQTV

-849 LQINKRESAYTF
+849 LQINKREAAYTF
-861 WETLTITGYGPESSD
+861 WETLTVTGYGPDSSD

-882 IFYYCPD
+882 TFYYCPD

-897 EPGVKSSLP
+897 EPGVKSNLP
-906 EEPGG
+906 QEPGG
-911 SERPVY
+911 PERPVY

-932 YWNLRGGGQQIQF
+932 YWNLRGGGTQIQF
-945 VQETDLNY
+945 VQETDLDY
-953 QLYTKNY
+953 QLYTKHY
-960 CGVTYNLMD
+960 CGVTYDLMD
-969 TSESN
+969 TSEGN

-985 VKKGNSFEAWN
+985 VRTAGGDMEAHN
-996 FRNSYDGQG
+996 FRNSYDGRG

-1044 ASDPAKKSGYV
+1044 ASDPANRSGYV
-1055 IVRNFEGQ
+1055 RATNYYGNYNE
-1063 WNQEPAV
+1063 EPAV
-1070 GALAGL
+1070 GALIGL
-1076 IYKEKVDSGEKK
+1076 AYKDRDAPASQKTTEI
-1088 AEVINCTVSGYA
+1088 INCTVSGYEVSFQMGGSSKDPA
-1100 VEFYR
+1100 V
-1105 KGASSTPALGG
+1105 GG

-1122 GDIKNSSATCNVYN
+1122 GSIVNSSATCSVSINSSN
-1136 GNNDGI
+1136 GHL
-1142 VGGLVGSLNGTGT
+1142 GGLAGSLNGTGS
-1155 IDQCYAGGT
+1155 IDRCYAGGT
-1164 LGYKQNG
+1164 LRYQ
-1171 KSGGLVG
+1171 KSGQTGGLVG
-1178 GFVNVWGYGQDNVS
+1178 GFVNVYGYGQINVS

-1200 SYAANARLSS
+1200 SYAANARLRS
-1210 NMPDS
+1210 NMPATS
-1215 AKWNFTVVA
+1215 TWNYSVVA
-1224 PMYDDNIWNTQVKI
+1224 PSEDGNVGNSRFKV
-1238 SNCYYLDGSGI
+1238 SNCYYLSDPGT
-1249 VDITLKDDG
+1249 VDIDLMDDG
-1258 FSQRL
+1258 
-1263 TSQQLSHQEIDGFNW
+1263 TSQGLTGRELGDLKLDGFTW
-1278 ADAGHTFPW
+1278 ADAGHTFSW
-1287 SAGLIGKA
+1287 SAGLSGKA

-1308 PIHYGD
+1308 PVHYGD
-1314 WYSSSTATY
+1314 WYGSGTA
-1323 DAPDVPDVSEEERP
+1323 AEEEQEADRP
-1337 VADAIPP
+1337 QPAEKTA
-1344 EPEENQEPD
+1344 
-1353 QSQSNEEAT
+1353 
-1362 D
+1362 

>member
-1 MEDMERSASRRRSR
+1 MKEKRRSR
-15 GFTLT
+15 GFTLA
-20 EMLAGIAM
+20 EMLASIAM
-28 LAILAGLLIPI
+28 LAILAGLLIPV
-39 SAAMY
+39 SASMY

-65 ELTAMKASGR
+65 ELTAMKATGR
-75 LEVFARQVDRRL
+75 LEAFAKQTDQRL
-87 AQQPQDYPEGDTD
+87 TQQPQDYPKTDND
-100 GWKDLFAVYSTDQAA
+100 GWKDLYTVYSADQAA

-170 ETRLGEKDLTGYY
+170 ETRLGEKDLIGYY

-195 PEKFCPTIELING
+195 PEKFCPTIELIDG

-301 PNQGLNITGETGLA
+301 PNQGLNIIGETGLA
-315 QGNSLFGAVVTGDD
+315 QGNSLFGAVVTSDD

-376 WKDGDWCPASKWTG
+376 WKDGDWCPASKWPG
-390 NPMDEFRP
+390 NPMGEFRP

-420 GQNNVLKGFVFGMN
+420 GQNNVLKGFVFGVN

-464 AAMLGAYLSQCSIEN
+464 AAMLGGYLSQCSIEN
-479 CGAYLNTQ
+479 CGAYLTTQ
-487 DENGSYYNDMDARR
+487 DENGSYYNDMDDRR
-501 AKYMV
+501 ARYMV
-506 KGDPSLSYC
+506 QSNYLIGQ
-515 YAGGLIATADRC
+515 AGGLAAYADRTT
-527 IITASFGA
+527 ITASFGA
-535 VDVES
+535 VDVTCS
-540 KGEYMGYAG
+540 SVNGYAG
-549 GLGGYFI
+549 GLAGYLNN
-556 SCELKDCYA
+556 CHLEACYA
-565 SGNVNATNGTGGL
+565 SGNISAPNRSNGAGGL
-578 VGVADKYNDRIQGS
+578 VGTISNDYQDAMKSSVKR
-592 MENCYATGNVI
+592 CYATGHVTADQNA
-603 SNSRGGGLVG
+603 GGLLG
-613 AADGTITD
+613 RAAGTVSG
-621 CVSYGKVTTSE
+621 CVSYGKVTTGAE
-632 GTEDTNTSGGFVGF
+632 TEDTSTSGGFIGNSNGAM
-646 RDSVTIKNCCYLS
+646 RISDCCYLS

-705 LCQYQGKSIDHYG
+705 LCQYQGDSIDHYG

-736 ADNTYGYYARTS
+736 ADGSYGYYARTS

-759 WIADTLQ
+759 WIADTLKDR
-766 NQPCVEDGYA
+766 PCVEDGYA
-776 LMTVYELNR
+776 LMTVYELSH
-785 FSYTLDVGVRDEAL
+785 FSYTLDVGDRSEAL
-799 RKGSV
+799 KKGDIA
-804 EITNDPTNCN
+804 ITTDPAACTQK
-814 ESQAALLR
+814 QAALLR
-822 QGEVVEFVSDGQMV
+822 QGEAVDFVSDGQTV

-849 LQINKRESAYTF
+849 LQINKREAAYTF
-861 WETLTITGYGPESSD
+861 WETLTVTGYGPDSSD

-882 IFYYCPD
+882 TFYYCPD

-897 EPGVKSSLP
+897 EPGVKSNLP
-906 EEPGG
+906 QEPGG
-911 SERPVY
+911 PERPVY

-932 YWNLRGGGQQIQF
+932 YWNLRGGGTQIQF
-945 VQETDLNY
+945 VQETDLDY
-953 QLYTKNY
+953 QLYTKRY
-960 CGVTYNLMD
+960 CGVTYDLMD
-969 TSESN
+969 TSEGN

-985 VKKGNSFEAWN
+985 VRTAGGDMEAHN
-996 FRNSYDGQG
+996 FRNSYDGRG

-1044 ASDPAKKSGYV
+1044 ASDPANRSGYV
-1055 IVRNFEGQ
+1055 RATNYYGNYNE
-1063 WNQEPAV
+1063 EPAV
-1070 GALAGL
+1070 GALIGL
-1076 IYKEKVDSGEKK
+1076 AYKDRDAPASQKTTEI
-1088 AEVINCTVSGYA
+1088 INCTVSGYEVSFQMGGSSKDPA
-1100 VEFYR
+1100 V
-1105 KGASSTPALGG
+1105 GG

-1122 GDIKNSSATCNVYN
+1122 GSIVNSSATCSVSINSNN
-1136 GNNDGI
+1136 GHL
-1142 VGGLVGSLNGTGT
+1142 GGLAGSLNGTGS
-1155 IDQCYAGGT
+1155 IDRCYAGGT
-1164 LGYKQNG
+1164 LRYQKYGQT
-1171 KSGGLVG
+1171 GGLVG
-1178 GFVNVWGYGQDNVS
+1178 GFVNVYGYGQKDVS

-1200 SYAANARLSS
+1200 SYAANARLRS
-1210 NMPDS
+1210 NMPATGTRNYS
-1215 AKWNFTVVA
+1215 VVA
-1224 PMYDDNIWNTQVKI
+1224 PSEDGNVGNSRFKV
-1238 SNCYYLDGSGI
+1238 SNCYYLSDPGT
-1249 VDITLKDDG
+1249 VDIDLMDDG
-1258 FSQRL
+1258 TSWEL
-1263 TSQQLSHQEIDGFNW
+1263 TSRELGDLTMDGFTW
-1278 ADAGHTFPW
+1278 ADAGHTFSW
-1287 SAGLIGKA
+1287 SAGLSGKA

-1308 PIHYGD
+1308 PVHYGD
-1314 WYSSSTATY
+1314 WYGSGTA
-1323 DAPDVPDVSEEERP
+1323 AEEEQEADRP
-1337 VADAIPP
+1337 QPAEKTA
-1344 EPEENQEPD
+1344 
-1353 QSQSNEEAT
+1353 
-1362 D
+1362 

>member
-1 MEDMERSASRRRSR
+1 MKEKRRSR

-20 EMLAGIAM
+20 EMLASIAM
-28 LAILAGLLIPI
+28 LAILAGLLIPV
-39 SAAMY
+39 SASMY

-65 ELTAMKASGR
+65 ELTAMKATGR
-75 LEVFARQVDRRL
+75 LEAFAKQTDQRL
-87 AQQPQDYPEGDTD
+87 TQQPQDYPKTDND
-100 GWKDLFAVYSTDQAA
+100 GWKDLYTVYSADQAA

-170 ETRLGEKDLTGYY
+170 ETRLGEKDLIGYY

-195 PEKFCPTIELING
+195 PERFCPTIELIDG

-215 DCGGLMALRR
+215 DCSGLMALRR

-315 QGNSLFGAVVTGDD
+315 QGNSLFGAVVTRDD

-361 RKVVQTAPISFLFRD
+361 RKVVQTAPISFLFQD

-390 NPMDEFRP
+390 NPMGEFRP

-420 GQNNVLKGFVFGMN
+420 GQNNVLKGFVFGVN

-464 AAMLGAYLSQCSIEN
+464 AAMLGGYLSQCSIEN
-479 CGAYLNTQ
+479 CGAYLTTQ
-487 DENGSYYNDMDARR
+487 DENGSYYNDMDDRR
-501 AKYMV
+501 ARYMV
-506 KGDPSLSYC
+506 QSNDLIGQ
-515 YAGGLIATADRC
+515 AGGLAAYADRTT
-527 IITASFGA
+527 ITASFGA
-535 VDVES
+535 VDVTCS
-540 KGEYMGYAG
+540 SVNGYAG
-549 GLGGYFI
+549 GLAGYLNN
-556 SCELKDCYA
+556 CQLEACYA
-565 SGNVNATNGTGGL
+565 SGNISAPNRSNGAGGL
-578 VGVADKYNDRIQGS
+578 VGTISNDYQDAMKSSVKR
-592 MENCYATGNVI
+592 CYATGSVTASQNA
-603 SNSRGGGLVG
+603 GGLLG
-613 AADGTITD
+613 RAAGTVIG
-621 CVSYGKVTTSE
+621 CASYGKVMTGAE
-632 GTEDTNTSGGFVGF
+632 TEDISTSGGFIGNSNGAL
-646 RDSVTIKNCCYLS
+646 RISDCRYLS

-705 LCQYQGKSIDHYG
+705 LCQYQGNRIDHYG

-736 ADNTYGYYARTS
+736 ADGSYGYYARTS

-759 WIADTLQ
+759 WIADTLKDR
-766 NQPCVEDGYA
+766 PCVEDGYA
-776 LMTVYELNR
+776 LMTVYELSR
-785 FSYTLDVGVRDEAL
+785 FSYTLDVGDRSEAL
-799 RKGSV
+799 KKGDIA
-804 EITNDPTNCN
+804 ITTDPAACTQK
-814 ESQAALLR
+814 QAALLR
-822 QGEVVEFVSDGQMV
+822 QGEAVDFVSDGQTV

-849 LQINKRESAYTF
+849 LQINKREAAYTF
-861 WETLTITGYGPESSD
+861 WETLTVTGYGPDSSD

-882 IFYYCPD
+882 TFYYCPD

-897 EPGVKSSLP
+897 EPGVKSNLP
-906 EEPGG
+906 QEPGG
-911 SERPVY
+911 PERPVY

-932 YWNLRGGGQQIQF
+932 YWNLRGGGTQIQF
-945 VQETDLNY
+945 VQETDLDY
-953 QLYTKNY
+953 QLYTKRY
-960 CGVTYNLMD
+960 CGVTYDLMD
-969 TSESN
+969 TSEGN

-985 VKKGNSFEAWN
+985 VRTAGGDMEAHN
-996 FRNSYDGQG
+996 FRNSYDGRG

-1044 ASDPAKKSGYV
+1044 ASDPANRSGYV
-1055 IVRNFEGQ
+1055 RATNYYGNYNE
-1063 WNQEPAV
+1063 EPAV
-1070 GALAGL
+1070 GALIGL
-1076 IYKEKVDSGEKK
+1076 AYKDRDAPASQKTTEI
-1088 AEVINCTVSGYA
+1088 INCTVSGYEVSFQMGGSSKDPA
-1100 VEFYR
+1100 V
-1105 KGASSTPALGG
+1105 GG

-1122 GDIKNSSATCNVYN
+1122 GSIVNSSATCSVSINSNN
-1136 GNNDGI
+1136 GHL
-1142 VGGLVGSLNGTGT
+1142 GGLAGSLNGTGS
-1155 IDQCYAGGT
+1155 IDRCYAGGT
-1164 LGYKQNG
+1164 LRYQ
-1171 KSGGLVG
+1171 KSGQTGGLGG
-1178 GFVNVWGYGQDNVS
+1178 GFVNVYGYGQINVS

-1200 SYAANARLSS
+1200 SYAANARLRS
-1210 NMPDS
+1210 NMPATGPRNYS
-1215 AKWNFTVVA
+1215 VVA
-1224 PMYDDNIWNTQVKI
+1224 PSEDGNVGNSRFKV
-1238 SNCYYLDGSGI
+1238 SNCYYLSDPGT
-1249 VDITLKDDG
+1249 VDIDLMDDG
-1258 FSQRL
+1258 TSWGL
-1263 TSQQLSHQEIDGFNW
+1263 TDRELGYLTMDGFTW
-1278 ADAGHTFPW
+1278 ADAGHTFSW
-1287 SAGLIGKA
+1287 SAGLSGKA

-1308 PIHYGD
+1308 PVHYGD
-1314 WYSSSTATY
+1314 WYGSGTA
-1323 DAPDVPDVSEEERP
+1323 AEEEQEADRP
-1337 VADAIPP
+1337 QPAEKTA
-1344 EPEENQEPD
+1344 
-1353 QSQSNEEAT
+1353 
-1362 D
+1362 

>member
-1 MEDMERSASRRRSR
+1 MKEKRRSR

-20 EMLAGIAM
+20 EMLVSIAM
-28 LAILAGLLIPI
+28 LAILAGLLIPV
-39 SAAMY
+39 SASMY

-65 ELTAMKASGR
+65 ELTAMKATGR
-75 LEVFARQVDRRL
+75 LEAFAKQTDQRL
-87 AQQPQDYPEGDTD
+87 TQQPQDYPKTDND
-100 GWKDLFAVYSTDQAA
+100 GWKDLYTVYSADQAA

-170 ETRLGEKDLTGYY
+170 ETRLGEKDLIGYY

-195 PEKFCPTIELING
+195 PEKFCPTIELIDG

-315 QGNSLFGAVVTGDD
+315 QGNTLFGAVVTGDD

-354 ADAAKAC
+354 ADTAKAC
-361 RKVVQTAPISFLFRD
+361 RKVVQTAPISFLFQD

-390 NPMDEFRP
+390 NPMGEFRP

-420 GQNNVLKGFVFGMN
+420 GQNNVLKGFVFGVN
-434 DYGRSALFGTASH
+434 DHGRSALFGTASH

-464 AAMLGAYLSQCSIEN
+464 AAMLGGYLSQCSIEN
-479 CGAYLNTQ
+479 CGAYLTTQ
-487 DENGSYYNDMDARR
+487 DENGSYYNDMDDRR
-501 AKYMV
+501 ARYMV
-506 KGDPSLSYC
+506 QSNYLIGQ
-515 YAGGLIATADRC
+515 AGGLAAYADRTT
-527 IITASFGA
+527 ITASFGA
-535 VDVES
+535 VDVTCS
-540 KGEYMGYAG
+540 SVNGYAG
-549 GLGGYFI
+549 GLAGYLNN
-556 SCELKDCYA
+556 CHLEACYA
-565 SGNVNATNGTGGL
+565 SGNISAPNRSNGAGGL
-578 VGVADKYNDRIQGS
+578 VGTISNDYQDAMKS
-592 MENCYATGNVI
+592 SVKSCYATGRVTAGQNA
-603 SNSRGGGLVG
+603 GGLLG
-613 AADGTITD
+613 RAAGTVSG
-621 CVSYGKVTTSE
+621 CVSYGKVTTGAE
-632 GTEDTNTSGGFVGF
+632 TEDTSTSGGFIGNSNGAL
-646 RDSVTIKNCCYLS
+646 RISDCRYLS

-705 LCQYQGKSIDHYG
+705 LCQYQGNRIDHYG

-736 ADNTYGYYARTS
+736 TDGSYGYYARTS

-759 WIADTLQ
+759 WIADTLKDR
-766 NQPCVEDGYA
+766 PCVEDGYA
-776 LMTVYELNR
+776 LMTVYELSR
-785 FSYTLDVGVRDEAL
+785 FSYTLDVGDRSEAL
-799 RKGSV
+799 KKGDV
-804 EITNDPTNCN
+804 AITTDPAACTQK
-814 ESQAALLR
+814 QAALLR
-822 QGEVVEFVSDGQMV
+822 QGEAVDFVSDGQTV

-849 LQINKRESAYTF
+849 LQINKREAAYTF
-861 WETLTITGYGPESSD
+861 WETLTVTGYGPDSSD

-882 IFYYCPD
+882 TFYYCPD

-897 EPGVKSSLP
+897 EPGVKSNLP
-906 EEPGG
+906 QEPGG
-911 SERPVY
+911 PERPVY

-932 YWNLRGGGQQIQF
+932 YWNLRGGGTQIQF
-945 VQETDLNY
+945 VQETDLDY
-953 QLYTKNY
+953 QLYTKRY
-960 CGVTYNLMD
+960 CGVTYDLMD
-969 TSESN
+969 TSEGN

-985 VKKGNSFEAWN
+985 VRTAGGDMEAHN
-996 FRNSYDGQG
+996 FRNSYDGRG

-1044 ASDPAKKSGYV
+1044 ASDPANRSGYV
-1055 IVRNFEGQ
+1055 RATNYYGNYNE
-1063 WNQEPAV
+1063 EPAV
-1070 GALAGL
+1070 GALIGL
-1076 IYKEKVDSGEKK
+1076 AYKDRDAPASQKTTEI
-1088 AEVINCTVSGYA
+1088 INCTVSGYEVSFQMGGSSKDPA
-1100 VEFYR
+1100 V
-1105 KGASSTPALGG
+1105 GG

-1122 GDIKNSSATCNVYN
+1122 GSIVNSSATCSVSINSNN
-1136 GNNDGI
+1136 GHL
-1142 VGGLVGSLNGTGT
+1142 GGLVGSLNGTGS
-1155 IDQCYAGGT
+1155 IDRCYAGGT
-1164 LGYKQNG
+1164 LRYQ
-1171 KSGGLVG
+1171 KSGQTGGLVG
-1178 GFVNVWGYGQDNVS
+1178 GFVNVYGYGQINVS
-1192 QRDMRVSN
+1192 LRDMRVSN
-1200 SYAANARLSS
+1200 SYAANARLRS
-1210 NMPDS
+1210 NMPATGTRNYS
-1215 AKWNFTVVA
+1215 VVA
-1224 PMYDDNIWNTQVKI
+1224 PSEDGNVGNSRFKV
-1238 SNCYYLDGSGI
+1238 SNCYYLSDPGT
-1249 VDITLKDDG
+1249 VDIDLMDDG
-1258 FSQRL
+1258 TSWGL
-1263 TSQQLSHQEIDGFNW
+1263 TSRELGYLTMDGFAW
-1278 ADAGHTFPW
+1278 ADAGHTFSW
-1287 SAGLIGKA
+1287 SAGLSGKA

-1308 PIHYGD
+1308 PVHYGD
-1314 WYSSSTATY
+1314 WYGSGTA
-1323 DAPDVPDVSEEERP
+1323 AEEEQEADRP
-1337 VADAIPP
+1337 QPAEKTA
-1344 EPEENQEPD
+1344 
-1353 QSQSNEEAT
+1353 
-1362 D
+1362 

>member
-1 MEDMERSASRRRSR
+1 MKEKRRSR

-20 EMLAGIAM
+20 EMLASIAM
-28 LAILAGLLIPI
+28 LAILAGLLIPV
-39 SAAMY
+39 SASMY

-65 ELTAMKASGR
+65 ELTAMKATGR
-75 LEVFARQVDRRL
+75 LEAFAKQTDQRL
-87 AQQPQDYPEGDTD
+87 TQQPQDYPKTDND
-100 GWKDLFAVYSTDQAA
+100 GWKDLYTVYSADQAA

-170 ETRLGEKDLTGYY
+170 ETRLGEKDLIGYY

-195 PEKFCPTIELING
+195 PEKFCPTIELIDG

-315 QGNSLFGAVVTGDD
+315 QGNSLFGAVVTRDD

-376 WKDGDWCPASKWTG
+376 WKDGDWCPASKWPG
-390 NPMDEFRP
+390 NPMGEFRP

-407 EESEAPAVRACYD
+407 EESEAPAMRACYD
-420 GQNNVLKGFVFGMN
+420 GQNNVLKGFVFGVN
-434 DYGRSALFGTASH
+434 DHGRSALFGTASH

-464 AAMLGAYLSQCSIEN
+464 AAMLGGYLSQCSIEN
-479 CGAYLNTQ
+479 CGAYLTTQ
-487 DENGSYYNDMDARR
+487 DENGSYYNDMDDRR
-501 AKYMV
+501 ARYMV
-506 KGDPSLSYC
+506 QSNDLIGQ
-515 YAGGLIATADRC
+515 AGGLAAYADRTM
-527 IITASFGA
+527 ITASFGA
-535 VDVES
+535 VDVTCSS
-540 KGEYMGYAG
+540 KNGYAG
-549 GLGGYFI
+549 GLAGYLNN
-556 SCELKDCYA
+556 CHLEACYA
-565 SGNVNATNGTGGL
+565 SGNISAPNRSNGAGGL
-578 VGVADKYNDRIQGS
+578 VGTISNDYQDAIKSSVMR
-592 MENCYATGNVI
+592 CYATGHVMADQNA
-603 SNSRGGGLVG
+603 GGLLG
-613 AADGTITD
+613 RAAGTVIG
-621 CVSYGKVTTSE
+621 CASYGKVMTGAE
-632 GTEDTNTSGGFVGF
+632 TEDISTSGGFIGNSNGAL
-646 RDSVTIKNCCYLS
+646 RISDCRYLS

-705 LCQYQGKSIDHYG
+705 LCQYQGNRIDHYG

-736 ADNTYGYYARTS
+736 ADGSYGYYARTS
-748 LTSGGQSAGSN
+748 LTSGGQSAGNN
-759 WIADTLQ
+759 WIADTLKDR
-766 NQPCVEDGYA
+766 PCVEDGYA
-776 LMTVYELNR
+776 LMTVYELSR
-785 FSYTLDVGVRDEAL
+785 FSYTLDVGDRSEAL
-799 RKGSV
+799 KKGDIA
-804 EITNDPTNCN
+804 ITTDPAACTQR
-814 ESQAALLR
+814 QAALLR
-822 QGEVVEFVSDGQMV
+822 QGEAVDFVSDGQTV

-849 LQINKRESAYTF
+849 LQINKREAAYTF
-861 WETLTITGYGPESSD
+861 WETLTVTGYGPDSSD

-882 IFYYCPD
+882 TFYYCPD

-897 EPGVKSSLP
+897 EPGVKSNLP
-906 EEPGG
+906 QEPGG
-911 SERPVY
+911 PERPVY

-932 YWNLRGGGQQIQF
+932 YWNLRGGGTQIQF
-945 VQETDLNY
+945 VQETDLDY
-953 QLYTKNY
+953 QLYTKHY
-960 CGVTYNLMD
+960 CGVTYDLMD
-969 TSESN
+969 TSQGN

-985 VKKGNSFEAWN
+985 VRTAGGDMEAHN
-996 FRNSYDGQG
+996 FRNSYDGRG

-1044 ASDPAKKSGYV
+1044 ASDPANRSGYV
-1055 IVRNFEGQ
+1055 RATNYYGNYNE
-1063 WNQEPAV
+1063 EPAV
-1070 GALAGL
+1070 GALIGL
-1076 IYKEKVDSGEKK
+1076 AYKDKDAPASQKTTEI
-1088 AEVINCTVSGYA
+1088 INCTVSGYEVSFQMGGSSKDPA
-1100 VEFYR
+1100 V
-1105 KGASSTPALGG
+1105 GG

-1122 GDIKNSSATCNVYN
+1122 GSIVNSSATCSVSINSNN
-1136 GNNDGI
+1136 GHL
-1142 VGGLVGSLNGTGT
+1142 GGLAGSLNGTGS
-1155 IDQCYAGGT
+1155 IDRCYAGGT
-1164 LGYKQNG
+1164 LRYQ
-1171 KSGGLVG
+1171 KSGQTGGLVG
-1178 GFVNVWGYGQDNVS
+1178 GFVNVYGYGQINVS
-1192 QRDMRVSN
+1192 LRDMRVSN
-1200 SYAANARLSS
+1200 SYAANARLRS
-1210 NMPDS
+1210 NMPATGTRNYS
-1215 AKWNFTVVA
+1215 VVA
-1224 PMYDDNIWNTQVKI
+1224 PSEDGNVGNSRFKV
-1238 SNCYYLDGSGI
+1238 SNCYYLSDPGT
-1249 VDITLKDDG
+1249 VDIDLMDDG
-1258 FSQRL
+1258 TSWGL
-1263 TSQQLSHQEIDGFNW
+1263 TSRELGDLTMDGFTW
-1278 ADAGHTFPW
+1278 ADAGHTFSW
-1287 SAGLIGKA
+1287 SAGLSGKA

-1308 PIHYGD
+1308 PVHYGD
-1314 WYSSSTATY
+1314 WYGSGTA
-1323 DAPDVPDVSEEERP
+1323 AEEEQEADRP
-1337 VADAIPP
+1337 QPAEKTA
-1344 EPEENQEPD
+1344 
-1353 QSQSNEEAT
+1353 
-1362 D
+1362 

>member
-1 MEDMERSASRRRSR
+1 MKEKRRSR

-20 EMLAGIAM
+20 EMLASIAM
-28 LAILAGLLIPI
+28 LAILAGLLIPV
-39 SAAMY
+39 SASMY

-65 ELTAMKASGR
+65 ELTAMKATGR
-75 LEVFARQVDRRL
+75 LEAFAKQTDQRL
-87 AQQPQDYPEGDTD
+87 TQQPQDYPKTDND
-100 GWKDLFAVYSTDQAA
+100 GWKDLYTVYSADQAA

-170 ETRLGEKDLTGYY
+170 ETRLREKDLIGYY
-183 SAASADYGAVGV
+183 SAASADYGAIGV
-195 PEKFCPTIELING
+195 PEKFCPTIELIDG

-315 QGNSLFGAVVTGDD
+315 QGNSLFGAVVTSDD

-390 NPMDEFRP
+390 NPMGEFRP

-407 EESEAPAVRACYD
+407 KESEASAVRACYD
-420 GQNNVLKGFVFGMN
+420 GQNNVLKGFVFGIN
-434 DYGRSALFGTASH
+434 DRRSALFGTASH

-464 AAMLGAYLSQCSIEN
+464 AAMLGGYLSQCSIEN
-479 CGAYLNTQ
+479 CGAYLTTQ
-487 DENGSYYNDMDARR
+487 DENGSYYNDMDDRR
-501 AKYMV
+501 ARYMV
-506 KGDPSLSYC
+506 QSNDLIGW
-515 YAGGLIATADRC
+515 AGGLAAYADRTT
-527 IITASFGA
+527 ITASFGA
-535 VDVES
+535 VDVTCS
-540 KGEYMGYAG
+540 GTNGCAG
-549 GLGGYFI
+549 GLAGYLNN
-556 SCELKDCYA
+556 CQLEAYYA
-565 SGNVNATNGTGGL
+565 SGNISAPNRSNGAGGL
-578 VGVADKYNDRIQGS
+578 VGTISNDYQDAMKSSVKR
-592 MENCYATGNVI
+592 CYATGSVTASQNA
-603 SNSRGGGLVG
+603 GGLLG
-613 AADGTITD
+613 RAAGTVSG
-621 CVSYGKVTTSE
+621 CVSYGKVTTGAE
-632 GTEDTNTSGGFVGF
+632 TEDTSTSGGFIGNSNGAL
-646 RDSVTIKNCCYLS
+646 RISDCCYLS

-705 LCQYQGKSIDHYG
+705 LCQYQGNRIDHYG

-736 ADNTYGYYARTS
+736 ADGSYGYYARTS

-759 WIADTLQ
+759 WIADTLKDR
-766 NQPCVEDGYA
+766 PCVEDGYA
-776 LMTVYELNR
+776 LMTVYELSR
-785 FSYTLDVGVRDEAL
+785 FSYTLDVGDRSEAL
-799 RKGSV
+799 KKGDIA
-804 EITNDPTNCN
+804 ITTDPAACTQK
-814 ESQAALLR
+814 QAALLR
-822 QGEVVEFVSDGQMV
+822 QGEAVDFVSDGQTV

-849 LQINKRESAYTF
+849 LQINKREAAYTF
-861 WETLTITGYGPESSD
+861 WETLTVTGYGPDSGD

-882 IFYYCPD
+882 TFYYCPD

-897 EPGVKSSLP
+897 EPGVKSNLP
-906 EEPGG
+906 QEPGG
-911 SERPVY
+911 PERPVY

-932 YWNLRGGGQQIQF
+932 YWNLRGGGTQIQF
-945 VQETDLNY
+945 VQETDLDY
-953 QLYTKNY
+953 QLYTKHY

-969 TSESN
+969 TSEGN

-985 VKKGNSFEAWN
+985 VRTAGGDMEAHN
-996 FRNSYDGQG
+996 FRNSYDGRG

-1044 ASDPAKKSGYV
+1044 ASDPANRSGYV
-1055 IVRNFEGQ
+1055 RATNYYGNYNE
-1063 WNQEPAV
+1063 EPAV
-1070 GALAGL
+1070 GALIGL
-1076 IYKEKVDSGEKK
+1076 AYKDRDAPASQKTTEI
-1088 AEVINCTVSGYA
+1088 INCTVSGYEVSFQMGGSSKDPA
-1100 VEFYR
+1100 V
-1105 KGASSTPALGG
+1105 GG

-1122 GDIKNSSATCNVYN
+1122 GSIVNSSATCSVSINSNN
-1136 GNNDGI
+1136 GHL
-1142 VGGLVGSLNGTGT
+1142 GGLAGSLNGTGS
-1155 IDQCYAGGT
+1155 IDRCYAGGT
-1164 LGYKQNG
+1164 LRYQ
-1171 KSGGLVG
+1171 KSGQTGGLVG
-1178 GFVNVWGYGQDNVS
+1178 GFVNVYGYGQINVS
-1192 QRDMRVSN
+1192 LRDMRVSN
-1200 SYAANARLSS
+1200 SYAANARLRS
-1210 NMPDS
+1210 NMPATS
-1215 AKWNFTVVA
+1215 TWNYSVVA
-1224 PMYDDNIWNTQVKI
+1224 PSEDGNVGNSRFKV
-1238 SNCYYLDGSGI
+1238 SNCYYLSDPGT
-1249 VDITLKDDG
+1249 VDIDLMDDG
-1258 FSQRL
+1258 
-1263 TSQQLSHQEIDGFNW
+1263 TSQGLTGRELGGLTLDGFTW
-1278 ADAGHTFPW
+1278 ADAGHTFSW
-1287 SAGLIGKA
+1287 SAGLSGKA

-1314 WYSSSTATY
+1314 WYGSGTA
-1323 DAPDVPDVSEEERP
+1323 AEEEQE
-1337 VADAIPP
+1337 ADR
-1344 EPEENQEPD
+1344 
-1353 QSQSNEEAT
+1353 SQPAEKTA
-1362 D
+1362 

>member
-1 MEDMERSASRRRSR
+1 MKEKRRSR

-20 EMLAGIAM
+20 EMLASIAM
-28 LAILAGLLIPI
+28 LAILAGLLIPV
-39 SAAMY
+39 SASMY

-65 ELTAMKASGR
+65 ELTAMKATGR
-75 LEVFARQVDRRL
+75 LEAFAKQTDQRL
-87 AQQPQDYPEGDTD
+87 TQQPQDYPKTDND
-100 GWKDLFAVYSTDQAA
+100 GWKDLYTVYSADQAA

-170 ETRLGEKDLTGYY
+170 ETRLGEKDLIGYY

-195 PEKFCPTIELING
+195 PEKFCPTIELIDG

-315 QGNSLFGAVVTGDD
+315 QGNTLFGAVVTSDD

-390 NPMDEFRP
+390 NPMGEFRP

-420 GQNNVLKGFVFGMN
+420 GQNNVLKGFVFGVN

-464 AAMLGAYLSQCSIEN
+464 AAMLGGYLSQCSIEN
-479 CGAYLNTQ
+479 CGAYLTTQ
-487 DENGSYYNDMDARR
+487 DENGSYYNDMDDRR
-501 AKYMV
+501 ARYMV
-506 KGDPSLSYC
+506 QSNYLIGQ
-515 YAGGLIATADRC
+515 AGGLAAYADRTT
-527 IITASFGA
+527 ITASFGA
-535 VDVES
+535 VDVTCSSEN
-540 KGEYMGYAG
+540 GYAG
-549 GLGGYFI
+549 GLAGYLNN
-556 SCELKDCYA
+556 CQLEACYA
-565 SGNVNATNGTGGL
+565 SGNISAPNRSNGAGGL
-578 VGVADKYNDRIQGS
+578 VGTISNDYQDAMKSSVKR
-592 MENCYATGNVI
+592 CYATGSVTAGQNA
-603 SNSRGGGLVG
+603 GGLLG
-613 AADGTITD
+613 RAAGTVSG
-621 CVSYGKVTTSE
+621 CVSYGKVMTGAE
-632 GTEDTNTSGGFVGF
+632 TEDTSTSGGFIGNSNGAL
-646 RDSVTIKNCCYLS
+646 RISDCCYLS

-705 LCQYQGKSIDHYG
+705 LCQYQGNRIDHYG

-736 ADNTYGYYARTS
+736 ADGSYGYYARTS

-759 WIADTLQ
+759 WIADTLKDR
-766 NQPCVEDGYA
+766 PCVEDGYA
-776 LMTVYELNR
+776 LMTVYELSR
-785 FSYTLDVGVRDEAL
+785 FSYTLDVGDRSEAL
-799 RKGSV
+799 KKGDIA
-804 EITNDPTNCN
+804 ITTDPAACTQK
-814 ESQAALLR
+814 QAALLR
-822 QGEVVEFVSDGQMV
+822 QGEAVDFVSDGQTV

-849 LQINKRESAYTF
+849 LQINKREAAYTF
-861 WETLTITGYGPESSD
+861 WETLTVTGYGPDSSD

-882 IFYYCPD
+882 TFYYCPD

-897 EPGVKSSLP
+897 EPGVKSNLP
-906 EEPGG
+906 QEPGG
-911 SERPVY
+911 PERPVY

-932 YWNLRGGGQQIQF
+932 YWNLRGGGTQIQF
-945 VQETDLNY
+945 VQETDLDY
-953 QLYTKNY
+953 QLYTKRY
-960 CGVTYNLMD
+960 CGVTYDLMD
-969 TSESN
+969 TSEGN

-985 VKKGNSFEAWN
+985 VRTAGGDMEAHN
-996 FRNSYDGQG
+996 FRNSYDGRG

-1044 ASDPAKKSGYV
+1044 ASDPANRSGYV
-1055 IVRNFEGQ
+1055 RATNYYGNYNE
-1063 WNQEPAV
+1063 EPAV
-1070 GALAGL
+1070 GALIGL
-1076 IYKEKVDSGEKK
+1076 AYKDRDAPASQKTTEI
-1088 AEVINCTVSGYA
+1088 INCTVSGYEVSFQMGGSSKDPA
-1100 VEFYR
+1100 V
-1105 KGASSTPALGG
+1105 GG

-1122 GDIKNSSATCNVYN
+1122 GSIVNSSATCSVSINSNN
-1136 GNNDGI
+1136 GHL
-1142 VGGLVGSLNGTGT
+1142 GGLAGSLNGTGS
-1155 IDQCYAGGT
+1155 IDRCYAGGT
-1164 LGYKQNG
+1164 LRYQ
-1171 KSGGLVG
+1171 KSGQTGGLVG
-1178 GFVNVWGYGQDNVS
+1178 GFVNVYGYGQINVS
-1192 QRDMRVSN
+1192 LRDMRVSN
-1200 SYAANARLSS
+1200 SYAANARLRS
-1210 NMPDS
+1210 NMPATS
-1215 AKWNFTVVA
+1215 TWNYSVVA
-1224 PMYDDNIWNTQVKI
+1224 PSEDGNVGNSRFKV
-1238 SNCYYLDGSGI
+1238 SNCYYLSDPGT
-1249 VDITLKDDG
+1249 VDIDLMDDG
-1258 FSQRL
+1258 TSRGL
-1263 TSQQLSHQEIDGFNW
+1263 TSRELGYLTMDGFTW
-1278 ADAGHTFPW
+1278 ADAGHTFSW
-1287 SAGLIGKA
+1287 SAGLSGKA

-1314 WYSSSTATY
+1314 WYGSGTA
-1323 DAPDVPDVSEEERP
+1323 AEEEQE
-1337 VADAIPP
+1337 ADWPQPA
-1344 EPEENQEPD
+1344 EKT
-1353 QSQSNEEAT
+1353 A
-1362 D
+1362 

>member
-1 MEDMERSASRRRSR
+1 MKEKRRSR

-20 EMLAGIAM
+20 EMLASIAM
-28 LAILAGLLIPI
+28 LAILAGLLIPV
-39 SAAMY
+39 SASMY

-65 ELTAMKASGR
+65 ELTAMKATGR
-75 LEVFARQVDRRL
+75 LEAFAKQTDQRL
-87 AQQPQDYPEGDTD
+87 TQQPQDYPKTDND
-100 GWKDLFAVYSTDQAA
+100 GWKDLYTVYSADQAA

-159 EQISAWADRSR
+159 EQVSAWADRSR
-170 ETRLGEKDLTGYY
+170 ETRLGEKDLIGYY

-195 PEKFCPTIELING
+195 PEKFCPTIELIDG

-343 NLQDSILTGDA
+343 NLRDSILTGDA

-376 WKDGDWCPASKWTG
+376 WKDGDWCPASKWPG
-390 NPMDEFRP
+390 NPMGEFRP

-420 GQNNVLKGFVFGMN
+420 GQNNVLKGFVFGVN

-464 AAMLGAYLSQCSIEN
+464 AAMLGGYLSQCSIEN
-479 CGAYLNTQ
+479 CGAYLTTQ
-487 DENGSYYNDMDARR
+487 DENGSYYNDMDDRR
-501 AKYMV
+501 ARYMV
-506 KGDPSLSYC
+506 QSNDLIGQ
-515 YAGGLIATADRC
+515 AGGLAAYADRTT
-527 IITASFGA
+527 ITASFGA
-535 VDVES
+535 VDVTCS
-540 KGEYMGYAG
+540 STNGYAG
-549 GLGGYFI
+549 GLAGYLNN
-556 SCELKDCYA
+556 CQLEACYA
-565 SGNVNATNGTGGL
+565 SGNISAPNRSNGAGGL
-578 VGVADKYNDRIQGS
+578 VGTISNDYQDAIKSSVKR
-592 MENCYATGNVI
+592 CYATGSVTADQNA
-603 SNSRGGGLVG
+603 GGLLG
-613 AADGTITD
+613 RAAGTVSD
-621 CVSYGKVTTSE
+621 CVSYGKVTTGAE
-632 GTEDTNTSGGFVGF
+632 TEDTSTSGGFIGNSNGALWIS
-646 RDSVTIKNCCYLS
+646 DCCYLS

-705 LCQYQGKSIDHYG
+705 LCQYQGNRIDHYG

-736 ADNTYGYYARTS
+736 ADGSYGYYARTS

-759 WIADTLQ
+759 WIADTLKDW
-766 NQPCVEDGYA
+766 PCVEDGYA
-776 LMTVYELNR
+776 LMTVYELSR
-785 FSYTLDVGVRDEAL
+785 FSYTLDVGDRSEAL
-799 RKGSV
+799 KKGDV
-804 EITNDPTNCN
+804 AITTDPAACTQK
-814 ESQAALLR
+814 QAALLR
-822 QGEVVEFVSDGQMV
+822 QGEAVDFVSDGQTV

-849 LQINKRESAYTF
+849 LQINKREAAYTF
-861 WETLTITGYGPESSD
+861 WETLTVTGYGPDSSD

-882 IFYYCPD
+882 TFYYCPD

-897 EPGVKSSLP
+897 EPGVKSNLP
-906 EEPGG
+906 QEPGG
-911 SERPVY
+911 PERPVY

-932 YWNLRGGGQQIQF
+932 YWNLRGGGTQIQF
-945 VQETDLNY
+945 VQETDLDY
-953 QLYTKNY
+953 QLYTKHY
-960 CGVTYNLMD
+960 CGVTYDLMD
-969 TSESN
+969 TSEGN

-985 VKKGNSFEAWN
+985 VRTAGGDMEAHN
-996 FRNSYDGQG
+996 FRNSYDGRG

-1044 ASDPAKKSGYV
+1044 ASDPANRSGYV
-1055 IVRNFEGQ
+1055 RATNYYGNYNE
-1063 WNQEPAV
+1063 EPAV
-1070 GALAGL
+1070 GALIGL
-1076 IYKEKVDSGEKK
+1076 AYKDRDAPASQKTTEI
-1088 AEVINCTVSGYA
+1088 INCTVSGYEVSFQMGGSSKDPA
-1100 VEFYR
+1100 V
-1105 KGASSTPALGG
+1105 GG

-1122 GDIKNSSATCNVYN
+1122 GSIVNSSATCSVSINSNN
-1136 GNNDGI
+1136 GHL
-1142 VGGLVGSLNGTGT
+1142 GGLAGSLNGTGS
-1155 IDQCYAGGT
+1155 IDRCYAGGT
-1164 LGYKQNG
+1164 LRYQ
-1171 KSGGLVG
+1171 KSGQTGGLVG
-1178 GFVNVWGYGQDNVS
+1178 GFVNVYGYGQINVS
-1192 QRDMRVSN
+1192 LRDMRVSN
-1200 SYAANARLSS
+1200 SYAANARLRS
-1210 NMPDS
+1210 NMPATS
-1215 AKWNFTVVA
+1215 TWNYSVVA
-1224 PMYDDNIWNTQVKI
+1224 PSEDGNVGNSRFKVN
-1238 SNCYYLDGSGI
+1238 NCYYLSDPGT
-1249 VDITLKDDG
+1249 VDIDLMDDG
-1258 FSQRL
+1258 
-1263 TSQQLSHQEIDGFNW
+1263 TSQGLPGRELGDLKLDGFTW
-1278 ADAGHTFPW
+1278 ADAGHTFSW
-1287 SAGLIGKA
+1287 SAGLSGKA

-1314 WYSSSTATY
+1314 WYGSGTA
-1323 DAPDVPDVSEEERP
+1323 AEEEQE
-1337 VADAIPP
+1337 ADQPQPA
-1344 EPEENQEPD
+1344 EKT
-1353 QSQSNEEAT
+1353 A
-1362 D
+1362 